1 MVRLRK
7 SHTKLKI
14 ALCSVCGFFV
24 AIGGVLGIW
33 VLSSTLQGEKEVVRP
48 EDTVSVRKELPS
60 GGTYSELKSDGL
72 DTLGY
77 LAYVLDRQEYYHSE
91 SSTSSV
97 AMIATQT
104 TQSFK
109 DYKDGIMLSS
119 DFTYG
124 FVSAG
129 TQSCFV
135 PDGNENGKGAGVYMR
150 TSNGSVNSSSTG
162 TNTNWNDDVRY
173 YPEEEYLYTYGQ
185 YSTEMTVYI
194 LNDETVTSWDEV
206 RDNGDGTYSQK
217 FYLDAEKAAY
227 YYQYAMKTR
236 GGLDT
241 LPIFKSV
248 TLDITFDDSYHVLEI
263 DAVEDTNITYIFS
276 MDSTSTT
283 TTTYSYDEVSFDQP
297 HRDLYDAYYK
307 DYVGKLQS
315 GDNEEEQIDVISL
328 LAGAFANVLNG
339 QGQQFDATLT
349 LGNTPYYGRVYLNVD
364 MGGISSG
371 DILGAI
377 EARIQLSADQSFDS
391 QDLYIELSDG
401 KVSGYYSTGFALT
414 ADINSFGDII
424 DKFETW
430 ISTLDFGSSSDGGT
444 DGEGEGED
452 QPDEGEGD
460 SSSSLND
467 ILEQLLGG
475 LVLEESEGG
484 VSVSLDISDLLG
496 IGLSA
501 KLDFTA
507 SEGADGTTEYSFVSA
522 DIGGITYGGE
532 NLALSL
538 GLAPSA
544 AENISHDESETPFN
558 VNEAADSLYQLLSS
572 QTLKLRLSLE
582 GAELADFASA
592 IGIADP
598 GDSLNNLKLEV
609 EGGVALDGLTVNAA
623 VRLIDTSAEKTLLD
637 ADVYYI
643 YNGSSGAYGTA
654 YLAIT
659 NLLGVECDAKVYC
672 DIADLADTIT
682 KLVASFSG
690 EGDEGSEEGGAAVL
704 AEDGSDLVSVING
717 VLSLDFGS
725 VIKELTANNT
735 VIGATVNA
743 DEILALLG
751 IDVTLGDIT
760 LEYSLGDFDAE
771 DYNTE
776 GGWLHGSVPSLGAE
790 VYVYG
795 STLAIDEINFEE
807 YLDLD
812 VLLGSV
818 IGVLSS
824 ETVTVDLTVTGGAVA
839 DILAGA
845 GLADL
850 GASLDGLTLNVSGGV
865 SISSLPSA
873 LAAQAKVNLTNG
885 DLPYV
890 VAEVFYAYEEGGMG
904 TAYITITNLL
914 GADLSANPVK
924 VKCDISDAVT
934 AIEQLIGAVEEV
946 LPVAENGQSDGEGN
960 DIASIISGVLAIDFG
975 SIIKELTIN
984 ADVLS
989 TTIDADNLIAMFSDV
1004 SLGLGEI
1011 TLEYNTEGALTGSA
1025 LNGEVVLEVSG
1036 SDSTLTA
1043 PDDSEFLDINEVL
1056 NTVTDIL
1063 TNKLVA
1069 LSLDLDETGLAN
1081 LLKGVGAEDYV
1092 SLAKGLGLTVDGTL
1106 DIEQLAA
1113 LVNITLTRG
1122 EETLLAGQIYYDYN
1136 NEGYGTAQLYIT
1148 NILGAD
1154 CDIKVKCDI
1163 AELAESIQQIIAMFT
1178 QSPSMQNDAPE
1189 ADNSVVAIVS
1199 QILELDFPAIIEKL
1213 TANASGFET
1222 EIDVD
1227 SLLGELEVTGITL
1240 GTVTLKYDTATEKLT
1255 GSALGGLTLEAYK
1268 GAQEVKPIDGEFLD
1282 LNDVL
1287 NTVTDILT
1295 NKLVALSL
1303 NLNEAGLETL
1313 LKGVGAEDYVSLA
1326 KGLGLTVDGTLD
1338 IEQLA
1343 ALVSITLTRGEET
1356 LLAGQI
1362 YYDYDEAP
1370 DGETSYGTA
1379 QLYITNV
1386 FGAACDIKVKCDI
1399 AELAESIQQI
1409 IAMFSQ
1415 SPSMQNDA
1423 PEADNTVVGII
1434 SEILELDFPAIIE
1447 KLTANASGFET
1458 EIDVDALLGE
1468 LEVTGIS
1475 LGKVT
1480 LKYDTAT
1487 EKLTGSALGG
1497 LTLEAY
1503 KGTTTVEP
1511 IKGEFFDIN
1520 EVLNTVTDIL
1530 TNKLV
1535 ALSLNLDETGLANLL
1550 KGVGAEDYVS
1560 LADGLGLTVDGTLDI
1575 EQLAALVNITLTR
1588 GEETLL
1594 AGQIYYE
1601 YMEAETDGETS
1612 YGTAQLYITNVLG
1625 AECDIKVKCDIA
1637 ELAESIQQIIAMFTQ
1652 SPSMQ
1657 NDAPE
1662 ADNSVVA
1669 IVSQILE
1676 LDFPAIIEKLTANA
1690 SGFETEINI
1699 DALLG
1704 ELEVTGISLG
1714 KVTLKYDTETEK
1726 LTGSALGGLTLEAY
1740 KCTQEV
1746 KPIDGNF
1753 LDLNDVLNAVTDILT
1768 GKLVALSLNLDETGL
1783 ETLLKGVG
1791 AEDYVSLAKGLN
1803 LTVDG
1808 TLDIEQ
1814 LAAIVN
1820 ITLTRGEE
1828 TLLAGQIYYEYT
1840 EAETDGETSYGT
1852 AQLYITNILGAT
1864 CDIKVKCDIAELAES
1879 IQQIIAM
1886 FTQSPSM
1893 QNDAPEAD
1901 NTVVGII
1908 SEILE
1913 LDFPAIIEKLTAN
1926 ASGFETEIDIDAL
1939 LGELEVTGISLGK
1952 VTLKYDTATEKLTG
1966 SALGGL
1972 TLEAY
1977 KGAQE
1982 IKPIDGEFL
1991 DLNDVLNAVK
2001 DILENKLVALSLTLD
2016 ETGLE
2021 TLLKGVG
2028 AEDYVSLAKGLGLT
2042 VDGTLDIEQ
2051 LAAIVNITLTR
2062 GDSSILAGQIYY
2074 DYDEAP
2080 DSETSYGT
2088 AQLYITNVLG
2098 ADCDIKVKCDIAELA
2113 ESIQQII
2120 AMFTQSPSMQND
2132 APEADNTVV
2141 GIISQ
2146 ILELDFP
2153 AIIEKLTAN
2162 ASGFETEIDIDALLG
2177 ELEVTGITLG
2187 KVTLKYD
2194 TETDKLT
2201 GSALGG
2207 LTLEAY
2213 KGTQEVK
2220 PIDGEFLDINEVLNT
2235 VKDILE
2241 NKLVALS
2248 LNLDE
2253 TGLETLLKGVG
2264 AEDYV
2269 SLAKGL
2275 GLTVDGTLDIEQL
2288 AALVN
2293 ITLTRNEDTLL
2304 AGQIHYDYD
2313 EAAEG
2318 ETSYGTAQL
2327 YITNVFG
2334 ADCDIKVKCDIAELA
2349 ESIQQIIAMFTQSPS
2364 MQNDAPEA
2372 DNTVVGII
2380 SEILEL
2386 DFPAIIEKLTA
2397 NASGFETEIDVD
2409 ALLGELEVTGISL
2422 GKVTLKYDKAT
2433 EKLTGSALGGLTLE
2447 VYKGTQEVKPIDGN
2461 FLDINE
2467 VIDIAL
2473 AVSEQ
2478 VQAIIN
2484 EEQIHFDIDAGAIID
2499 GVAVGIDG
2507 SAAVDWVGGTLN
2519 KLAVTATLSLQN
2531 SGEANRSATA
2541 FTFLYNNK
2549 AADSDPYIRI
2559 GIGEEVLNITKGDI
2573 ATVSAQI
2580 GDLKVQI
2587 EKLIDAINGGS
2598 AQSDGEAEQIVAEIA
2613 RLSGISAITV
2623 DGGDGSIKE
2632 PDAVIIINA
2641 LLDALL
2647 GANENGENV
2656 LADIFGAIMSGTSVS
2671 ADDLSL
2677 AVKMLFEN
2685 IGASLSIGLDNG
2697 GRLSLG
2703 GTVTSGGAEVADLH
2717 ISAKSGLGGVFEKID
2732 GSLDELNQNSSSE
2745 EVAFVKIVYDY
2756 LFKAIGNVN
2765 IGDYLG
2771 SDAYKVSFRL
2781 GGDGSKIP
2789 ELAGV
2794 QVTAD
2799 LYFAGNY
2806 QGGNLIRA
2814 DISNLTVDGFN
2825 LSADVVYLNNTLY
2838 IDLENIDGTAL
2849 SGLKVQVQADDIYK
2863 AVENI
2868 IALIK
2873 NDKVINF
2880 FGSVAGSFRTSE
2892 GEGQEAA
2899 GAAVTL
2905 SEEQEK
2911 TFTDILVALLSLDY
2925 SEVVKISSAD
2935 GATTI
2940 TADIDAVLEAVG
2952 VDVSV
2957 GSAQIVAEKDRLT
2970 VGLSHENS
2978 NYNWI
2983 QLVAER
2989 SESLNFDTSSLTG
3002 YIDIGFVADIVDD
3015 AGKFITSNAP
3025 ADGEI
3030 STLFT
3035 LNGGTISADVDI
3047 SDIDFSSAL
3056 GDEWWSGIVGAVL
3069 KGLDI
3074 DPITI
3079 SNIDLVI
3086 GLDSAGELYFS
3097 LEGDLSAVSVTAL
3110 GFIPI
3115 EFVAA
3120 NSIGIT
3126 YSDGLITLK
3135 KDSGGSPIYW
3145 VMTPEYF
3152 IDNLFAEQSDE
3163 NGTDS
3168 PIRWLLGTGSS
3179 IWNLIASNLGG
3190 LIDIDSGITSPDE
3203 ITLYPVSNGGRD
3215 GESEEATALSQ
3226 FLAGYA
3232 IDLGEENAYT
3242 YGGYSA
3248 ALERLGLKDS
3258 NNYYAFALNASGL
3271 TGGMLDALDVA
3282 LLRDETYG
3290 FGGLKAYASVMSG
3303 AVVVNFNIGYSGY
3316 KAPTDSSVP
3325 ANYYENAVGS
3335 LSDAARQEFD
3345 NALTLNNDVTA
3356 NINGIDTVYAY
3367 DVFGGVKIEG
3377 GVLDTVNTQREY
3389 VDELLTVTVYESV
3402 EDMEAGVNA
3411 ATYKVRYGSVINLHD
3426 DWNIMSDD
3434 DGNVYVY
3441 VAAGDTS
3448 GTYPE
3453 TYTVE
3458 NDTVFYKTTV
3468 SGEEWTT
3475 AKVTI
3480 NGQTF
3485 VVKHGTSLNDIVA
3498 NKFGGYGVVG
3508 GWKQVISDTE
3518 TVDFTATTVTEDVE
3532 LEVQFARLSVTAE
3545 NGVVYTLSGGTQ
3557 GEGVNTVYDH
3567 YEVTGYTQAI
3577 SAYYEENTTLVLEN
3591 EVDGVPVTAI
3601 AANAFANSSNTEA
3614 TSLKNVVVPESIT
3627 VVGSRAFL
3635 DNKGIRSIIF
3645 LAQNVT
3651 FNTSDGDR
3659 KYYPFYGCSTD
3670 NNDNGSLLNIY
3681 YNGDYES
3688 DNVDTF
3694 CIKDN
3699 GWGNWYR
3706 IGDSGWGQM
3715 HDGGTWAYLD
3725 ISLDADIESYA
3736 SDDLRDDIVAYLAD
3750 NGYSYNEAIYAG
3762 TDCMLVNLSGVSAD
3776 GFKAEAES
3784 AAKLL
3789 IDTYTAS
3796 VSGAVN
3802 MYSVTVEVSA
3812 MSGSLDSGFSGGIY
3826 VNIDVTDSGEA
3837 WYKTSCS
3844 YTLDGET
3851 SVVNPMNVEYEEGCS
3866 VEFNGVL
3873 YVKAGSAI
3881 TLSSTNSSAYGLVS
3895 VDVNG
3900 VSNSDTADGVC
3911 EIVMPES
3918 VANIVANYQT
3928 VGTPISIYSEV
3939 SFKYDGVTY
3948 ENSSDG
3954 WYSVVLGEDVAELT
3968 YGVTAELPGYYF
3980 IGWAVMNG
3988 EALEFTSDLTVSEN
4002 AHFYAIWAQN
4012 NSQNLTVSFEKPE
4025 ANTSSLSDI
4034 AVTSEQGSFSAWY
4047 ADEDFSKEA
4056 ISELGANTVVYARL
4070 SFSLGFTISG
4080 EKTKYNVTMS
4090 YPNSSSETYWEED
4103 ATGLSTND
4111 TNKIDWLADGIADSQ
4126 GTAIVVLEGAYVEVS
4141 RGDSANVILI
4151 NIYNVKDADVP
4162 LYSIS
4167 VQGIKMSWR
4176 GIGSWGSWREDG
4188 DRAFFDGN
4196 SHFNSNEC
4204 SADGFTMPNG
4214 YNIDGNNKVWLTSE
4228 SVSQNLEFILTI

>member
-33 VLSSTLQGEKEVVRP
+33 VLSSALQGEKEVVRP
-48 EDTVSVRKELPS
+48 EDTVSVRKELPT

-77 LAYVLDRQEYYHSE
+77 LAYVLDRQEFYHSE

-135 PDGNENGKGAGVYMR
+135 PDGNENGEGAGVYMR

-391 QDLYIELSDG
+391 QDLYIEISDG

-507 SEGADGTTEYSFVSA
+507 SEGADGTTQYSFVSA

-532 NLALSL
+532 NIALSL

-592 IGIADP
+592 IGIVDP
-598 GDSLNNLKLEV
+598 GDSLDNLKLEV

-690 EGDEGSEEGGAAVL
+690 EGDEGSEEGGAAAL

-725 VIKELTANNT
+725 VIKELTANDT

-924 VKCDISDAVT
+924 VKCGISDAVT

-1004 SLGLGEI
+1004 SLGLGEV
-1011 TLEYNTEGALTGSA
+1011 TLEYNTEGTLTGSA

-1043 PDDSEFLDINEVL
+1043 PGDSEFLDLNEVL
-1056 NTVTDIL
+1056 NTVKDIL
-1063 TNKLVA
+1063 
-1069 LSLDLDETGLAN
+1069 E
-1081 LLKGVGAEDYV
+1081 
-1092 SLAKGLGLTVDGTL
+1092 
-1106 DIEQLAA
+1106 
-1113 LVNITLTRG
+1113 
-1122 EETLLAGQIYYDYN
+1122 
-1136 NEGYGTAQLYIT
+1136 
-1148 NILGAD
+1148 
-1154 CDIKVKCDI
+1154 
-1163 AELAESIQQIIAMFT
+1163 
-1178 QSPSMQNDAPE
+1178 
-1189 ADNSVVAIVS
+1189 
-1199 QILELDFPAIIEKL
+1199 
-1213 TANASGFET
+1213 
-1222 EIDVD
+1222 
-1227 SLLGELEVTGITL
+1227 
-1240 GTVTLKYDTATEKLT
+1240 
-1255 GSALGGLTLEAYK
+1255 
-1268 GAQEVKPIDGEFLD
+1268 
-1282 LNDVL
+1282 
-1287 NTVTDILT
+1287 
-1295 NKLVALSL
+1295 
-1303 NLNEAGLETL
+1303 
-1313 LKGVGAEDYVSLA
+1313 
-1326 KGLGLTVDGTLD
+1326 
-1338 IEQLA
+1338 
-1343 ALVSITLTRGEET
+1343 
-1356 LLAGQI
+1356 
-1362 YYDYDEAP
+1362 
-1370 DGETSYGTA
+1370 
-1379 QLYITNV
+1379 
-1386 FGAACDIKVKCDI
+1386 
-1399 AELAESIQQI
+1399 
-1409 IAMFSQ
+1409 
-1415 SPSMQNDA
+1415 
-1423 PEADNTVVGII
+1423 
-1434 SEILELDFPAIIE
+1434 
-1447 KLTANASGFET
+1447 
-1458 EIDVDALLGE
+1458 
-1468 LEVTGIS
+1468 
-1475 LGKVT
+1475 
-1480 LKYDTAT
+1480 
-1487 EKLTGSALGG
+1487 
-1497 LTLEAY
+1497 
-1503 KGTTTVEP
+1503 
-1511 IKGEFFDIN
+1511 
-1520 EVLNTVTDIL
+1520 
-1530 TNKLV
+1530 NKLV
-1535 ALSLNLDETGLANLL
+1535 ALSLNLDETGLAN
-1550 KGVGAEDYVS
+1550 
-1560 LADGLGLTVDGTLDI
+1560 
-1575 EQLAALVNITLTR
+1575 
-1588 GEETLL
+1588 
-1594 AGQIYYE
+1594 
-1601 YMEAETDGETS
+1601 
-1612 YGTAQLYITNVLG
+1612 
-1625 AECDIKVKCDIA
+1625 
-1637 ELAESIQQIIAMFTQ
+1637 
-1652 SPSMQ
+1652 
-1657 NDAPE
+1657 
-1662 ADNSVVA
+1662 
-1669 IVSQILE
+1669 
-1676 LDFPAIIEKLTANA
+1676 
-1690 SGFETEINI
+1690 
-1699 DALLG
+1699 
-1704 ELEVTGISLG
+1704 
-1714 KVTLKYDTETEK
+1714 
-1726 LTGSALGGLTLEAY
+1726 
-1740 KCTQEV
+1740 
-1746 KPIDGNF
+1746 
-1753 LDLNDVLNAVTDILT
+1753 
-1768 GKLVALSLNLDETGL
+1768 
-1783 ETLLKGVG
+1783 LLKGVG

-1828 TLLAGQIYYEYT
+1828 TLLAGQIYY
-1840 EAETDGETSYGT
+1840 
-1852 AQLYITNILGAT
+1852 
-1864 CDIKVKCDIAELAES
+1864 
-1879 IQQIIAM
+1879 
-1886 FTQSPSM
+1886 
-1893 QNDAPEAD
+1893 
-1901 NTVVGII
+1901 
-1908 SEILE
+1908 
-1913 LDFPAIIEKLTAN
+1913 
-1926 ASGFETEIDIDAL
+1926 
-1939 LGELEVTGISLGK
+1939 
-1952 VTLKYDTATEKLTG
+1952 
-1966 SALGGL
+1966 
-1972 TLEAY
+1972 
-1977 KGAQE
+1977 
-1982 IKPIDGEFL
+1982 
-1991 DLNDVLNAVK
+1991 
-2001 DILENKLVALSLTLD
+2001 
-2016 ETGLE
+2016 
-2021 TLLKGVG
+2021 
-2028 AEDYVSLAKGLGLT
+2028 DY
-2042 VDGTLDIEQ
+2042 
-2051 LAAIVNITLTR
+2051 N
-2062 GDSSILAGQIYY
+2062 
-2074 DYDEAP
+2074 
-2080 DSETSYGT
+2080 
-2088 AQLYITNVLG
+2088 
-2098 ADCDIKVKCDIAELA
+2098 
-2113 ESIQQII
+2113 
-2120 AMFTQSPSMQND
+2120 
-2132 APEADNTVV
+2132 
-2141 GIISQ
+2141 
-2146 ILELDFP
+2146 
-2153 AIIEKLTAN
+2153 
-2162 ASGFETEIDIDALLG
+2162 
-2177 ELEVTGITLG
+2177 
-2187 KVTLKYD
+2187 
-2194 TETDKLT
+2194 
-2201 GSALGG
+2201 
-2207 LTLEAY
+2207 
-2213 KGTQEVK
+2213 
-2220 PIDGEFLDINEVLNT
+2220 NE
-2235 VKDILE
+2235 
-2241 NKLVALS
+2241 
-2248 LNLDE
+2248 
-2253 TGLETLLKGVG
+2253 G
-2264 AEDYV
+2264 
-2269 SLAKGL
+2269 
-2275 GLTVDGTLDIEQL
+2275 
-2288 AALVN
+2288 
-2293 ITLTRNEDTLL
+2293 
-2304 AGQIHYDYD
+2304 
-2313 EAAEG
+2313 
-2318 ETSYGTAQL
+2318 YGTAQL

-2334 ADCDIKVKCDIAELA
+2334 AECDIKVKCDIAELA

-2422 GKVTLKYDKAT
+2422 GTVTLKYDTETEKLTGSALGGLTLEAYKGTQEVKPIDGNFLDLNDVLNTVTDILTNKLVALSLNLNEAGLANLLKGVGAEDYVSLAKGLGLTVDGTLDIEQLAAIVNITLTRGEETLLAGQIYYDYNNEGYGTAQLYITNVFGAECDIKVKCDIAELAESIQQIIAMFTQSPSMQNDAPEADNTVVGIISEILELDFPAIIEKLTANASGFETEIDVDALLGELEVTGITLGTVTLKYDTAT

-2447 VYKGTQEVKPIDGN
+2447 AYKGTTTVAPIDGE

-2467 VIDIAL
+2467 VIEIAL

-2499 GVAVGIDG
+2499 GVAVGIEG

-2541 FTFLYNNK
+2541 FTFLYNNG
-2549 AADSDPYIRI
+2549 AAENEPYIRI
-2559 GIGEEVLNITKGDI
+2559 GIGDEVLNITKGDI

-2656 LADIFGAIMSGTSVS
+2656 PADIFGAIMSGTSVS

-2685 IGASLSIGLDNG
+2685 IGATLSIGLDNG

-2892 GEGQEAA
+2892 GEGQEAS
-2899 GAAVTL
+2899 GTAVTL

-3035 LNGGTISADVDI
+3035 LNGGTIAADVDI

-3069 KGLDI
+3069 TGLDI

-3097 LEGDLSAVSVTAL
+3097 LEGDISAVSVTAL

-3215 GESEEATALSQ
+3215 GGNEEATALSQ

-3258 NNYYAFALNASGL
+3258 NNYYTFALNASGL

-3282 LLRDETYG
+3282 LLRDATYG
-3290 FGGLKAYASVMSG
+3290 FGGLKAYASVMSD

-3335 LSDAARQEFD
+3335 LSDAERTEFEE
-3345 NALTLNNDVTA
+3345 ALAAESEVTA
-3356 NINGIDTVYAY
+3356 NINGADTVYAY

-3377 GVLDTVNTQREY
+3377 GVLGAVNTQREY
-3389 VDELLTVTVYESV
+3389 VDELLTVTVYESE

-3434 DGNVYVY
+3434 SGNVYVY
-3441 VAAGDTS
+3441 VAADDTS

-3468 SGEEWTT
+3468 SGEDWTT

-3508 GWKQVISDTE
+3508 GWKQVMSDGTRQ
-3518 TVDFTATTVTEDVE
+3518 DYTATAVTEDVE
-3532 LEVQFARLSVTAE
+3532 LEAQFARLSVTAE
-3545 NGVVYTLSGGTQ
+3545 NGVVYTLGGGTQ

-3725 ISLDADIESYA
+3725 ISLDADIEGYA

-3750 NGYSYNEAIYAG
+3750 NGYAYNADIYNA
-3762 TDCMLVNLSGVSAD
+3762 TKCMLVNVSGVSAD
-3776 GFKAEAES
+3776 SLKAEIEN
-3784 AAKLL
+3784 AANLL
-3789 IDTYTAS
+3789 VDRHTAD
-3796 VSGAVN
+3796 VSGAIN
-3802 MYSVTVEVSA
+3802 MYAATAEITA
-3812 MSGSLDSGFSGGIY
+3812 ISGNFDSGFGGG
-3826 VNIDVTDSGEA
+3826 VNINITVNNSGEA
-3837 WYKTSCS
+3837 WYKVSCS

-3851 SVVNPMNVEYEEGCS
+3851 SGVNTMKVEYEEGNCE
-3866 VEFNGVL
+3866 EFEGAL
-3873 YVKAGSAI
+3873 YVKAGSKI
-3881 TLSSTNSSAYGLVS
+3881 KFCSSNAEAYALESVS
-3895 VDVNG
+3895 VNG
-3900 VSNSDTADGVC
+3900 GTAENAENGVC
-3911 EIVMPES
+3911 EIIMREEVS
-3918 VANIVANYQT
+3918 NLVANYKT

-3939 SFKYDGVTY
+3939 SFEYNGVIY
-3948 ENSSDG
+3948 ENSANG
-3954 WYSVVLGEDVAELT
+3954 WYSVVLGKEVTELT
-3968 YGVTAELPGYYF
+3968 CEVTAEESDYYF

-3988 EALEFTSDLTVSEN
+3988 KTLEFTSDLTVSKD
-4002 AHFYAIWAQN
+4002 AQFYAIWAHSTRAISVDLQQSGN
-4012 NSQNLTVSFEKPE
+4012 GNSLGTPAKTDESQDGT
-4025 ANTSSLSDI
+4025 
-4034 AVTSEQGSFSAWY
+4034 FSAWY
-4047 ADEDFSKEA
+4047 ADEDFATKYSGISKDCT
-4056 ISELGANTVVYARL
+4056 IVYARWQFNL
-4070 SFSLGFTISG
+4070 TFSLSSGVSNTKLNNVSGSPSKFTDMMYEIDVQEGNYVIVKYTPGTHQSGKNWLGQTKPVSHSQANVYIYESESDYKISEANDINLYQFYAQKTNSG
-4080 EKTKYNVTMS
+4080 EGTRCFRTVDFYGLWTGIIKMTTGNNDPRIGDSGDGYDYS
-4090 YPNSSSETYWEED
+4090 YDSYYHTIVIANNSS
-4103 ATGLSTND
+4103 
-4111 TNKIDWLADGIADSQ
+4111 
-4126 GTAIVVLEGAYVEVS
+4126 IVYHA
-4141 RGDSANVILI
+4141 
-4151 NIYNVKDADVP
+4151 
-4162 LYSIS
+4162 
-4167 VQGIKMSWR
+4167 
-4176 GIGSWGSWREDG
+4176 
-4188 DRAFFDGN
+4188 
-4196 SHFNSNEC
+4196 
-4204 SADGFTMPNG
+4204 
-4214 YNIDGNNKVWLTSE
+4214 
-4228 SVSQNLEFILTI
+4228 

>member
-33 VLSSTLQGEKEVVRP
+33 VLSSALQGEKEVVRP

-77 LAYVLDRQEYYHSE
+77 LAYVLDRQEFYHSE

-135 PDGNENGKGAGVYMR
+135 PGGNENGEGAGVYMR

-297 HRDLYDAYYK
+297 HRDLYDTYYK

-507 SEGADGTTEYSFVSA
+507 SEGADGTTEYSFASA
-522 DIGGITYGGE
+522 DIGDITYGGE
-532 NLALSL
+532 NIALSL

-592 IGIADP
+592 IGIVDP
-598 GDSLNNLKLEV
+598 GDSLDNLKLEV

-873 LAAQAKVNLTNG
+873 LAARANVNLTNG

-890 VAEVFYAYEEGGMG
+890 VAEVFYAYEDVGMG

-914 GADLSANPVK
+914 GADLSASPVK

-1004 SLGLGEI
+1004 SLGLGKV
-1011 TLEYNTEGALTGSA
+1011 TLKYNTEGTLTGSA
-1025 LNGEVVLEVSG
+1025 LNGEVALEVSG

-1069 LSLDLDETGLAN
+1069 LSLT
-1081 LLKGVGAEDYV
+1081 
-1092 SLAKGLGLTVDGTL
+1092 
-1106 DIEQLAA
+1106 
-1113 LVNITLTRG
+1113 
-1122 EETLLAGQIYYDYN
+1122 
-1136 NEGYGTAQLYIT
+1136 
-1148 NILGAD
+1148 
-1154 CDIKVKCDI
+1154 
-1163 AELAESIQQIIAMFT
+1163 
-1178 QSPSMQNDAPE
+1178 
-1189 ADNSVVAIVS
+1189 
-1199 QILELDFPAIIEKL
+1199 
-1213 TANASGFET
+1213 
-1222 EIDVD
+1222 
-1227 SLLGELEVTGITL
+1227 
-1240 GTVTLKYDTATEKLT
+1240 
-1255 GSALGGLTLEAYK
+1255 
-1268 GAQEVKPIDGEFLD
+1268 
-1282 LNDVL
+1282 
-1287 NTVTDILT
+1287 
-1295 NKLVALSL
+1295 
-1303 NLNEAGLETL
+1303 LNETGLETL

-1480 LKYDTAT
+1480 LKYDT
-1487 EKLTGSALGG
+1487 
-1497 LTLEAY
+1497 
-1503 KGTTTVEP
+1503 
-1511 IKGEFFDIN
+1511 
-1520 EVLNTVTDIL
+1520 
-1530 TNKLV
+1530 
-1535 ALSLNLDETGLANLL
+1535 
-1550 KGVGAEDYVS
+1550 
-1560 LADGLGLTVDGTLDI
+1560 
-1575 EQLAALVNITLTR
+1575 
-1588 GEETLL
+1588 
-1594 AGQIYYE
+1594 
-1601 YMEAETDGETS
+1601 
-1612 YGTAQLYITNVLG
+1612 
-1625 AECDIKVKCDIA
+1625 
-1637 ELAESIQQIIAMFTQ
+1637 
-1652 SPSMQ
+1652 
-1657 NDAPE
+1657 
-1662 ADNSVVA
+1662 
-1669 IVSQILE
+1669 
-1676 LDFPAIIEKLTANA
+1676 
-1690 SGFETEINI
+1690 ETE
-1699 DALLG
+1699 
-1704 ELEVTGISLG
+1704 
-1714 KVTLKYDTETEK
+1714 
-1726 LTGSALGGLTLEAY
+1726 
-1740 KCTQEV
+1740 
-1746 KPIDGNF
+1746 
-1753 LDLNDVLNAVTDILT
+1753 
-1768 GKLVALSLNLDETGL
+1768 
-1783 ETLLKGVG
+1783 
-1791 AEDYVSLAKGLN
+1791 
-1803 LTVDG
+1803 
-1808 TLDIEQ
+1808 
-1814 LAAIVN
+1814 
-1820 ITLTRGEE
+1820 
-1828 TLLAGQIYYEYT
+1828 
-1840 EAETDGETSYGT
+1840 
-1852 AQLYITNILGAT
+1852 
-1864 CDIKVKCDIAELAES
+1864 
-1879 IQQIIAM
+1879 
-1886 FTQSPSM
+1886 
-1893 QNDAPEAD
+1893 
-1901 NTVVGII
+1901 
-1908 SEILE
+1908 
-1913 LDFPAIIEKLTAN
+1913 
-1926 ASGFETEIDIDAL
+1926 
-1939 LGELEVTGISLGK
+1939 
-1952 VTLKYDTATEKLTG
+1952 
-1966 SALGGL
+1966 
-1972 TLEAY
+1972 
-1977 KGAQE
+1977 
-1982 IKPIDGEFL
+1982 
-1991 DLNDVLNAVK
+1991 
-2001 DILENKLVALSLTLD
+2001 
-2016 ETGLE
+2016 
-2021 TLLKGVG
+2021 
-2028 AEDYVSLAKGLGLT
+2028 
-2042 VDGTLDIEQ
+2042 
-2051 LAAIVNITLTR
+2051 
-2062 GDSSILAGQIYY
+2062 
-2074 DYDEAP
+2074 
-2080 DSETSYGT
+2080 
-2088 AQLYITNVLG
+2088 
-2098 ADCDIKVKCDIAELA
+2098 
-2113 ESIQQII
+2113 
-2120 AMFTQSPSMQND
+2120 
-2132 APEADNTVV
+2132 
-2141 GIISQ
+2141 
-2146 ILELDFP
+2146 
-2153 AIIEKLTAN
+2153 
-2162 ASGFETEIDIDALLG
+2162 
-2177 ELEVTGITLG
+2177 
-2187 KVTLKYD
+2187 
-2194 TETDKLT
+2194 KLT

-2220 PIDGEFLDINEVLNT
+2220 PIDGEFLDINDVLNT
-2235 VKDILE
+2235 VTDILT

-2253 TGLETLLKGVG
+2253 TGLANLLKGVG

-2304 AGQIHYDYD
+2304 AGQIYYDYNN
-2313 EAAEG
+2313 EG
-2318 ETSYGTAQL
+2318 YGTAQL
-2327 YITNVFG
+2327 YITNVLG
-2334 ADCDIKVKCDIAELA
+2334 AACDIKVKCDIAGLA
-2349 ESIQQIIAMFTQSPS
+2349 ESVQQIIAMFSAPDPNEPAPTS
-2364 MQNDAPEA
+2364 DPEA

-2447 VYKGTQEVKPIDGN
+2447 AYKGTQEVEPIKGEFLDLNEVLNTVTDILTGKLVALSLNLDETGLANLLKGVGAEDYVSLAKGLGLTVDGTLDIEQLAAIVNITLTRGEDTLLAGQIYYDYNNEGYGTAQLYITNVLGAACDIKVKCDIAGLAESVQQIIAMFSAPDPNEPAPTSDPEADNTVVGIISEILELDFPAIIEKLTANASGFETEIDIDALLGELEVTGISLGTVTLKYDTETEKLTGSALGGLTLEAYKGTTTVEPIDGE

-2499 GVAVGIDG
+2499 GVAVGIEG

-2541 FTFLYNNK
+2541 FTFLYNNG
-2549 AADSDPYIRI
+2549 AAENEPYIRI
-2559 GIGEEVLNITKGDI
+2559 GIGDEVLNITKGDI
-2573 ATVSAQI
+2573 ATVSAQT

-2598 AQSDGEAEQIVAEIA
+2598 AQSDGETAQIVAEIA
-2613 RLSGISAITV
+2613 RLSGISAIIV

-2632 PDAVIIINA
+2632 PDAVIIVNA

-2647 GANENGENV
+2647 GTNESGENV

-2685 IGASLSIGLDNG
+2685 IGATLSIGLDNG

-2732 GSLDELNQNSSSE
+2732 GSLDELKQNSSSE
-2745 EVAFVKIVYDY
+2745 EVSFIKIVYDY

-2880 FGSVAGSFRTSE
+2880 FGSVAGSFRTSG
-2892 GEGQEAA
+2892 GEGQDAA

-2905 SEEQEK
+2905 SEGQEK

-2925 SEVVKISSAD
+2925 SEVIKISSAD

-2957 GSAQIVAEKDRLT
+2957 GSAQIVAEKDRLV
-2970 VGLSHENS
+2970 VGLKHKDSA
-2978 NYNWI
+2978 YNWI

-3035 LNGGTISADVDI
+3035 LNGGTIAADVDI

-3097 LEGDLSAVSVTAL
+3097 LEGDISAVSVTAL

-3215 GESEEATALSQ
+3215 GGNEEATALSQ

-3282 LLRDETYG
+3282 LLRDATYG
-3290 FGGLKAYASVMSG
+3290 FGGLKAYASVMSD

-3335 LSDAARQEFD
+3335 LSDAERTEFEE
-3345 NALTLNNDVTA
+3345 ALAAESEVTA
-3356 NINGIDTVYAY
+3356 NINGADTVYAY

-3377 GVLDTVNTQREY
+3377 GFLGAVNTQREY
-3389 VDELLTVTVYESV
+3389 VDELLTVTVYESE

-3480 NGQTF
+3480 NGQMF

-3508 GWKQVISDTE
+3508 GWKQVMSDGTRQ
-3518 TVDFTATTVTEDVE
+3518 DYTATAVTEDVE
-3532 LEVQFARLSVTAE
+3532 LEAQFARLSVTAE
-3545 NGVVYTLSGGTQ
+3545 NGVVYTLGGGTQ

-3601 AANAFANSSNTEA
+3601 AANAFAMSQVNEKFPY
-3614 TSLKNVVVPESIT
+3614 SLRNVVVPENVT
-3627 VVGSRAFL
+3627 YVGGRAFL
-3635 DNKGIRSIIF
+3635 DNKGLETVVF
-3645 LAQNVT
+3645 LAESVHFDIDANADADAGSQ
-3651 FNTSDGDR
+3651 R
-3659 KYYPFYGCSTD
+3659 YAFYGCTSLTNSD
-3670 NNDNGSLLNIY
+3670 GSYDDTKTNLKIYFKNATTYDEGNNGNTWNDGIGVTNRRKEHSWSSPDYTRAIIY
-3681 YNGDYES
+3681 Q
-3688 DNVDTF
+3688 
-3694 CIKDN
+3694 IKE
-3699 GWGNWYR
+3699 
-3706 IGDSGWGQM
+3706 
-3715 HDGGTWAYLD
+3715 WAYLN
-3725 ISLDADIESYA
+3725 ISLTADIDGYA
-3736 SDDLRDDIVAYLAD
+3736 TDDLRNDIVAYLAE
-3750 NGYSYNEAIYAG
+3750 NGYAYNADIYNA
-3762 TDCMLVNLSGVSAD
+3762 TKYMLVNVSGVSAD
-3776 GFKAEAES
+3776 SLKAEIENAVN
-3784 AAKLL
+3784 LL
-3789 IDTYTAS
+3789 VDRHTAD
-3796 VSGAVN
+3796 VSGAIN
-3802 MYSVTVEVSA
+3802 MYAATAEITA
-3812 MSGSLDSGFSGGIY
+3812 ISGNFDSGFGGG
-3826 VNIDVTDSGEA
+3826 VNINITVNNSGEA
-3837 WYKTSCS
+3837 WYKVSCG

-3851 SVVNPMNVEYEEGCS
+3851 SDVNTMKVEYEDGKSEEYEGA
-3866 VEFNGVL
+3866 L
-3873 YVKAGSAI
+3873 YVKAGSKI
-3881 TLSSTNSSAYGLVS
+3881 KFSSSNAEAYALDS
-3895 VDVNG
+3895 VNVNG
-3900 VSNSDTADGVC
+3900 GTVENAENGVC
-3911 EIVMPES
+3911 EIIMREEVS
-3918 VANIVANYQT
+3918 NLVANYQT

-3988 EALEFTSDLTVSEN
+3988 KTLEFTSDLTVSKD
-4002 AHFYAIWAQN
+4002 AQFYVIWAHSTRAISVDLQQSGN
-4012 NSQNLTVSFEKPE
+4012 GNSLGTPAKTDESQDGT
-4025 ANTSSLSDI
+4025 
-4034 AVTSEQGSFSAWY
+4034 FSAWY
-4047 ADEDFSKEA
+4047 ADEDFATKYSGISKDCT
-4056 ISELGANTVVYARL
+4056 IVYARWQFNL
-4070 SFSLGFTISG
+4070 TFSLSSGVSNTKLNNVSGSPSKFTDMMYEIDVQEGNYVIVKYTPGTHQSGKNWLGQTKPVSHSQANVYIYESESDYKISEANDINLYQFYAQKTNSG
-4080 EKTKYNVTMS
+4080 EGTRCFRTVDFYGLWTGIIKMTTGDNDPRIGDSGDGYDYS
-4090 YPNSSSETYWEED
+4090 YDSYYHTIVIANNSS
-4103 ATGLSTND
+4103 
-4111 TNKIDWLADGIADSQ
+4111 
-4126 GTAIVVLEGAYVEVS
+4126 IVYHA
-4141 RGDSANVILI
+4141 
-4151 NIYNVKDADVP
+4151 
-4162 LYSIS
+4162 
-4167 VQGIKMSWR
+4167 
-4176 GIGSWGSWREDG
+4176 
-4188 DRAFFDGN
+4188 
-4196 SHFNSNEC
+4196 
-4204 SADGFTMPNG
+4204 
-4214 YNIDGNNKVWLTSE
+4214 
-4228 SVSQNLEFILTI
+4228 

>member
-33 VLSSTLQGEKEVVRP
+33 VLSSALQGEKEVVRP

-77 LAYVLDRQEYYHSE
+77 LAYVLDRQEFYHSE

-135 PDGNENGKGAGVYMR
+135 PDGNENGEGAGVYMR

-173 YPEEEYLYTYGQ
+173 YPEEEYLYAYGQ

-532 NLALSL
+532 NIALSL

-592 IGIADP
+592 IGIADL
-598 GDSLNNLKLEV
+598 GDSLDNLKLEV

-725 VIKELTANNT
+725 VIKELTANDT

-914 GADLSANPVK
+914 GADLSASPVK

-946 LPVAENGQSDGEGN
+946 LPVAENGQSEGEGN

-1004 SLGLGEI
+1004 SLGLGEV
-1011 TLEYNTEGALTGSA
+1011 TLEYNTEGTLTGSA
-1025 LNGEVVLEVSG
+1025 LNGEVALEFSG

-1069 LSLDLDETGLAN
+1069 LSLTLDETGLAN

-1092 SLAKGLGLTVDGTL
+1092 SLADGLGLTVDGTL

-1113 LVNITLTRG
+1113 IVNITLTRG
-1122 EETLLAGQIYYDYN
+1122 EDTLLAGQIYYDYN

-1148 NILGAD
+1148 N
-1154 CDIKVKCDI
+1154 
-1163 AELAESIQQIIAMFT
+1163 
-1178 QSPSMQNDAPE
+1178 
-1189 ADNSVVAIVS
+1189 
-1199 QILELDFPAIIEKL
+1199 
-1213 TANASGFET
+1213 
-1222 EIDVD
+1222 
-1227 SLLGELEVTGITL
+1227 
-1240 GTVTLKYDTATEKLT
+1240 
-1255 GSALGGLTLEAYK
+1255 
-1268 GAQEVKPIDGEFLD
+1268 
-1282 LNDVL
+1282 VL
-1287 NTVTDILT
+1287 
-1295 NKLVALSL
+1295 
-1303 NLNEAGLETL
+1303 
-1313 LKGVGAEDYVSLA
+1313 
-1326 KGLGLTVDGTLD
+1326 
-1338 IEQLA
+1338 
-1343 ALVSITLTRGEET
+1343 
-1356 LLAGQI
+1356 
-1362 YYDYDEAP
+1362 
-1370 DGETSYGTA
+1370 
-1379 QLYITNV
+1379 
-1386 FGAACDIKVKCDI
+1386 GAACDIKVKCDI

-1409 IAMFSQ
+1409 IAMFSAPDPNEPAPT
-1415 SPSMQNDA
+1415 SA

-1475 LGKVT
+1475 LGTVT
-1480 LKYDTAT
+1480 LKYDAET

-1503 KGTTTVEP
+1503 RGTQEVEP
-1511 IKGEFFDIN
+1511 IDGNFLDLN
-1520 EVLNTVTDIL
+1520 DVLNAVKDIL
-1530 TNKLV
+1530 ENKLV
-1535 ALSLNLDETGLANLL
+1535 ALSLTLDETGLANLL

-1560 LADGLGLTVDGTLDI
+1560 LAEGLGLTVDGTLDI

-1594 AGQIYYE
+1594 AGQIYYD
-1601 YMEAETDGETS
+1601 YDEAPDGETS

-1625 AECDIKVKCDIA
+1625 AACDIKVKCDIA
-1637 ELAESIQQIIAMFTQ
+1637 ELAESIQQIIAMF
-1652 SPSMQ
+1652 S
-1657 NDAPE
+1657 
-1662 ADNSVVA
+1662 
-1669 IVSQILE
+1669 
-1676 LDFPAIIEKLTANA
+1676 
-1690 SGFETEINI
+1690 
-1699 DALLG
+1699 
-1704 ELEVTGISLG
+1704 
-1714 KVTLKYDTETEK
+1714 
-1726 LTGSALGGLTLEAY
+1726 
-1740 KCTQEV
+1740 
-1746 KPIDGNF
+1746 
-1753 LDLNDVLNAVTDILT
+1753 
-1768 GKLVALSLNLDETGL
+1768 
-1783 ETLLKGVG
+1783 
-1791 AEDYVSLAKGLN
+1791 
-1803 LTVDG
+1803 
-1808 TLDIEQ
+1808 
-1814 LAAIVN
+1814 
-1820 ITLTRGEE
+1820 
-1828 TLLAGQIYYEYT
+1828 
-1840 EAETDGETSYGT
+1840 
-1852 AQLYITNILGAT
+1852 
-1864 CDIKVKCDIAELAES
+1864 
-1879 IQQIIAM
+1879 
-1886 FTQSPSM
+1886 
-1893 QNDAPEAD
+1893 
-1901 NTVVGII
+1901 
-1908 SEILE
+1908 
-1913 LDFPAIIEKLTAN
+1913 
-1926 ASGFETEIDIDAL
+1926 
-1939 LGELEVTGISLGK
+1939 
-1952 VTLKYDTATEKLTG
+1952 
-1966 SALGGL
+1966 
-1972 TLEAY
+1972 
-1977 KGAQE
+1977 
-1982 IKPIDGEFL
+1982 
-1991 DLNDVLNAVK
+1991 
-2001 DILENKLVALSLTLD
+2001 
-2016 ETGLE
+2016 
-2021 TLLKGVG
+2021 
-2028 AEDYVSLAKGLGLT
+2028 
-2042 VDGTLDIEQ
+2042 
-2051 LAAIVNITLTR
+2051 
-2062 GDSSILAGQIYY
+2062 
-2074 DYDEAP
+2074 AP
-2080 DSETSYGT
+2080 DPNEPAPTS
-2088 AQLYITNVLG
+2088 
-2098 ADCDIKVKCDIAELA
+2098 
-2113 ESIQQII
+2113 
-2120 AMFTQSPSMQND
+2120 
-2132 APEADNTVV
+2132 
-2141 GIISQ
+2141 
-2146 ILELDFP
+2146 
-2153 AIIEKLTAN
+2153 
-2162 ASGFETEIDIDALLG
+2162 
-2177 ELEVTGITLG
+2177 
-2187 KVTLKYD
+2187 
-2194 TETDKLT
+2194 
-2201 GSALGG
+2201 
-2207 LTLEAY
+2207 
-2213 KGTQEVK
+2213 
-2220 PIDGEFLDINEVLNT
+2220 
-2235 VKDILE
+2235 
-2241 NKLVALS
+2241 
-2248 LNLDE
+2248 
-2253 TGLETLLKGVG
+2253 
-2264 AEDYV
+2264 
-2269 SLAKGL
+2269 
-2275 GLTVDGTLDIEQL
+2275 
-2288 AALVN
+2288 
-2293 ITLTRNEDTLL
+2293 
-2304 AGQIHYDYD
+2304 
-2313 EAAEG
+2313 
-2318 ETSYGTAQL
+2318 
-2327 YITNVFG
+2327 
-2334 ADCDIKVKCDIAELA
+2334 
-2349 ESIQQIIAMFTQSPS
+2349 
-2364 MQNDAPEA
+2364 APEA

-2422 GKVTLKYDKAT
+2422 GTVTLKYDAET

-2447 VYKGTQEVKPIDGN
+2447 AYRGTQEVEPIDGNFLDLNDVLNAVKDILENKLVALSLTLDETGLANLLKGVGAEDYVSLAEGLGLTVDGTLDIEQLAALVNITLTRGEETLLAGQIYYDYDEAPDGETSYGTAQLYITNVLGAACDIKVKCDIAELAESIQQIIAMFSAPDPNEPAPTSAPEADNTVVGIISEILELDFPAIIEKLTANASGFETEIDVDALLGELEVTGISLGTVTLKYDAETEKLTGSALGGLTLEAYRGTQEVEPIDGNFLDLNDVLNAVKDILENKLVALSLTLDETGLANLLKGVGAEDYVSLAEGLGLTVDGTLDIEQLAALVNITLTRGEETLLAGQIYYDYDEAPDGETSYGTAQLYITNVLGAACDIKVKCDIAELAESIQQIIAMFSAPDPNEPAPTSAPEADNTVVGIISEILELDFPAIIEKLTANASGFETEIDVDALLGELEVTGITLGTVTLKYDTETEKLTGSALGGLTLEAYKGTQEVKPIDGE

-2467 VIDIAL
+2467 VIEIAL

-2478 VQAIIN
+2478 VQAIIH

-2499 GVAVGIDG
+2499 GVAVGIEG

-2531 SGEANRSATA
+2531 SGEVNRSATA
-2541 FTFLYNNK
+2541 FTFLYNNGV
-2549 AADSDPYIRI
+2549 ADSDPYIRI
-2559 GIGEEVLNITKGDI
+2559 GIGDEVLNITKGDI

-2587 EKLIDAINGGS
+2587 QKLIDAINGGS
-2598 AQSDGEAEQIVAEIA
+2598 AQSDGETAQIVAEIA

-2632 PDAVIIINA
+2632 PDAVIIVNA

-2732 GSLDELNQNSSSE
+2732 GSLDELKQNSSSE
-2745 EVAFVKIVYDY
+2745 EVSFIKIVYDY

-2880 FGSVAGSFRTSE
+2880 FGSVAGSFRTSG

-3035 LNGGTISADVDI
+3035 LNGGTIAADVDI

-3069 KGLDI
+3069 TGLDI

-3097 LEGDLSAVSVTAL
+3097 LEGDISAVSVTAL

-3168 PIRWLLGTGSS
+3168 PIRWLLGTGSR

-3232 IDLGEENAYT
+3232 INLGEENAYT

-3282 LLRDETYG
+3282 LLRDATYG

-3335 LSDAARQEFD
+3335 LSDAERTEFEE
-3345 NALTLNNDVTA
+3345 ALAAESEVTA
-3356 NINGIDTVYAY
+3356 NINGADTVYAY

-3377 GVLDTVNTQREY
+3377 GVLGAVKTQREY
-3389 VDELLTVTVYESV
+3389 VDELLTVTVYESE

-3411 ATYKVRYGSVINLHD
+3411 ATYKVRYGSAINLHD

-3434 DGNVYVY
+3434 SGNVYVY
-3441 VAAGDTS
+3441 VAADDTS

-3508 GWKQVISDTE
+3508 GWKQVMSDGTRQ
-3518 TVDFTATTVTEDVE
+3518 DYTATAVTEDVE
-3532 LEVQFARLSVTAE
+3532 LEAQFARLSVTAE
-3545 NGVVYTLSGGTQ
+3545 NGVVYTLGGGTQ

-3725 ISLDADIESYA
+3725 ISLDADIEGYA

-3750 NGYSYNEAIYAG
+3750 NGYAYNADIYNA
-3762 TDCMLVNLSGVSAD
+3762 TKCMLVNVSGVSAD
-3776 GFKAEAES
+3776 SLKAEIEN
-3784 AAKLL
+3784 AANLL
-3789 IDTYTAS
+3789 VDRHTAD
-3796 VSGAVN
+3796 VSGAIN
-3802 MYSVTVEVSA
+3802 MYAATAEITA
-3812 MSGSLDSGFSGGIY
+3812 ISGNFDSGFGGG
-3826 VNIDVTDSGEA
+3826 VNINITVNNSGEA
-3837 WYKTSCS
+3837 WYKVSCS

-3851 SVVNPMNVEYEEGCS
+3851 SGVNTMKVEYEEGNCE
-3866 VEFNGVL
+3866 EFEGAL
-3873 YVKAGSAI
+3873 YVKAGSKI
-3881 TLSSTNSSAYGLVS
+3881 KFCSSNAEAYALESVS
-3895 VDVNG
+3895 VNG
-3900 VSNSDTADGVC
+3900 GTAENAENGVC
-3911 EIVMPES
+3911 EIIMREEVS
-3918 VANIVANYQT
+3918 NLVANYKT

-3939 SFKYDGVTY
+3939 SFEYNGVIY
-3948 ENSSDG
+3948 ENSANG
-3954 WYSVVLGEDVAELT
+3954 WYSVVLGKEVTELT
-3968 YGVTAELPGYYF
+3968 CEVTAEESDYYF

-3988 EALEFTSDLTVSEN
+3988 KTLEFTSDLTVSKD
-4002 AHFYAIWAQN
+4002 AQFYAIWAHSTRAISVDLQQSGN
-4012 NSQNLTVSFEKPE
+4012 GNSLGTPAKTDESQDGT
-4025 ANTSSLSDI
+4025 
-4034 AVTSEQGSFSAWY
+4034 FSAWY
-4047 ADEDFSKEA
+4047 ADEDFATKYSGISKDCT
-4056 ISELGANTVVYARL
+4056 IVYARWQFNL
-4070 SFSLGFTISG
+4070 TFSLSSGVSNTKLNNVSGSPSKFTDMMYEIDVQEGNYVIVKYTPGTHQSGKNWLGQTKPVSHSQANVYIYESESDYKISEANDINLYQFYAQKTNSG
-4080 EKTKYNVTMS
+4080 EGTRCFRTVDFYGLWTGIIKMTTGDNDPRIGDSGDGYDYS
-4090 YPNSSSETYWEED
+4090 YDSYYHTIVIANNSS
-4103 ATGLSTND
+4103 
-4111 TNKIDWLADGIADSQ
+4111 
-4126 GTAIVVLEGAYVEVS
+4126 IVYHA
-4141 RGDSANVILI
+4141 
-4151 NIYNVKDADVP
+4151 
-4162 LYSIS
+4162 
-4167 VQGIKMSWR
+4167 
-4176 GIGSWGSWREDG
+4176 
-4188 DRAFFDGN
+4188 
-4196 SHFNSNEC
+4196 
-4204 SADGFTMPNG
+4204 
-4214 YNIDGNNKVWLTSE
+4214 
-4228 SVSQNLEFILTI
+4228 

>member
-77 LAYVLDRQEYYHSE
+77 LAYVLDRQEFYHSE

-135 PDGNENGKGAGVYMR
+135 PDGNENGEGAGVYMR

-173 YPEEEYLYTYGQ
+173 YPEEEYLYAYGQ

-217 FYLDAEKAAY
+217 FYLYAEKAAY

-236 GGLDT
+236 GGLDA

-532 NLALSL
+532 NIALSL

-592 IGIADP
+592 IGIVDP
-598 GDSLNNLKLEV
+598 GDSLDNLKLEV

-725 VIKELTANNT
+725 VIKELTANDT

-751 IDVTLGDIT
+751 TDVTLGDIT

-890 VAEVFYAYEEGGMG
+890 VAEVFYAYEDGGMG

-914 GADLSANPVK
+914 GADLSASPVK
-924 VKCDISDAVT
+924 VKCGISDAVT

-1004 SLGLGEI
+1004 SLGLGEV
-1011 TLEYNTEGALTGSA
+1011 TLEYNTEGTLTGSA

-1063 TNKLVA
+1063 ENKLVA
-1069 LSLDLDETGLAN
+1069 LSLTLDETGLET

-1163 AELAESIQQIIAMFT
+1163 AELAESIQQIIAMFS

-1189 ADNSVVAIVS
+1189 ADNTVVGIIS
-1199 QILELDFPAIIEKL
+1199 EILELDFPAIIEKL

-1379 QLYITNV
+1379 NLWITNV
-1386 FGAACDIKVKCDI
+1386 FGAACDIKVKCDIAGLAESIQQIIAMFSQSPSTQSDDPEADNSVVAIVSQILEFNFPAIIEKLTANASGFETEIDVDALLGELEVTGISLGKVTLKYDTATEKLTGSALGGLTLEAYKGTTTVEPIKGEFFDINEVLNTVTDILTNKLVALSLNLDETGLANLLKGVGAEDYVSLAKGLGLTVDGTLDIEQLAALVNITLTRGEETLLAGQIYYDYDEAPDGETSYGTAQLYITNVLGAECDIKVKCDI

-1560 LADGLGLTVDGTLDI
+1560 LA
-1575 EQLAALVNITLTR
+1575 
-1588 GEETLL
+1588 
-1594 AGQIYYE
+1594 
-1601 YMEAETDGETS
+1601 
-1612 YGTAQLYITNVLG
+1612 
-1625 AECDIKVKCDIA
+1625 
-1637 ELAESIQQIIAMFTQ
+1637 
-1652 SPSMQ
+1652 
-1657 NDAPE
+1657 
-1662 ADNSVVA
+1662 
-1669 IVSQILE
+1669 
-1676 LDFPAIIEKLTANA
+1676 
-1690 SGFETEINI
+1690 
-1699 DALLG
+1699 
-1704 ELEVTGISLG
+1704 
-1714 KVTLKYDTETEK
+1714 
-1726 LTGSALGGLTLEAY
+1726 
-1740 KCTQEV
+1740 
-1746 KPIDGNF
+1746 
-1753 LDLNDVLNAVTDILT
+1753 
-1768 GKLVALSLNLDETGL
+1768 
-1783 ETLLKGVG
+1783 
-1791 AEDYVSLAKGLN
+1791 
-1803 LTVDG
+1803 
-1808 TLDIEQ
+1808 
-1814 LAAIVN
+1814 
-1820 ITLTRGEE
+1820 
-1828 TLLAGQIYYEYT
+1828 
-1840 EAETDGETSYGT
+1840 
-1852 AQLYITNILGAT
+1852 
-1864 CDIKVKCDIAELAES
+1864 
-1879 IQQIIAM
+1879 
-1886 FTQSPSM
+1886 
-1893 QNDAPEAD
+1893 
-1901 NTVVGII
+1901 
-1908 SEILE
+1908 
-1913 LDFPAIIEKLTAN
+1913 
-1926 ASGFETEIDIDAL
+1926 
-1939 LGELEVTGISLGK
+1939 
-1952 VTLKYDTATEKLTG
+1952 
-1966 SALGGL
+1966 
-1972 TLEAY
+1972 
-1977 KGAQE
+1977 
-1982 IKPIDGEFL
+1982 
-1991 DLNDVLNAVK
+1991 
-2001 DILENKLVALSLTLD
+2001 
-2016 ETGLE
+2016 
-2021 TLLKGVG
+2021 
-2028 AEDYVSLAKGLGLT
+2028 
-2042 VDGTLDIEQ
+2042 
-2051 LAAIVNITLTR
+2051 
-2062 GDSSILAGQIYY
+2062 
-2074 DYDEAP
+2074 
-2080 DSETSYGT
+2080 
-2088 AQLYITNVLG
+2088 
-2098 ADCDIKVKCDIAELA
+2098 
-2113 ESIQQII
+2113 
-2120 AMFTQSPSMQND
+2120 
-2132 APEADNTVV
+2132 
-2141 GIISQ
+2141 
-2146 ILELDFP
+2146 
-2153 AIIEKLTAN
+2153 
-2162 ASGFETEIDIDALLG
+2162 
-2177 ELEVTGITLG
+2177 
-2187 KVTLKYD
+2187 
-2194 TETDKLT
+2194 
-2201 GSALGG
+2201 
-2207 LTLEAY
+2207 
-2213 KGTQEVK
+2213 
-2220 PIDGEFLDINEVLNT
+2220 
-2235 VKDILE
+2235 
-2241 NKLVALS
+2241 
-2248 LNLDE
+2248 
-2253 TGLETLLKGVG
+2253 
-2264 AEDYV
+2264 
-2269 SLAKGL
+2269 KGL

-2288 AALVN
+2288 AALVS
-2293 ITLTRNEDTLL
+2293 ITLTRNDSTIL
-2304 AGQIHYDYD
+2304 AGQIYYDYD
-2313 EAAEG
+2313 EAPDG

-2349 ESIQQIIAMFTQSPS
+2349 ESIQQIIAMFSAPDPNEPAPTS
-2364 MQNDAPEA
+2364 APEA

-2422 GKVTLKYDKAT
+2422 GKVTLKYDTAT

-2447 VYKGTQEVKPIDGN
+2447 AYKGTTTVEPIKGE

-2467 VIDIAL
+2467 VIEIAL

-2499 GVAVGIDG
+2499 GVAVGIEG

-2541 FTFLYNNK
+2541 FTFIYNNK

-2559 GIGEEVLNITKGDI
+2559 GIGDEVLNITKRNI

-2580 GDLKVQI
+2580 GDLRVQI

-2623 DGGDGSIKE
+2623 DGGDGGIKE

-2685 IGASLSIGLDNG
+2685 IGASLSIGLDNS

-2880 FGSVAGSFRTSE
+2880 FGSVAGSFRTSG

-2899 GAAVTL
+2899 GTAVTL

-2940 TADIDAVLEAVG
+2940 TADIDAVLKAVG

-3215 GESEEATALSQ
+3215 GGNEEATALSQ

-3232 IDLGEENAYT
+3232 INLGEENAYT

-3377 GVLDTVNTQREY
+3377 GVLGTVNTQREY

-3434 DGNVYVY
+3434 SGNVYVY
-3441 VAAGDTS
+3441 VAADDTS

-3468 SGEEWTT
+3468 SGEDWTT
-3475 AKVTI
+3475 AKVTV

-3518 TVDFTATTVTEDVE
+3518 TVDFTATAVTEDVE

-3988 EALEFTSDLTVSEN
+3988 ETLEFTSDLTVSKD
-4002 AHFYAIWAQN
+4002 AQFYAIWAQN

-4047 ADEDFSKEA
+4047 ADGDFSKEA

>member
-33 VLSSTLQGEKEVVRP
+33 VLSSALQGEKEVVRP

-77 LAYVLDRQEYYHSE
+77 LAYVLDRQEFYHSE

-135 PDGNENGKGAGVYMR
+135 PDGNENGEGAGVYMR

-173 YPEEEYLYTYGQ
+173 YPEEEYLYAYGQ

-532 NLALSL
+532 NIALSL

-592 IGIADP
+592 IGIADL
-598 GDSLNNLKLEV
+598 GDSLDNLKLEV

-725 VIKELTANNT
+725 VIKELTANDT

-914 GADLSANPVK
+914 GADLSASPVK

-946 LPVAENGQSDGEGN
+946 LPVAENGQSEGEGN

-1004 SLGLGEI
+1004 SLGLGEV
-1011 TLEYNTEGALTGSA
+1011 TLEYNTEGTLTGSA
-1025 LNGEVVLEVSG
+1025 LNGEVALEFSG

-1069 LSLDLDETGLAN
+1069 LSLTLDETGLAN

-1092 SLAKGLGLTVDGTL
+1092 SLADGLGLTVDGTL

-1113 LVNITLTRG
+1113 IVNITLTRG
-1122 EETLLAGQIYYDYN
+1122 EDTLLAGQIYYDYN

-1148 NILGAD
+1148 NILGAT

-1163 AELAESIQQIIAMFT
+1163 A
-1178 QSPSMQNDAPE
+1178 
-1189 ADNSVVAIVS
+1189 
-1199 QILELDFPAIIEKL
+1199 
-1213 TANASGFET
+1213 G
-1222 EIDVD
+1222 
-1227 SLLGELEVTGITL
+1227 
-1240 GTVTLKYDTATEKLT
+1240 
-1255 GSALGGLTLEAYK
+1255 
-1268 GAQEVKPIDGEFLD
+1268 
-1282 LNDVL
+1282 
-1287 NTVTDILT
+1287 
-1295 NKLVALSL
+1295 
-1303 NLNEAGLETL
+1303 
-1313 LKGVGAEDYVSLA
+1313 
-1326 KGLGLTVDGTLD
+1326 
-1338 IEQLA
+1338 
-1343 ALVSITLTRGEET
+1343 
-1356 LLAGQI
+1356 
-1362 YYDYDEAP
+1362 
-1370 DGETSYGTA
+1370 
-1379 QLYITNV
+1379 
-1386 FGAACDIKVKCDI
+1386 
-1399 AELAESIQQI
+1399 LAESIQQI

-1475 LGKVT
+1475 LGTVT
-1480 LKYDTAT
+1480 LKYDAET

-1503 KGTTTVEP
+1503 RGTQEVEP
-1511 IKGEFFDIN
+1511 IDGNFLDLN

-1535 ALSLNLDETGLANLL
+1535 ALSLTLDETGLANLL

-1560 LADGLGLTVDGTLDI
+1560 LAEGLGLTVDGTLDI

-1594 AGQIYYE
+1594 AGQIYYD
-1601 YMEAETDGETS
+1601 YDEAPDGETS

-1625 AECDIKVKCDIA
+1625 AACDIKVKCDIA
-1637 ELAESIQQIIAMFTQ
+1637 GLAESIQQIIAMF
-1652 SPSMQ
+1652 S
-1657 NDAPE
+1657 
-1662 ADNSVVA
+1662 
-1669 IVSQILE
+1669 
-1676 LDFPAIIEKLTANA
+1676 
-1690 SGFETEINI
+1690 
-1699 DALLG
+1699 
-1704 ELEVTGISLG
+1704 
-1714 KVTLKYDTETEK
+1714 
-1726 LTGSALGGLTLEAY
+1726 
-1740 KCTQEV
+1740 
-1746 KPIDGNF
+1746 
-1753 LDLNDVLNAVTDILT
+1753 
-1768 GKLVALSLNLDETGL
+1768 
-1783 ETLLKGVG
+1783 
-1791 AEDYVSLAKGLN
+1791 
-1803 LTVDG
+1803 
-1808 TLDIEQ
+1808 
-1814 LAAIVN
+1814 
-1820 ITLTRGEE
+1820 
-1828 TLLAGQIYYEYT
+1828 
-1840 EAETDGETSYGT
+1840 
-1852 AQLYITNILGAT
+1852 
-1864 CDIKVKCDIAELAES
+1864 
-1879 IQQIIAM
+1879 
-1886 FTQSPSM
+1886 
-1893 QNDAPEAD
+1893 
-1901 NTVVGII
+1901 
-1908 SEILE
+1908 
-1913 LDFPAIIEKLTAN
+1913 
-1926 ASGFETEIDIDAL
+1926 
-1939 LGELEVTGISLGK
+1939 
-1952 VTLKYDTATEKLTG
+1952 
-1966 SALGGL
+1966 
-1972 TLEAY
+1972 
-1977 KGAQE
+1977 
-1982 IKPIDGEFL
+1982 
-1991 DLNDVLNAVK
+1991 
-2001 DILENKLVALSLTLD
+2001 
-2016 ETGLE
+2016 
-2021 TLLKGVG
+2021 
-2028 AEDYVSLAKGLGLT
+2028 
-2042 VDGTLDIEQ
+2042 
-2051 LAAIVNITLTR
+2051 
-2062 GDSSILAGQIYY
+2062 
-2074 DYDEAP
+2074 
-2080 DSETSYGT
+2080 
-2088 AQLYITNVLG
+2088 
-2098 ADCDIKVKCDIAELA
+2098 
-2113 ESIQQII
+2113 
-2120 AMFTQSPSMQND
+2120 
-2132 APEADNTVV
+2132 
-2141 GIISQ
+2141 
-2146 ILELDFP
+2146 
-2153 AIIEKLTAN
+2153 
-2162 ASGFETEIDIDALLG
+2162 
-2177 ELEVTGITLG
+2177 
-2187 KVTLKYD
+2187 
-2194 TETDKLT
+2194 
-2201 GSALGG
+2201 
-2207 LTLEAY
+2207 
-2213 KGTQEVK
+2213 
-2220 PIDGEFLDINEVLNT
+2220 
-2235 VKDILE
+2235 
-2241 NKLVALS
+2241 
-2248 LNLDE
+2248 
-2253 TGLETLLKGVG
+2253 
-2264 AEDYV
+2264 
-2269 SLAKGL
+2269 
-2275 GLTVDGTLDIEQL
+2275 
-2288 AALVN
+2288 
-2293 ITLTRNEDTLL
+2293 
-2304 AGQIHYDYD
+2304 
-2313 EAAEG
+2313 
-2318 ETSYGTAQL
+2318 
-2327 YITNVFG
+2327 
-2334 ADCDIKVKCDIAELA
+2334 
-2349 ESIQQIIAMFTQSPS
+2349 QSPS

-2422 GKVTLKYDKAT
+2422 GTVTLKYDAET

-2447 VYKGTQEVKPIDGN
+2447 AYRGTQEVEPIDGNFLDLNEVLNTVTDILTNKLVALSLTLDETGLANLLKGVGAEDYVSLAEGLGLTVDGTLDIEQLAALVNITLTRGEETLLAGQIYYDYDEAPDGETSYGTAQLYITNVLGAACDIKVKCDIAGLAESIQQIIAMFSQSPSMQNDAPEADNTVVGIISEILELDFPAIIEKLTANASGFETEIDVDALLGELEVTGISLGTVTLKYDAETEKLTGSALGGLTLEAYRGTQEVEPIDGNFLDLNEVLNTVTDILTNKLVALSLTLDETGLANLLKGVGAEDYVSLAEGLGLTVDGTLDIEQLAALVNITLTRGEETLLAGQIYYDYDEAPDGETSYGTAQLYITNVLGAACDIKVKCDIAGLAESIQQIIAMFSQSPSMQNDAPEADNTVVGIISEILELDFPAIIEKLTANASGFETEIDVDALLGELEVTGITLGTVTLKYDTETEKLTGSALGGLTLEAYKGTQEVKPIDGE

-2467 VIDIAL
+2467 VIEIAL

-2478 VQAIIN
+2478 VQAIIH

-2499 GVAVGIDG
+2499 GVAVGIEG

-2531 SGEANRSATA
+2531 SGEVNRSATA
-2541 FTFLYNNK
+2541 FTFLYNNGV
-2549 AADSDPYIRI
+2549 ADSDPYIRI
-2559 GIGEEVLNITKGDI
+2559 GIGDEVLNITKGDI

-2587 EKLIDAINGGS
+2587 QKLIDAINGGS
-2598 AQSDGEAEQIVAEIA
+2598 AQSDGETAQIVAEIA

-2632 PDAVIIINA
+2632 PDAVIIVNA

-2732 GSLDELNQNSSSE
+2732 GSLDELKQNSSSE
-2745 EVAFVKIVYDY
+2745 EVSFIKIVYDY

-2880 FGSVAGSFRTSE
+2880 FGSVAGSFRTSG

-3035 LNGGTISADVDI
+3035 LNGGTIAADVDI

-3069 KGLDI
+3069 TGLDI

-3097 LEGDLSAVSVTAL
+3097 LEGDISAVSVTAL

-3168 PIRWLLGTGSS
+3168 PIRWLLGTGSR

-3232 IDLGEENAYT
+3232 INLGEENAYT

-3282 LLRDETYG
+3282 LLRDATYG

-3335 LSDAARQEFD
+3335 LSDAERTEFEE
-3345 NALTLNNDVTA
+3345 ALAAESEVTA
-3356 NINGIDTVYAY
+3356 NINGADTVYAY

-3377 GVLDTVNTQREY
+3377 GVLGAVKTQREY
-3389 VDELLTVTVYESV
+3389 VDELLTVTVYESE

-3411 ATYKVRYGSVINLHD
+3411 ATYKVRYGSAINLHD

-3434 DGNVYVY
+3434 SGNVYVY
-3441 VAAGDTS
+3441 VAADDTS

-3508 GWKQVISDTE
+3508 GWKQVMSDGTRQ
-3518 TVDFTATTVTEDVE
+3518 DYTATAVTEDVE
-3532 LEVQFARLSVTAE
+3532 LEAQFARLSVTAE
-3545 NGVVYTLSGGTQ
+3545 NGVVYTLGGGTQ

-3725 ISLDADIESYA
+3725 ISLDADIEGYA

-3750 NGYSYNEAIYAG
+3750 NGYAYNADIYNA
-3762 TDCMLVNLSGVSAD
+3762 TKCMLVNVSGVSAD
-3776 GFKAEAES
+3776 SLKAEIEN
-3784 AAKLL
+3784 AANLL
-3789 IDTYTAS
+3789 VDRHTAD
-3796 VSGAVN
+3796 VSGAIN
-3802 MYSVTVEVSA
+3802 MYAATAEITA
-3812 MSGSLDSGFSGGIY
+3812 ISGNFDSGFGGG
-3826 VNIDVTDSGEA
+3826 VNINITVNNSGEA
-3837 WYKTSCS
+3837 WYKVSCS

-3851 SVVNPMNVEYEEGCS
+3851 SGVNTMKVEYEEGNCE
-3866 VEFNGVL
+3866 EFEGAL
-3873 YVKAGSAI
+3873 YVKAGSKI
-3881 TLSSTNSSAYGLVS
+3881 KFCSSNAEAYALESVS
-3895 VDVNG
+3895 VNG
-3900 VSNSDTADGVC
+3900 GTAENAENGVC
-3911 EIVMPES
+3911 EIIMREEVS
-3918 VANIVANYQT
+3918 NLVANYKT

-3939 SFKYDGVTY
+3939 SFEYNGVIY
-3948 ENSSDG
+3948 ENSANG
-3954 WYSVVLGEDVAELT
+3954 WYSVVLGKEVTELT
-3968 YGVTAELPGYYF
+3968 CEVTAEESDYYF

-3988 EALEFTSDLTVSEN
+3988 KTLEFTSDLTVSKD
-4002 AHFYAIWAQN
+4002 AQFYAIWAHSTRAISVDLQQSGN
-4012 NSQNLTVSFEKPE
+4012 GNSLGTPAKTDESQDGT
-4025 ANTSSLSDI
+4025 
-4034 AVTSEQGSFSAWY
+4034 FSAWY
-4047 ADEDFSKEA
+4047 ADEDFATKYSGISKDCT
-4056 ISELGANTVVYARL
+4056 IVYARWQFNL
-4070 SFSLGFTISG
+4070 TFSLSSGVSNTKLNNVSGSPSKFTDMMYEIDVQEGNYVIVKYTPGTHQSGKNWLGQTKPVSHSQANVYIYESESDYKISEANDINLYQFYAQKTNSG
-4080 EKTKYNVTMS
+4080 EGTRCFRTVDFYGLWTGIIKMTTGDNDPRIGDSGDGYDYS
-4090 YPNSSSETYWEED
+4090 YDSYYHTIVIANNSS
-4103 ATGLSTND
+4103 
-4111 TNKIDWLADGIADSQ
+4111 
-4126 GTAIVVLEGAYVEVS
+4126 IVYHA
-4141 RGDSANVILI
+4141 
-4151 NIYNVKDADVP
+4151 
-4162 LYSIS
+4162 
-4167 VQGIKMSWR
+4167 
-4176 GIGSWGSWREDG
+4176 
-4188 DRAFFDGN
+4188 
-4196 SHFNSNEC
+4196 
-4204 SADGFTMPNG
+4204 
-4214 YNIDGNNKVWLTSE
+4214 
-4228 SVSQNLEFILTI
+4228 

>member
-33 VLSSTLQGEKEVVRP
+33 VLSSALQGEKEVVRP

-77 LAYVLDRQEYYHSE
+77 LAYVLDRQEFYHSE

-135 PDGNENGKGAGVYMR
+135 PDGNENGEGAGVYMR

-297 HRDLYDAYYK
+297 HRDLYDTYYK

-532 NLALSL
+532 NIALSL

-592 IGIADP
+592 IGIVDP
-598 GDSLNNLKLEV
+598 GDSLDNLKLEV

-704 AEDGSDLVSVING
+704 AEDGFDLVSVING

-725 VIKELTANNT
+725 VIKELTANDT

-751 IDVTLGDIT
+751 TDVTLGDIT

-873 LAAQAKVNLTNG
+873 LAARAKVNLTNG

-890 VAEVFYAYEEGGMG
+890 VADVFYAYEDGGMG

-914 GADLSANPVK
+914 GADLSASPVK
-924 VKCDISDAVT
+924 VKCGISDAVT

-960 DIASIISGVLAIDFG
+960 DIASIISGVLAIDFS

-1004 SLGLGEI
+1004 SLGLGEV
-1011 TLEYNTEGALTGSA
+1011 TLKYNTEGTLTGSA
-1025 LNGEVVLEVSG
+1025 LNGEVALEVSG

-1069 LSLDLDETGLAN
+1069 LSLNLNETGLAN

-1092 SLAKGLGLTVDGTL
+1092 SLAKGLNLTVDGTL

-1113 LVNITLTRG
+1113 IVNITLTRG
-1122 EETLLAGQIYYDYN
+1122 EETLLAGQIYYDYDEAA
-1136 NEGYGTAQLYIT
+1136 EGETSYGTANLWIT
-1148 NILGAD
+1148 NVLGAE

-1189 ADNSVVAIVS
+1189 ADNTVVAIVS
-1199 QILELDFPAIIEKL
+1199 QILEFNFPAIIEKL

-1227 SLLGELEVTGITL
+1227 VLLGELEVTGITL
-1240 GTVTLKYDTATEKLT
+1240 GAVTLKYDTETEKLT
-1255 GSALGGLTLEAYK
+1255 GSALGGLTLEAYR
-1268 GAQEVKPIDGEFLD
+1268 GTTTVEPIDGNFLD

-1287 NTVTDILT
+1287 NAVKDILE
-1295 NKLVALSL
+1295 NKLVSLSL
-1303 NLNEAGLETL
+1303 TLDETGLETL

-1326 KGLGLTVDGTLD
+1326 KGLGLTVEGTLD

-1343 ALVSITLTRGEET
+1343 ALVNITLTRGDSSI
-1356 LLAGQI
+1356 LAGQI
-1362 YYDYDEAP
+1362 YYDYDETAE
-1370 DGETSYGTA
+1370 GETSYGTA

-1386 FGAACDIKVKCDI
+1386 LGAACDIKVKCDI

-1409 IAMFSQ
+1409 IAMFTQ

-1434 SEILELDFPAIIE
+1434 SEILELNFPAIIE

-1503 KGTTTVEP
+1503 KGTQEVKP
-1511 IKGEFFDIN
+1511 IDGNFLDLN
-1520 EVLNTVTDIL
+1520 EVLNTVKDIL
-1530 TNKLV
+1530 ENKLV
-1535 ALSLNLDETGLANLL
+1535 SLSLNLDETGLANLL

-1560 LADGLGLTVDGTLDI
+1560 LAKGLGLTVDGTLDI
-1575 EQLAALVNITLTR
+1575 EQLAALVNINLTR

-1594 AGQIYYE
+1594 AGQIYYDYNNE
-1601 YMEAETDGETS
+1601 G
-1612 YGTAQLYITNVLG
+1612 YGTAQLYITNV
-1625 AECDIKVKCDIA
+1625 
-1637 ELAESIQQIIAMFTQ
+1637 
-1652 SPSMQ
+1652 
-1657 NDAPE
+1657 
-1662 ADNSVVA
+1662 
-1669 IVSQILE
+1669 
-1676 LDFPAIIEKLTANA
+1676 
-1690 SGFETEINI
+1690 
-1699 DALLG
+1699 
-1704 ELEVTGISLG
+1704 
-1714 KVTLKYDTETEK
+1714 
-1726 LTGSALGGLTLEAY
+1726 
-1740 KCTQEV
+1740 
-1746 KPIDGNF
+1746 
-1753 LDLNDVLNAVTDILT
+1753 
-1768 GKLVALSLNLDETGL
+1768 
-1783 ETLLKGVG
+1783 
-1791 AEDYVSLAKGLN
+1791 
-1803 LTVDG
+1803 
-1808 TLDIEQ
+1808 
-1814 LAAIVN
+1814 
-1820 ITLTRGEE
+1820 
-1828 TLLAGQIYYEYT
+1828 
-1840 EAETDGETSYGT
+1840 
-1852 AQLYITNILGAT
+1852 LGAT

-1913 LDFPAIIEKLTAN
+1913 LNFPAIIEKLTAN

-1939 LGELEVTGISLGK
+1939 LGELEVTGISLGT

-1966 SALGGL
+1966 STLGGL

-1977 KGAQE
+1977 KGTQE
-1982 IKPIDGEFL
+1982 VKPIDGNFL
-1991 DLNDVLNAVK
+1991 DLNDVLNTVT
-2001 DILENKLVALSLTLD
+2001 DILTNKLVALSLTLD

-2051 LAAIVNITLTR
+2051 LAALVNINLTR
-2062 GDSSILAGQIYY
+2062 GEETLLAGQIYY
-2074 DYDEAP
+2074 DYNNEG
-2080 DSETSYGT
+2080 YGT

-2098 ADCDIKVKCDIAELA
+2098 ATCDIKVKCDIAELA

-2153 AIIEKLTAN
+2153 AIIEKLTVN

-2194 TETDKLT
+2194 TATEKLT

-2213 KGTQEVK
+2213 KGTTTVE
-2220 PIDGEFLDINEVLNT
+2220 PIKGEFLDINEV
-2235 VKDILE
+2235 
-2241 NKLVALS
+2241 
-2248 LNLDE
+2248 
-2253 TGLETLLKGVG
+2253 
-2264 AEDYV
+2264 
-2269 SLAKGL
+2269 
-2275 GLTVDGTLDIEQL
+2275 IE
-2288 AALVN
+2288 
-2293 ITLTRNEDTLL
+2293 
-2304 AGQIHYDYD
+2304 
-2313 EAAEG
+2313 
-2318 ETSYGTAQL
+2318 
-2327 YITNVFG
+2327 
-2334 ADCDIKVKCDIAELA
+2334 
-2349 ESIQQIIAMFTQSPS
+2349 
-2364 MQNDAPEA
+2364 
-2372 DNTVVGII
+2372 
-2380 SEILEL
+2380 
-2386 DFPAIIEKLTA
+2386 
-2397 NASGFETEIDVD
+2397 
-2409 ALLGELEVTGISL
+2409 
-2422 GKVTLKYDKAT
+2422 
-2433 EKLTGSALGGLTLE
+2433 
-2447 VYKGTQEVKPIDGN
+2447 
-2461 FLDINE
+2461 
-2467 VIDIAL
+2467 IAL

-2484 EEQIHFDIDAGAIID
+2484 EEQIHFDIDAGATID
-2499 GVAVGIDG
+2499 GVAVGIEG

-2541 FTFLYNNK
+2541 FTFIYNNK

-2559 GIGEEVLNITKGDI
+2559 GIGDEVLNITKRNI

-2580 GDLKVQI
+2580 GDLRVQI

-2623 DGGDGSIKE
+2623 DGGDGGIKE

-2685 IGASLSIGLDNG
+2685 IGATLSIGLDNG

-2745 EVAFVKIVYDY
+2745 EVSFIKIVYDY

-2825 LSADVVYLNNTLY
+2825 LLADVVYLNNTLY

-2880 FGSVAGSFRTSE
+2880 FGSVAGSFRTSG
-2892 GEGQEAA
+2892 GEGQDAA

-2940 TADIDAVLEAVG
+2940 TADIDAVLKAVG

-3025 ADGEI
+3025 EDGEI

-3035 LNGGTISADVDI
+3035 LNGGTIAADVDI

-3056 GDEWWSGIVGAVL
+3056 GDEWWSGIIGAVL

-3232 IDLGEENAYT
+3232 INLGEENAYT

-3356 NINGIDTVYAY
+3356 NINGADTVYAY

-3377 GVLDTVNTQREY
+3377 GVLGAVNTQREY
-3389 VDELLTVTVYESV
+3389 VDELLTVTVYESE

-3434 DGNVYVY
+3434 SGNVYVY
-3441 VAAGDTS
+3441 VAADDTS

-3453 TYTVE
+3453 TCTVE
-3458 NDTVFYKTTV
+3458 KDTVFYKTTV
-3468 SGEEWTT
+3468 SGKDWTT

-3508 GWKQVISDTE
+3508 GWKQVMSDGTRQ
-3518 TVDFTATTVTEDVE
+3518 DYTATAVTEDVE
-3532 LEVQFARLSVTAE
+3532 LEAQFARLSVTAE
-3545 NGVVYTLSGGTQ
+3545 NGVVYTLGGGTQ

-4002 AHFYAIWAQN
+4002 AQFYAIWAQN

-4047 ADEDFSKEA
+4047 ADGDFSKEA

-4141 RGDSANVILI
+4141 RGDNANVILI

-4214 YNIDGNNKVWLTSE
+4214 YNIDGNNKVWLTAE
-4228 SVSQNLEFILTI
+4228 NVSQNLEFILTI

>member
-33 VLSSTLQGEKEVVRP
+33 VLSSALQGEKEVVRP

-77 LAYVLDRQEYYHSE
+77 LAYVLDRQEFYHSE

-135 PDGNENGKGAGVYMR
+135 PDGNENGEGAGVYMR

-297 HRDLYDAYYK
+297 HRDLYDTYYK

-377 EARIQLSADQSFDS
+377 EARIQLSADRSFDS

-532 NLALSL
+532 NIALSL

-598 GDSLNNLKLEV
+598 GDSLDNLKLEV

-623 VRLIDTSAEKTLLD
+623 VCLIDTSAEKTLLD

-690 EGDEGSEEGGAAVL
+690 EGDEGSEVGGAAAL

-873 LAAQAKVNLTNG
+873 LAARANVNLTNG

-890 VAEVFYAYEEGGMG
+890 VADVFYAYEEGGMG

-914 GADLSANPVK
+914 GADLSASPVK

-946 LPVAENGQSDGEGN
+946 LLLTEESQPEGEGN

-1004 SLGLGEI
+1004 SLGLGEV
-1011 TLEYNTEGALTGSA
+1011 TLEYNTEGTLTGSA
-1025 LNGEVVLEVSG
+1025 LNGEVALEVSG

-1056 NTVTDIL
+1056 NTVKDIL
-1063 TNKLVA
+1063 ENKLVA

-1113 LVNITLTRG
+1113 IVNINLTR
-1122 EETLLAGQIYYDYN
+1122 
-1136 NEGYGTAQLYIT
+1136 NE
-1148 NILGAD
+1148 D
-1154 CDIKVKCDI
+1154 
-1163 AELAESIQQIIAMFT
+1163 
-1178 QSPSMQNDAPE
+1178 
-1189 ADNSVVAIVS
+1189 
-1199 QILELDFPAIIEKL
+1199 
-1213 TANASGFET
+1213 
-1222 EIDVD
+1222 
-1227 SLLGELEVTGITL
+1227 
-1240 GTVTLKYDTATEKLT
+1240 
-1255 GSALGGLTLEAYK
+1255 
-1268 GAQEVKPIDGEFLD
+1268 
-1282 LNDVL
+1282 
-1287 NTVTDILT
+1287 
-1295 NKLVALSL
+1295 
-1303 NLNEAGLETL
+1303 
-1313 LKGVGAEDYVSLA
+1313 
-1326 KGLGLTVDGTLD
+1326 
-1338 IEQLA
+1338 
-1343 ALVSITLTRGEET
+1343 T

-1362 YYDYDEAP
+1362 YYDYDEAS

-1379 QLYITNV
+1379 QLYITNIL
-1386 FGAACDIKVKCDI
+1386 GATCDIKVKCDI

-1409 IAMFSQ
+1409 IAMFSAPDPNEPAPT
-1415 SPSMQNDA
+1415 SD

-1434 SEILELDFPAIIE
+1434 SEMLELDFPAIIE

-1480 LKYDTAT
+1480 LKYDTET
-1487 EKLTGSALGG
+1487 EKLTGSALSG

-1503 KGTTTVEP
+1503 KGTQEVKP
-1511 IKGEFFDIN
+1511 IDGEFLDLN

-1535 ALSLNLDETGLANLL
+1535 ALSLNLDEAGLANLL

-1560 LADGLGLTVDGTLDI
+1560 LAEGLGLTVGGTLDI
-1575 EQLAALVNITLTR
+1575 EQLAALVSINLTR
-1588 GEETLL
+1588 NDSTIL
-1594 AGQIYYE
+1594 AGQIYYD
-1601 YMEAETDGETS
+1601 YNDAPDGETS

-1637 ELAESIQQIIAMFTQ
+1637 ELAESIQQIIAMFSAPDPNEPAPT
-1652 SPSMQ
+1652 S
-1657 NDAPE
+1657 APE
-1662 ADNSVVA
+1662 ADNTVAA

-1690 SGFETEINI
+1690 SGFETEIDV

-1714 KVTLKYDTETEK
+1714 TVTLKYDTETEK

-1740 KCTQEV
+1740 KGTQEV
-1746 KPIDGNF
+1746 
-1753 LDLNDVLNAVTDILT
+1753 
-1768 GKLVALSLNLDETGL
+1768 
-1783 ETLLKGVG
+1783 
-1791 AEDYVSLAKGLN
+1791 
-1803 LTVDG
+1803 
-1808 TLDIEQ
+1808 
-1814 LAAIVN
+1814 
-1820 ITLTRGEE
+1820 
-1828 TLLAGQIYYEYT
+1828 
-1840 EAETDGETSYGT
+1840 
-1852 AQLYITNILGAT
+1852 
-1864 CDIKVKCDIAELAES
+1864 
-1879 IQQIIAM
+1879 
-1886 FTQSPSM
+1886 
-1893 QNDAPEAD
+1893 
-1901 NTVVGII
+1901 
-1908 SEILE
+1908 
-1913 LDFPAIIEKLTAN
+1913 
-1926 ASGFETEIDIDAL
+1926 
-1939 LGELEVTGISLGK
+1939 
-1952 VTLKYDTATEKLTG
+1952 
-1966 SALGGL
+1966 
-1972 TLEAY
+1972 
-1977 KGAQE
+1977 
-1982 IKPIDGEFL
+1982 KPIDGEFL
-1991 DLNDVLNAVK
+1991 DLNDVLNTVK

-2051 LAAIVNITLTR
+2051 LAALVNITLTR

-2080 DSETSYGT
+2080 D
-2088 AQLYITNVLG
+2088 
-2098 ADCDIKVKCDIAELA
+2098 
-2113 ESIQQII
+2113 
-2120 AMFTQSPSMQND
+2120 
-2132 APEADNTVV
+2132 
-2141 GIISQ
+2141 
-2146 ILELDFP
+2146 
-2153 AIIEKLTAN
+2153 
-2162 ASGFETEIDIDALLG
+2162 
-2177 ELEVTGITLG
+2177 
-2187 KVTLKYD
+2187 
-2194 TETDKLT
+2194 
-2201 GSALGG
+2201 
-2207 LTLEAY
+2207 
-2213 KGTQEVK
+2213 
-2220 PIDGEFLDINEVLNT
+2220 
-2235 VKDILE
+2235 
-2241 NKLVALS
+2241 
-2248 LNLDE
+2248 
-2253 TGLETLLKGVG
+2253 
-2264 AEDYV
+2264 
-2269 SLAKGL
+2269 
-2275 GLTVDGTLDIEQL
+2275 
-2288 AALVN
+2288 
-2293 ITLTRNEDTLL
+2293 
-2304 AGQIHYDYD
+2304 
-2313 EAAEG
+2313 G

-2327 YITNVFG
+2327 YITNILG
-2334 ADCDIKVKCDIAELA
+2334 ATCDIKVKCDIAGLA
-2349 ESIQQIIAMFTQSPS
+2349 ESIQQIIAMFSAPDPNEPAPTS
-2364 MQNDAPEA
+2364 APEA

-2409 ALLGELEVTGISL
+2409 ALLGELEVTGITL
-2422 GKVTLKYDKAT
+2422 GTVTLKYDTAT
-2433 EKLTGSALGGLTLE
+2433 KKLTGSALGGLTLE
-2447 VYKGTQEVKPIDGN
+2447 AYKGTQEVKPIDGE

-2467 VIDIAL
+2467 VIEIAL

-2484 EEQIHFDIDAGAIID
+2484 EEQIHFDIDAGATID
-2499 GVAVGIDG
+2499 GVAVGIEG

-2541 FTFLYNNK
+2541 FTFLYNNG

-2580 GDLKVQI
+2580 EELKVQI
-2587 EKLIDAINGGS
+2587 QKLIDAINGGS
-2598 AQSDGEAEQIVAEIA
+2598 AQSDGETAQIVAEIA

-2623 DGGDGSIKE
+2623 DGGDGGIKE

-2880 FGSVAGSFRTSE
+2880 FGSVAGSFRTSG

-2940 TADIDAVLEAVG
+2940 TADIDAVLKAVG

-2989 SESLNFDTSSLTG
+2989 SESLNFDTSSLTV

-3115 EFVAA
+3115 EFVVA

-3215 GESEEATALSQ
+3215 GGNEEATALSQ

-3232 IDLGEENAYT
+3232 IKLGEENAYT

-3377 GVLDTVNTQREY
+3377 GVLGTVNTQREY

-3434 DGNVYVY
+3434 SGNVYVY
-3441 VAAGDTS
+3441 VAADDTS

-3508 GWKQVISDTE
+3508 GWKQVMSDGARQ
-3518 TVDFTATTVTEDVE
+3518 DYTATAVTEDVE
-3532 LEVQFARLSVTAE
+3532 LEAQFARLSVTAE
-3545 NGVVYTLSGGTQ
+3545 NGVVYTLGGGTQ

-3601 AANAFANSSNTEA
+3601 AANALQYRGNGQG
-3614 TSLKNVVVPESIT
+3614 LQNVVVPENIT
-3627 VVGSRAFL
+3627 TIGGRAFL
-3635 DNKGIRSIIF
+3635 DNYGIKSVVF
-3645 LAQNVT
+3645 LADTITLNNNDAENSGT
-3651 FNTSDGDR
+3651 KG
-3659 KYYPFYGCSTD
+3659 YPFYGCSISSEEADKAITYLNVYYKNITNSGED
-3670 NNDNGSLLNIY
+3670 WMLFRDSDGTYYINTKGGRIWSNGSWAWVTYNVIVDEGASGLLSMSAEDYLAGLPESGKVITTFDFVDAQSVVEQIMYTIDSYTYEQFGYIGSCEVTASSGITLTGAITVEISITATGEEWYPVQVINNKIEGNFGGNYSFNAGEYKILPGVYGDDGVLLNFVKLGSEVTLTATAYEGYEFNEFQTEIEGTIVENKFTFTADTQNAISIFWTEKEIVGVTVYSELPFIFNSVTGEQKVFSGRADNTYTIENADIGLETSILGAVKAYENEGWYFLGWATGIVGNDGTISNLEFKSAVIDESVYGNDGISYIAVWGYSSCSITENTCNNGNQLAAAVKTDTNAEGDFYRWYDGNY
-3681 YNGDYES
+3681 YNNEGVQTDVLTGTTLYYARWQFTLSFSFTGSQTNRIHSDRINDLYTKDFGRNKTTLTVTELGFDIYEGS
-3688 DNVDTF
+3688 YIVRTF
-3694 CIKDN
+3694 
-3699 GWGNWYR
+3699 
-3706 IGDSGWGQM
+3706 
-3715 HDGGTWAYLD
+3715 
-3725 ISLDADIESYA
+3725 
-3736 SDDLRDDIVAYLAD
+3736 
-3750 NGYSYNEAIYAG
+3750 
-3762 TDCMLVNLSGVSAD
+3762 
-3776 GFKAEAES
+3776 AE
-3784 AAKLL
+3784 
-3789 IDTYTAS
+3789 
-3796 VSGAVN
+3796 
-3802 MYSVTVEVSA
+3802 
-3812 MSGSLDSGFSGGIY
+3812 
-3826 VNIDVTDSGEA
+3826 
-3837 WYKTSCS
+3837 
-3844 YTLDGET
+3844 
-3851 SVVNPMNVEYEEGCS
+3851 SVVNGKTLTKMT
-3866 VEFNGVL
+3866 
-3873 YVKAGSAI
+3873 VKA
-3881 TLSSTNSSAYGLVS
+3881 Y
-3895 VDVNG
+3895 
-3900 VSNSDTADGVC
+3900 
-3911 EIVMPES
+3911 
-3918 VANIVANYQT
+3918 
-3928 VGTPISIYSEV
+3928 YSEASYMAGESEYYWDTIYMYKETWNWGGIGYV
-3939 SFKYDGVTY
+3939 DGDARALTPDM
-3948 ENSSDG
+3948 SAG
-3954 WYSVVLGEDVAELT
+3954 WISMG
-3968 YGVTAELPGYYF
+3968 
-3980 IGWAVMNG
+3980 
-3988 EALEFTSDLTVSEN
+3988 S
-4002 AHFYAIWAQN
+4002 N
-4012 NSQNLTVSFEKPE
+4012 N
-4025 ANTSSLSDI
+4025 
-4034 AVTSEQGSFSAWY
+4034 
-4047 ADEDFSKEA
+4047 
-4056 ISELGANTVVYARL
+4056 
-4070 SFSLGFTISG
+4070 
-4080 EKTKYNVTMS
+4080 
-4090 YPNSSSETYWEED
+4090 
-4103 ATGLSTND
+4103 
-4111 TNKIDWLADGIADSQ
+4111 
-4126 GTAIVVLEGAYVEVS
+4126 
-4141 RGDSANVILI
+4141 
-4151 NIYNVKDADVP
+4151 KDA
-4162 LYSIS
+4162 YIAS
-4167 VQGIKMSWR
+4167 VT
-4176 GIGSWGSWREDG
+4176 
-4188 DRAFFDGN
+4188 GN
-4196 SHFNSNEC
+4196 TDITC
-4204 SADGFTMPNG
+4204 
-4214 YNIDGNNKVWLTSE
+4214 
-4228 SVSQNLEFILTI
+4228 EF

>member
-33 VLSSTLQGEKEVVRP
+33 VLSSALQGEKEVVRP

-77 LAYVLDRQEYYHSE
+77 LAYVLDRQEFYHSE

-135 PDGNENGKGAGVYMR
+135 PGGNENGEGAGVYMR

-283 TTTYSYDEVSFDQP
+283 TTTYSYDEVSFDQH
-297 HRDLYDAYYK
+297 HRDLYDTYYK

-532 NLALSL
+532 NIALSL

-592 IGIADP
+592 IGIVDP
-598 GDSLNNLKLEV
+598 GDSLDNLKLEV

-725 VIKELTANNT
+725 VIKELTANDT

-751 IDVTLGDIT
+751 TDVTLGDIT

-865 SISSLPSA
+865 SISSLPSS
-873 LAAQAKVNLTNG
+873 LAARANVNLTNG

-914 GADLSANPVK
+914 GADLSASPVK

-946 LPVAENGQSDGEGN
+946 LPVAENGQSEGEGN
-960 DIASIISGVLAIDFG
+960 DIASIISGVLAIDFS
-975 SIIKELTIN
+975 SIIKKLTIN

-1004 SLGLGEI
+1004 SLGLGEV
-1011 TLEYNTEGALTGSA
+1011 TLKYNTEGTLTGSA
-1025 LNGEVVLEVSG
+1025 LNGEVALEVSG

-1056 NTVTDIL
+1056 NTVKDIL
-1063 TNKLVA
+1063 ENKLVA
-1069 LSLDLDETGLAN
+1069 LSLT
-1081 LLKGVGAEDYV
+1081 
-1092 SLAKGLGLTVDGTL
+1092 
-1106 DIEQLAA
+1106 
-1113 LVNITLTRG
+1113 
-1122 EETLLAGQIYYDYN
+1122 
-1136 NEGYGTAQLYIT
+1136 
-1148 NILGAD
+1148 
-1154 CDIKVKCDI
+1154 
-1163 AELAESIQQIIAMFT
+1163 
-1178 QSPSMQNDAPE
+1178 
-1189 ADNSVVAIVS
+1189 
-1199 QILELDFPAIIEKL
+1199 
-1213 TANASGFET
+1213 
-1222 EIDVD
+1222 
-1227 SLLGELEVTGITL
+1227 
-1240 GTVTLKYDTATEKLT
+1240 
-1255 GSALGGLTLEAYK
+1255 
-1268 GAQEVKPIDGEFLD
+1268 
-1282 LNDVL
+1282 
-1287 NTVTDILT
+1287 
-1295 NKLVALSL
+1295 
-1303 NLNEAGLETL
+1303 
-1313 LKGVGAEDYVSLA
+1313 
-1326 KGLGLTVDGTLD
+1326 
-1338 IEQLA
+1338 
-1343 ALVSITLTRGEET
+1343 
-1356 LLAGQI
+1356 
-1362 YYDYDEAP
+1362 
-1370 DGETSYGTA
+1370 
-1379 QLYITNV
+1379 
-1386 FGAACDIKVKCDI
+1386 
-1399 AELAESIQQI
+1399 
-1409 IAMFSQ
+1409 
-1415 SPSMQNDA
+1415 
-1423 PEADNTVVGII
+1423 
-1434 SEILELDFPAIIE
+1434 
-1447 KLTANASGFET
+1447 
-1458 EIDVDALLGE
+1458 
-1468 LEVTGIS
+1468 
-1475 LGKVT
+1475 
-1480 LKYDTAT
+1480 
-1487 EKLTGSALGG
+1487 
-1497 LTLEAY
+1497 
-1503 KGTTTVEP
+1503 
-1511 IKGEFFDIN
+1511 
-1520 EVLNTVTDIL
+1520 
-1530 TNKLV
+1530 
-1535 ALSLNLDETGLANLL
+1535 
-1550 KGVGAEDYVS
+1550 
-1560 LADGLGLTVDGTLDI
+1560 
-1575 EQLAALVNITLTR
+1575 
-1588 GEETLL
+1588 
-1594 AGQIYYE
+1594 
-1601 YMEAETDGETS
+1601 
-1612 YGTAQLYITNVLG
+1612 
-1625 AECDIKVKCDIA
+1625 
-1637 ELAESIQQIIAMFTQ
+1637 
-1652 SPSMQ
+1652 
-1657 NDAPE
+1657 
-1662 ADNSVVA
+1662 
-1669 IVSQILE
+1669 
-1676 LDFPAIIEKLTANA
+1676 
-1690 SGFETEINI
+1690 
-1699 DALLG
+1699 
-1704 ELEVTGISLG
+1704 
-1714 KVTLKYDTETEK
+1714 
-1726 LTGSALGGLTLEAY
+1726 
-1740 KCTQEV
+1740 
-1746 KPIDGNF
+1746 
-1753 LDLNDVLNAVTDILT
+1753 
-1768 GKLVALSLNLDETGL
+1768 LDETGL

-1828 TLLAGQIYYEYT
+1828 TLLAGQIYYDYD
-1840 EAETDGETSYGT
+1840 EAAEGETSYGT
-1852 AQLYITNILGAT
+1852 AQLYITNVLGAT

-1901 NTVVGII
+1901 NTVVAIV
-1908 SEILE
+1908 SQILE

-1926 ASGFETEIDIDAL
+1926 ASGFETEINIDAL
-1939 LGELEVTGISLGK
+1939 LGELEVTGISLGT

-1982 IKPIDGEFL
+1982 VKPIDGEFL
-1991 DLNDVLNAVK
+1991 DLNDVLNTVK
-2001 DILENKLVALSLTLD
+2001 DILENKLVALSLTLN
-2016 ETGLE
+2016 ETGLAN
-2021 TLLKGVG
+2021 LLKGVG
-2028 AEDYVSLAKGLGLT
+2028 AEDYVSLASGLNLT

-2062 GDSSILAGQIYY
+2062 GEETLLAGQIYY
-2074 DYDEAP
+2074 DYDEAAEG
-2080 DSETSYGT
+2080 ETSYGT

-2098 ADCDIKVKCDIAELA
+2098 ATCDIKVKCDIAELA

-2141 GIISQ
+2141 AIVSQ

-2162 ASGFETEIDIDALLG
+2162 ASGFETEIDVDALLG
-2177 ELEVTGITLG
+2177 ELEVTGISLG
-2187 KVTLKYD
+2187 TVTLKYD
-2194 TETDKLT
+2194 TATEKLT

-2220 PIDGEFLDINEVLNT
+2220 PIDGEFLDLNEVLNT
-2235 VKDILE
+2235 VTDILT

-2269 SLAKGL
+2269 SLADGL

-2293 ITLTRNEDTLL
+2293 ITLTRGEETLL
-2304 AGQIHYDYD
+2304 AGQIYYDYNN
-2313 EAAEG
+2313 EG
-2318 ETSYGTAQL
+2318 YGTAQL
-2327 YITNVFG
+2327 YITNVLG
-2334 ADCDIKVKCDIAELA
+2334 ATCDIKVKCDIAELA
-2349 ESIQQIIAMFTQSPS
+2349 ESIQQIIAMFSQSPS
-2364 MQNDAPEA
+2364 MQNDDPEA

-2422 GKVTLKYDKAT
+2422 GTVTLKYDTAT

-2447 VYKGTQEVKPIDGN
+2447 AYKGTTTVEPIKGEFLDLNEVLNTVTDILTGKLVALSLNLDETGLANLLKGVGAEDYVSLAEGLGLTVDGTLGIEQLAALVNITLTRGEETLLAGQIYYDYNNEGYGTAQLYITNVLGATCDIKVKCDIAELAESIQQIIAMFSQSPSMQNDDPEADNTVVGIISEILELDFPAIIEKLTANASGFETEIDVDVLLGELEVTGITLGAVTLKYDTETEKLTGSALGGLTLEAYRGTTTVEPIDGN
-2461 FLDINE
+2461 FLDLNDVLNAVKDILENKLVSLSLTLDETGLETLLKGVGAEDYVSLAKGLGLTVEGTLDIEQLAALVNITLTRGEETLLAGQIYYDYDEAAEGETSYGTAQLYITNVLGATCDIKVKCDIAELAESIQQIIAMFTQSPSMQNDAPEADNTVVAIVSQILELDFPAIIEKLTANASGFETEIDVDALLGELEVTGISLGTVTLKYDTATEKLTGSALGGLTLEAYKGTTTVEPIKGEFLDINE
-2467 VIDIAL
+2467 VIEIAL

-2499 GVAVGIDG
+2499 GVAVGIEG

-2541 FTFLYNNK
+2541 FTFLYNNG

-2559 GIGEEVLNITKGDI
+2559 GIGDEVLNITKGDI

-2587 EKLIDAINGGS
+2587 EKLIDVINGGS

-2623 DGGDGSIKE
+2623 DGGDGGIKE

-2880 FGSVAGSFRTSE
+2880 FGSVAGSFRTSG

-2899 GAAVTL
+2899 GTAVTL

-2940 TADIDAVLEAVG
+2940 TADIDAVLKAVG

-3056 GDEWWSGIVGAVL
+3056 GDEWWSGIIGAVL

-3232 IDLGEENAYT
+3232 INLGEENAYT

-3282 LLRDETYG
+3282 LLRDATYG

-3335 LSDAARQEFD
+3335 LSDAERTEFEE
-3345 NALTLNNDVTA
+3345 ALAAESEVTA
-3356 NINGIDTVYAY
+3356 NINGADTVYAY

-3377 GVLDTVNTQREY
+3377 GVLGAVKTQREY
-3389 VDELLTVTVYESV
+3389 VDELLTVTVYESE

-3411 ATYKVRYGSVINLHD
+3411 ATYKVRYGSAINLHD

-3434 DGNVYVY
+3434 SGNVYVY
-3441 VAAGDTS
+3441 VAADDTS

-3508 GWKQVISDTE
+3508 GWKQVMSDGTRQ
-3518 TVDFTATTVTEDVE
+3518 DYTATAVTEDVE
-3532 LEVQFARLSVTAE
+3532 LEAQFARLSVTAE
-3545 NGVVYTLSGGTQ
+3545 NGVVYTLGGGTQ

-3601 AANAFANSSNTEA
+3601 AANALQYRGNGQG
-3614 TSLKNVVVPESIT
+3614 LQNVVVPENIT
-3627 VVGSRAFL
+3627 TIGGRAFL
-3635 DNKGIRSIIF
+3635 DNYGIKSVVF
-3645 LAQNVT
+3645 LADTITLNNNDAENSGT
-3651 FNTSDGDR
+3651 KG
-3659 KYYPFYGCSTD
+3659 YPFYGCTLTNGGETWALNVYYKNISNLNSETFIIRNDNISCYSHSNGWIWLDYNITLNGSGYGDNFGEFANLPAEGTLVTSLGWNGGVVSEITAAQIEEYVTSVIDAYTYAETGNQYIVGYDVAVSNNISLVGGVLEVGIEITSTD
-3670 NNDNGSLLNIY
+3670 
-3681 YNGDYES
+3681 
-3688 DNVDTF
+3688 
-3694 CIKDN
+3694 K
-3699 GWGNWYR
+3699 NWYPVTVNNNAVNG
-3706 IGDSGWGQM
+3706 ITAGAYAFDSYKRLG
-3715 HDGGTWAYLD
+3715 
-3725 ISLDADIESYA
+3725 
-3736 SDDLRDDIVAYLAD
+3736 
-3750 NGYSYNEAIYAG
+3750 
-3762 TDCMLVNLSGVSAD
+3762 
-3776 GFKAEAES
+3776 
-3784 AAKLL
+3784 
-3789 IDTYTAS
+3789 DTYFLEDGAEVTLTATASGGYELIS
-3796 VSGAVN
+3796 VSG
-3802 MYSVTVEVSA
+3802 
-3812 MSGSLDSGFSGGIY
+3812 
-3826 VNIDVTDSGEA
+3826 
-3837 WYKTSCS
+3837 
-3844 YTLDGET
+3844 
-3851 SVVNPMNVEYEEGCS
+3851 NVEGTAEGNTYKF
-3866 VEFNGVL
+3866 VAGQGV
-3873 YVKAGSAI
+3873 VIDI
-3881 TLSSTNSSAYGLVS
+3881 TWAELEINS
-3895 VDVNG
+3895 
-3900 VSNSDTADGVC
+3900 
-3911 EIVMPES
+3911 I
-3918 VANIVANYQT
+3918 T
-3928 VGTPISIYSEV
+3928 VYS
-3939 SFKYDGVTY
+3939 
-3948 ENSSDG
+3948 
-3954 WYSVVLGEDVAELT
+3954 DVAFT
-3968 YGVTAELPGYYF
+3968 YNGALAAGENYNYYITEDMITATGGLSASGDIVTSDGYYF
-3980 IGWAVMNG
+3980 LGWAKYGNG
-3988 EALEFTSDLTVSEN
+3988 TYTFVSDLTVDYELEGVSY
-4002 AHFYAIWAQN
+4002 YAIWGFGGSNTITGYTANGDLSKLGTASTSAEGVTFYGWYSAQSEN
-4012 NSQNLTVSFEKPE
+4012 FDESYKITDG
-4025 ANTSSLSDI
+4025 TISD
-4034 AVTSEQGSFSAWY
+4034 T
-4047 ADEDFSKEA
+4047 
-4056 ISELGANTVVYARL
+4056 TVYARWNYTFDVNIAVNGRSDL
-4070 SFSLGFTISG
+4070 YVNGSAVATYEKDNRTYSIMVPEKANVETTYTIGERSFSFGRKSYHTIM
-4080 EKTKYNVTMS
+4080 NF
-4090 YPNSSSETYWEED
+4090 
-4103 ATGLSTND
+4103 
-4111 TNKIDWLADGIADSQ
+4111 KIA
-4126 GTAIVVLEGAYVEVS
+4126 
-4141 RGDSANVILI
+4141 
-4151 NIYNVKDADVP
+4151 
-4162 LYSIS
+4162 
-4167 VQGIKMSWR
+4167 
-4176 GIGSWGSWREDG
+4176 
-4188 DRAFFDGN
+4188 DGN
-4196 SHFNSNEC
+4196 STTDYSIKLFKAGEGGLNGVGNRYLTLIGVSGFEVDSTIMNKEISNNDIC
-4204 SADGFTMPNG
+4204 AQSAITIERLAGFASIS
-4214 YNIDGNNKVWLTSE
+4214 YDV
-4228 SVSQNLEFILTI
+4228 Q

>member
-33 VLSSTLQGEKEVVRP
+33 VLSSALQGEKEVVRP

-77 LAYVLDRQEYYHSE
+77 LAYVLDRQEFYHSE

-135 PDGNENGKGAGVYMR
+135 PDGNENGEGAGVYMR

-173 YPEEEYLYTYGQ
+173 YPEEEYLYAYGQ

-532 NLALSL
+532 NIALSL

-592 IGIADP
+592 IGIADL
-598 GDSLNNLKLEV
+598 GDSLDNLKLEV

-725 VIKELTANNT
+725 VIKELTANDT

-914 GADLSANPVK
+914 GADLSASPVK

-946 LPVAENGQSDGEGN
+946 LPVAENGQSEGEGN

-1004 SLGLGEI
+1004 SLGLGEV
-1011 TLEYNTEGALTGSA
+1011 TLEYNTEGTLTGSA
-1025 LNGEVVLEVSG
+1025 LNGEVALEFSG

-1069 LSLDLDETGLAN
+1069 LSLTLDETGLAN

-1092 SLAKGLGLTVDGTL
+1092 SLADGLGLTVDGTL

-1113 LVNITLTRG
+1113 IVNITLTRG
-1122 EETLLAGQIYYDYN
+1122 EDTLLAGQIYYDYN

-1148 NILGAD
+1148 NILGAT

-1163 AELAESIQQIIAMFT
+1163 A
-1178 QSPSMQNDAPE
+1178 
-1189 ADNSVVAIVS
+1189 
-1199 QILELDFPAIIEKL
+1199 
-1213 TANASGFET
+1213 G
-1222 EIDVD
+1222 
-1227 SLLGELEVTGITL
+1227 
-1240 GTVTLKYDTATEKLT
+1240 
-1255 GSALGGLTLEAYK
+1255 
-1268 GAQEVKPIDGEFLD
+1268 
-1282 LNDVL
+1282 
-1287 NTVTDILT
+1287 
-1295 NKLVALSL
+1295 
-1303 NLNEAGLETL
+1303 
-1313 LKGVGAEDYVSLA
+1313 
-1326 KGLGLTVDGTLD
+1326 
-1338 IEQLA
+1338 
-1343 ALVSITLTRGEET
+1343 
-1356 LLAGQI
+1356 
-1362 YYDYDEAP
+1362 
-1370 DGETSYGTA
+1370 
-1379 QLYITNV
+1379 
-1386 FGAACDIKVKCDI
+1386 
-1399 AELAESIQQI
+1399 LAESIQQI

-1475 LGKVT
+1475 LGTVT
-1480 LKYDTAT
+1480 LKYDAET

-1503 KGTTTVEP
+1503 RGTQEVEP
-1511 IKGEFFDIN
+1511 IDGNFLDLN
-1520 EVLNTVTDIL
+1520 DVLNAVKDIL
-1530 TNKLV
+1530 ENKLV
-1535 ALSLNLDETGLANLL
+1535 ALSLTLDETGLANLL

-1560 LADGLGLTVDGTLDI
+1560 LAEGLGLTVDGTLDI

-1594 AGQIYYE
+1594 AGQIYYD
-1601 YMEAETDGETS
+1601 YDEAPDGETS

-1625 AECDIKVKCDIA
+1625 AACDIKVKCDIA
-1637 ELAESIQQIIAMFTQ
+1637 GLAESIQQIIAMF
-1652 SPSMQ
+1652 S
-1657 NDAPE
+1657 
-1662 ADNSVVA
+1662 
-1669 IVSQILE
+1669 
-1676 LDFPAIIEKLTANA
+1676 
-1690 SGFETEINI
+1690 
-1699 DALLG
+1699 
-1704 ELEVTGISLG
+1704 
-1714 KVTLKYDTETEK
+1714 
-1726 LTGSALGGLTLEAY
+1726 
-1740 KCTQEV
+1740 
-1746 KPIDGNF
+1746 
-1753 LDLNDVLNAVTDILT
+1753 
-1768 GKLVALSLNLDETGL
+1768 
-1783 ETLLKGVG
+1783 
-1791 AEDYVSLAKGLN
+1791 
-1803 LTVDG
+1803 
-1808 TLDIEQ
+1808 
-1814 LAAIVN
+1814 
-1820 ITLTRGEE
+1820 
-1828 TLLAGQIYYEYT
+1828 
-1840 EAETDGETSYGT
+1840 
-1852 AQLYITNILGAT
+1852 
-1864 CDIKVKCDIAELAES
+1864 
-1879 IQQIIAM
+1879 
-1886 FTQSPSM
+1886 
-1893 QNDAPEAD
+1893 
-1901 NTVVGII
+1901 
-1908 SEILE
+1908 
-1913 LDFPAIIEKLTAN
+1913 
-1926 ASGFETEIDIDAL
+1926 
-1939 LGELEVTGISLGK
+1939 
-1952 VTLKYDTATEKLTG
+1952 
-1966 SALGGL
+1966 
-1972 TLEAY
+1972 
-1977 KGAQE
+1977 
-1982 IKPIDGEFL
+1982 
-1991 DLNDVLNAVK
+1991 
-2001 DILENKLVALSLTLD
+2001 
-2016 ETGLE
+2016 
-2021 TLLKGVG
+2021 
-2028 AEDYVSLAKGLGLT
+2028 
-2042 VDGTLDIEQ
+2042 
-2051 LAAIVNITLTR
+2051 
-2062 GDSSILAGQIYY
+2062 
-2074 DYDEAP
+2074 
-2080 DSETSYGT
+2080 
-2088 AQLYITNVLG
+2088 
-2098 ADCDIKVKCDIAELA
+2098 
-2113 ESIQQII
+2113 
-2120 AMFTQSPSMQND
+2120 
-2132 APEADNTVV
+2132 
-2141 GIISQ
+2141 
-2146 ILELDFP
+2146 
-2153 AIIEKLTAN
+2153 
-2162 ASGFETEIDIDALLG
+2162 
-2177 ELEVTGITLG
+2177 
-2187 KVTLKYD
+2187 
-2194 TETDKLT
+2194 
-2201 GSALGG
+2201 
-2207 LTLEAY
+2207 
-2213 KGTQEVK
+2213 
-2220 PIDGEFLDINEVLNT
+2220 
-2235 VKDILE
+2235 
-2241 NKLVALS
+2241 
-2248 LNLDE
+2248 
-2253 TGLETLLKGVG
+2253 
-2264 AEDYV
+2264 
-2269 SLAKGL
+2269 
-2275 GLTVDGTLDIEQL
+2275 
-2288 AALVN
+2288 
-2293 ITLTRNEDTLL
+2293 
-2304 AGQIHYDYD
+2304 
-2313 EAAEG
+2313 
-2318 ETSYGTAQL
+2318 
-2327 YITNVFG
+2327 
-2334 ADCDIKVKCDIAELA
+2334 
-2349 ESIQQIIAMFTQSPS
+2349 QSPS

-2422 GKVTLKYDKAT
+2422 GTVTLKYDAET

-2447 VYKGTQEVKPIDGN
+2447 AYRGTQEVEPIDGNFLDLNDVLNAVKDILENKLVALSLTLDETGLANLLKGVGAEDYVSLAEGLGLTVDGTLDIEQLAALVNITLTRGEETLLAGQIYYDYDEAPDGETSYGTAQLYITNVLGAACDIKVKCDIAGLAESIQQIIAMFSQSPSMQNDAPEADNTVVGIISEILELDFPAIIEKLTANASGFETEIDVDALLGELEVTGISLGTVTLKYDAETEKLTGSALGGLTLEAYRGTQEVEPIDGNFLDLNDVLNAVKDILENKLVALSLTLDETGLANLLKGVGAEDYVSLAEGLGLTVDGTLDIEQLAALVNITLTRGEETLLAGQIYYDYDEAPDGETSYGTAQLYITNVLGAACDIKVKCDIAGLAESIQQIIAMFSQSPSMQNDAPEADNTVVGIISEILELDFPAIIEKLTANASGFETEIDVDALLGELEVTGITLGTVTLKYDTETEKLTGSALGGLTLEAYKGTQEVKPIDGE

-2467 VIDIAL
+2467 VIEIAL

-2478 VQAIIN
+2478 VQAIIH

-2499 GVAVGIDG
+2499 GVAVGIEG

-2531 SGEANRSATA
+2531 SGEVNRSATA
-2541 FTFLYNNK
+2541 FTFLYNNGV
-2549 AADSDPYIRI
+2549 ADSDPYIRI
-2559 GIGEEVLNITKGDI
+2559 GIGDEVLNITKGDI

-2587 EKLIDAINGGS
+2587 QKLIDAINGGS
-2598 AQSDGEAEQIVAEIA
+2598 AQSDGETAQIVAEIA

-2632 PDAVIIINA
+2632 PDAVIIVNA

-2732 GSLDELNQNSSSE
+2732 GSLDELKQNSSSE
-2745 EVAFVKIVYDY
+2745 EVSFIKIVYDY

-2880 FGSVAGSFRTSE
+2880 FGSVAGSFRTSG

-3035 LNGGTISADVDI
+3035 LNGGTIAADVDI

-3069 KGLDI
+3069 TGLDI

-3097 LEGDLSAVSVTAL
+3097 LEGDISAVSVTAL

-3168 PIRWLLGTGSS
+3168 PIRWLLGTGSR

-3232 IDLGEENAYT
+3232 INLGEENAYT

-3282 LLRDETYG
+3282 LLRDATYG

-3335 LSDAARQEFD
+3335 LSDAERTEFEE
-3345 NALTLNNDVTA
+3345 ALAAESEVTA
-3356 NINGIDTVYAY
+3356 NINGADTVYAY

-3377 GVLDTVNTQREY
+3377 GVLGAVKTQREY
-3389 VDELLTVTVYESV
+3389 VDELLTVTVYESE

-3411 ATYKVRYGSVINLHD
+3411 ATYKVRYGSAINLHD

-3434 DGNVYVY
+3434 SGNVYVY
-3441 VAAGDTS
+3441 VAADDTS

-3508 GWKQVISDTE
+3508 GWKQVMSDGTRQ
-3518 TVDFTATTVTEDVE
+3518 DYTATAVTEDVE
-3532 LEVQFARLSVTAE
+3532 LEAQFARLSVTAE
-3545 NGVVYTLSGGTQ
+3545 NGVVYTLGGGTQ

-3725 ISLDADIESYA
+3725 ISLDADIEGYA

-3750 NGYSYNEAIYAG
+3750 NGYAYNADIYNA
-3762 TDCMLVNLSGVSAD
+3762 TKCMLVNVSGVSAD
-3776 GFKAEAES
+3776 SLKAEIEN
-3784 AAKLL
+3784 AANLL
-3789 IDTYTAS
+3789 VDRHTAD
-3796 VSGAVN
+3796 VSGAIN
-3802 MYSVTVEVSA
+3802 MYAATAEITA
-3812 MSGSLDSGFSGGIY
+3812 ISGNFDSGFGGG
-3826 VNIDVTDSGEA
+3826 VNINITVNNSGEA
-3837 WYKTSCS
+3837 WYKVSCS

-3851 SVVNPMNVEYEEGCS
+3851 SGVNTMKVEYEEGNCE
-3866 VEFNGVL
+3866 EFEGAL
-3873 YVKAGSAI
+3873 YVKAGSKI
-3881 TLSSTNSSAYGLVS
+3881 KFCSSNAEAYALESVS
-3895 VDVNG
+3895 VNG
-3900 VSNSDTADGVC
+3900 GTAENAENGVC
-3911 EIVMPES
+3911 EIIMREEVS
-3918 VANIVANYQT
+3918 NLVANYKT

-3939 SFKYDGVTY
+3939 SFEYNGVIY
-3948 ENSSDG
+3948 ENSANG
-3954 WYSVVLGEDVAELT
+3954 WYSVVLGKEVTELT
-3968 YGVTAELPGYYF
+3968 CEVTAEESDYYF

-3988 EALEFTSDLTVSEN
+3988 KTLEFTSDLTVSKD
-4002 AHFYAIWAQN
+4002 AQFYAIWAHSTRAISVDLQQSGN
-4012 NSQNLTVSFEKPE
+4012 GNSLGTPAKTDESQDGT
-4025 ANTSSLSDI
+4025 
-4034 AVTSEQGSFSAWY
+4034 FSAWY
-4047 ADEDFSKEA
+4047 ADEDFATKYSGISKDCT
-4056 ISELGANTVVYARL
+4056 IVYARWQFNL
-4070 SFSLGFTISG
+4070 TFSLSSGVSNTKLNNVSGSPSKFTDMMYEIDVQEGNYVIVKYTPGTHQSGKNWLGQTKPVSHSQANVYIYESESDYKISEANDINLYQFYAQKTNSG
-4080 EKTKYNVTMS
+4080 EGTRCFRTVDFYGLWTGIIKMTTGDNDPRIGDSGDGYDYS
-4090 YPNSSSETYWEED
+4090 YDSYYHTIVIANNSS
-4103 ATGLSTND
+4103 
-4111 TNKIDWLADGIADSQ
+4111 
-4126 GTAIVVLEGAYVEVS
+4126 IVYHA
-4141 RGDSANVILI
+4141 
-4151 NIYNVKDADVP
+4151 
-4162 LYSIS
+4162 
-4167 VQGIKMSWR
+4167 
-4176 GIGSWGSWREDG
+4176 
-4188 DRAFFDGN
+4188 
-4196 SHFNSNEC
+4196 
-4204 SADGFTMPNG
+4204 
-4214 YNIDGNNKVWLTSE
+4214 
-4228 SVSQNLEFILTI
+4228 

>member
-33 VLSSTLQGEKEVVRP
+33 VLSSALQGEKEVVRP

-77 LAYVLDRQEYYHSE
+77 LAYVLDRQEFYHSE

-135 PDGNENGKGAGVYMR
+135 PDGNENGEGAGVYMR

-173 YPEEEYLYTYGQ
+173 YPEEEYLYAYGQ

-532 NLALSL
+532 NIALSL

-592 IGIADP
+592 IGIADL
-598 GDSLNNLKLEV
+598 GDSLDNLKLEV

-725 VIKELTANNT
+725 VIKELTANDT

-914 GADLSANPVK
+914 GADLSASPVK

-946 LPVAENGQSDGEGN
+946 LPVAENGQSEGEGN

-1004 SLGLGEI
+1004 SLGLGEV
-1011 TLEYNTEGALTGSA
+1011 TLEYNTEGTLTGSA
-1025 LNGEVVLEVSG
+1025 LNGEVALEFSG

-1069 LSLDLDETGLAN
+1069 LSLTLDETGLAN

-1092 SLAKGLGLTVDGTL
+1092 SLADGLGLTVDGTL

-1113 LVNITLTRG
+1113 IVNITLTRG
-1122 EETLLAGQIYYDYN
+1122 EDTLLAGQIYYDYN

-1148 NILGAD
+1148 NILGAT

-1163 AELAESIQQIIAMFT
+1163 A
-1178 QSPSMQNDAPE
+1178 
-1189 ADNSVVAIVS
+1189 
-1199 QILELDFPAIIEKL
+1199 
-1213 TANASGFET
+1213 G
-1222 EIDVD
+1222 
-1227 SLLGELEVTGITL
+1227 
-1240 GTVTLKYDTATEKLT
+1240 
-1255 GSALGGLTLEAYK
+1255 
-1268 GAQEVKPIDGEFLD
+1268 
-1282 LNDVL
+1282 
-1287 NTVTDILT
+1287 
-1295 NKLVALSL
+1295 
-1303 NLNEAGLETL
+1303 
-1313 LKGVGAEDYVSLA
+1313 
-1326 KGLGLTVDGTLD
+1326 
-1338 IEQLA
+1338 
-1343 ALVSITLTRGEET
+1343 
-1356 LLAGQI
+1356 
-1362 YYDYDEAP
+1362 
-1370 DGETSYGTA
+1370 
-1379 QLYITNV
+1379 
-1386 FGAACDIKVKCDI
+1386 
-1399 AELAESIQQI
+1399 LAESIQQI

-1468 LEVTGIS
+1468 LEVTGIT
-1475 LGKVT
+1475 LGT
-1480 LKYDTAT
+1480 
-1487 EKLTGSALGG
+1487 
-1497 LTLEAY
+1497 
-1503 KGTTTVEP
+1503 
-1511 IKGEFFDIN
+1511 
-1520 EVLNTVTDIL
+1520 
-1530 TNKLV
+1530 
-1535 ALSLNLDETGLANLL
+1535 
-1550 KGVGAEDYVS
+1550 
-1560 LADGLGLTVDGTLDI
+1560 
-1575 EQLAALVNITLTR
+1575 
-1588 GEETLL
+1588 
-1594 AGQIYYE
+1594 
-1601 YMEAETDGETS
+1601 
-1612 YGTAQLYITNVLG
+1612 
-1625 AECDIKVKCDIA
+1625 
-1637 ELAESIQQIIAMFTQ
+1637 
-1652 SPSMQ
+1652 
-1657 NDAPE
+1657 
-1662 ADNSVVA
+1662 
-1669 IVSQILE
+1669 
-1676 LDFPAIIEKLTANA
+1676 
-1690 SGFETEINI
+1690 
-1699 DALLG
+1699 
-1704 ELEVTGISLG
+1704 
-1714 KVTLKYDTETEK
+1714 VTLKYDTETE
-1726 LTGSALGGLTLEAY
+1726 
-1740 KCTQEV
+1740 
-1746 KPIDGNF
+1746 
-1753 LDLNDVLNAVTDILT
+1753 
-1768 GKLVALSLNLDETGL
+1768 
-1783 ETLLKGVG
+1783 
-1791 AEDYVSLAKGLN
+1791 
-1803 LTVDG
+1803 
-1808 TLDIEQ
+1808 
-1814 LAAIVN
+1814 
-1820 ITLTRGEE
+1820 
-1828 TLLAGQIYYEYT
+1828 
-1840 EAETDGETSYGT
+1840 
-1852 AQLYITNILGAT
+1852 
-1864 CDIKVKCDIAELAES
+1864 
-1879 IQQIIAM
+1879 
-1886 FTQSPSM
+1886 
-1893 QNDAPEAD
+1893 
-1901 NTVVGII
+1901 
-1908 SEILE
+1908 
-1913 LDFPAIIEKLTAN
+1913 
-1926 ASGFETEIDIDAL
+1926 
-1939 LGELEVTGISLGK
+1939 
-1952 VTLKYDTATEKLTG
+1952 
-1966 SALGGL
+1966 
-1972 TLEAY
+1972 
-1977 KGAQE
+1977 
-1982 IKPIDGEFL
+1982 
-1991 DLNDVLNAVK
+1991 
-2001 DILENKLVALSLTLD
+2001 
-2016 ETGLE
+2016 
-2021 TLLKGVG
+2021 
-2028 AEDYVSLAKGLGLT
+2028 
-2042 VDGTLDIEQ
+2042 
-2051 LAAIVNITLTR
+2051 
-2062 GDSSILAGQIYY
+2062 
-2074 DYDEAP
+2074 
-2080 DSETSYGT
+2080 
-2088 AQLYITNVLG
+2088 
-2098 ADCDIKVKCDIAELA
+2098 
-2113 ESIQQII
+2113 
-2120 AMFTQSPSMQND
+2120 
-2132 APEADNTVV
+2132 
-2141 GIISQ
+2141 
-2146 ILELDFP
+2146 
-2153 AIIEKLTAN
+2153 
-2162 ASGFETEIDIDALLG
+2162 
-2177 ELEVTGITLG
+2177 
-2187 KVTLKYD
+2187 
-2194 TETDKLT
+2194 KLT

-2220 PIDGEFLDINEVLNT
+2220 PIDGEFLDINEV
-2235 VKDILE
+2235 
-2241 NKLVALS
+2241 
-2248 LNLDE
+2248 
-2253 TGLETLLKGVG
+2253 
-2264 AEDYV
+2264 
-2269 SLAKGL
+2269 
-2275 GLTVDGTLDIEQL
+2275 IE
-2288 AALVN
+2288 
-2293 ITLTRNEDTLL
+2293 
-2304 AGQIHYDYD
+2304 
-2313 EAAEG
+2313 
-2318 ETSYGTAQL
+2318 
-2327 YITNVFG
+2327 
-2334 ADCDIKVKCDIAELA
+2334 
-2349 ESIQQIIAMFTQSPS
+2349 
-2364 MQNDAPEA
+2364 
-2372 DNTVVGII
+2372 
-2380 SEILEL
+2380 
-2386 DFPAIIEKLTA
+2386 
-2397 NASGFETEIDVD
+2397 
-2409 ALLGELEVTGISL
+2409 
-2422 GKVTLKYDKAT
+2422 
-2433 EKLTGSALGGLTLE
+2433 
-2447 VYKGTQEVKPIDGN
+2447 
-2461 FLDINE
+2461 
-2467 VIDIAL
+2467 IAL

-2478 VQAIIN
+2478 VQAIIH

-2499 GVAVGIDG
+2499 GVAVGIEG

-2531 SGEANRSATA
+2531 SGEVNRSATA
-2541 FTFLYNNK
+2541 FTFLYNNGV
-2549 AADSDPYIRI
+2549 ADSDPYIRI
-2559 GIGEEVLNITKGDI
+2559 GIGDEVLNITKGDI

-2587 EKLIDAINGGS
+2587 QKLIDAINGGS
-2598 AQSDGEAEQIVAEIA
+2598 AQSDGETAQIVAEIA

-2632 PDAVIIINA
+2632 PDAVIIVNA

-2732 GSLDELNQNSSSE
+2732 GSLDELKQNSSSE
-2745 EVAFVKIVYDY
+2745 EVSFIKIVYDY

-2880 FGSVAGSFRTSE
+2880 FGSVAGSFRTSG

-3035 LNGGTISADVDI
+3035 LNGGTIAADVDI

-3069 KGLDI
+3069 TGLDI

-3097 LEGDLSAVSVTAL
+3097 LEGDISAVSVTAL

-3168 PIRWLLGTGSS
+3168 PIRWLLGTGSR

-3232 IDLGEENAYT
+3232 INLGEENAYT

-3282 LLRDETYG
+3282 LLRDATYG

-3335 LSDAARQEFD
+3335 LSDAERTEFEE
-3345 NALTLNNDVTA
+3345 ALAAESEVTA
-3356 NINGIDTVYAY
+3356 NINGADTVYAY

-3377 GVLDTVNTQREY
+3377 GVLGAVKTQREY
-3389 VDELLTVTVYESV
+3389 VDELLTVTVYESE

-3411 ATYKVRYGSVINLHD
+3411 ATYKVRYGSAINLHD

-3434 DGNVYVY
+3434 SGNVYVY
-3441 VAAGDTS
+3441 VAADDTS

-3508 GWKQVISDTE
+3508 GWKQVMSDGTRQ
-3518 TVDFTATTVTEDVE
+3518 DYTATAVTEDVE
-3532 LEVQFARLSVTAE
+3532 LEAQFARLSVTAE
-3545 NGVVYTLSGGTQ
+3545 NGVVYTLGGGTQ

-3725 ISLDADIESYA
+3725 ISLDADIEGYA

-3750 NGYSYNEAIYAG
+3750 NGYAYNADIYNA
-3762 TDCMLVNLSGVSAD
+3762 TKCMLVNVSGVSAD
-3776 GFKAEAES
+3776 SLKAEIEN
-3784 AAKLL
+3784 AANLL
-3789 IDTYTAS
+3789 VDRHTAD
-3796 VSGAVN
+3796 VSGAIN
-3802 MYSVTVEVSA
+3802 MYAATAEITA
-3812 MSGSLDSGFSGGIY
+3812 ISGNFDSGFGGG
-3826 VNIDVTDSGEA
+3826 VNINITVNNSGEA
-3837 WYKTSCS
+3837 WYKVSCS

-3851 SVVNPMNVEYEEGCS
+3851 SGVNTMKVEYEEGNCE
-3866 VEFNGVL
+3866 EFEGAL
-3873 YVKAGSAI
+3873 YVKAGSKI
-3881 TLSSTNSSAYGLVS
+3881 KFCSSNAEAYALESVS
-3895 VDVNG
+3895 VNG
-3900 VSNSDTADGVC
+3900 GTAENAENGVC
-3911 EIVMPES
+3911 EIIMREEVS
-3918 VANIVANYQT
+3918 NLVANYKT

-3939 SFKYDGVTY
+3939 SFEYNGVIY
-3948 ENSSDG
+3948 ENSANG
-3954 WYSVVLGEDVAELT
+3954 WYSVVLGKEVTELT
-3968 YGVTAELPGYYF
+3968 CEVTAEESDYYF

-3988 EALEFTSDLTVSEN
+3988 KTLEFTSDLTVSKD
-4002 AHFYAIWAQN
+4002 AQFYAIWAHSTRAISVDLQQSGN
-4012 NSQNLTVSFEKPE
+4012 GNSLGTPAKTDESQDGT
-4025 ANTSSLSDI
+4025 
-4034 AVTSEQGSFSAWY
+4034 FSAWY
-4047 ADEDFSKEA
+4047 ADEDFATKYSGISKDCT
-4056 ISELGANTVVYARL
+4056 IVYARWQFNL
-4070 SFSLGFTISG
+4070 TFSLSSGVSNTKLNNVSGSPSKFTDMMYEIDVQEGNYVIVKYTPGTHQSGKNWLGQTKPVSHSQANVYIYESESDYKISEANDINLYQFYAQKTNSG
-4080 EKTKYNVTMS
+4080 EGTRCFRTVDFYGLWTGIIKMTTGDNDPRIGDSGDGYDYS
-4090 YPNSSSETYWEED
+4090 YDSYYHTIVIANNSS
-4103 ATGLSTND
+4103 
-4111 TNKIDWLADGIADSQ
+4111 
-4126 GTAIVVLEGAYVEVS
+4126 IVYHA
-4141 RGDSANVILI
+4141 
-4151 NIYNVKDADVP
+4151 
-4162 LYSIS
+4162 
-4167 VQGIKMSWR
+4167 
-4176 GIGSWGSWREDG
+4176 
-4188 DRAFFDGN
+4188 
-4196 SHFNSNEC
+4196 
-4204 SADGFTMPNG
+4204 
-4214 YNIDGNNKVWLTSE
+4214 
-4228 SVSQNLEFILTI
+4228 

>member
-33 VLSSTLQGEKEVVRP
+33 VLSSALQGEKEVVRP

-77 LAYVLDRQEYYHSE
+77 LAYVLDQQEFYHSE

-97 AMIATQT
+97 ALIATQT

-135 PDGNENGKGAGVYMR
+135 PGGNENGEGAGVYMR

-236 GGLDT
+236 GGLDA

-532 NLALSL
+532 NIALSL

-592 IGIADP
+592 IGIVDP
-598 GDSLNNLKLEV
+598 GDSLDNLKLEV

-704 AEDGSDLVSVING
+704 AEDGFDLVSVING

-725 VIKELTANNT
+725 VIKELTANDT

-751 IDVTLGDIT
+751 TDVTLGDIT

-914 GADLSANPVK
+914 GADLSASPVK
-924 VKCDISDAVT
+924 VKCGISDAVT

-1004 SLGLGEI
+1004 SLGLGEV
-1011 TLEYNTEGALTGSA
+1011 TLEYNTEGTLTGSA
-1025 LNGEVVLEVSG
+1025 LNGEVALEVSG

-1043 PDDSEFLDINEVL
+1043 PDGSEFLDLNEVL

-1069 LSLDLDETGLAN
+1069 LSLNLDEAGLETLLKGVGAEDYVSLAKGLGLAVDGTLDIEQLAALVSIN
-1081 LLKGVGAEDYV
+1081 LTRGEDTLLAGQIYYEYTEAETDGETSYGTAQLYITNVFGAECDIKVKCDIAGLAESIQQIIAMFSQSPSMQSDAPEADNTVVGIISEILELDFPAIIEKLTANASGFETEIDVDALLGELEVTGITLGTVTLKYDTATEKLTGSALGGLTLEAYKGTITVEPIKGNFLDLNDVLNTVKDILENKLVALSLTLDEAGLETLLKGVGAEDYV

-1122 EETLLAGQIYYDYN
+1122 EETLLAGQIYYDYD
-1136 NEGYGTAQLYIT
+1136 EASDGETSYGTAQLYIT
-1148 NILGAD
+1148 NVFGAE

-1163 AELAESIQQIIAMFT
+1163 AGLAESIQQIIAMFS
-1178 QSPSMQNDAPE
+1178 QSPSMQSDAPE
-1189 ADNSVVAIVS
+1189 ADNTVVGIIS
-1199 QILELDFPAIIEKL
+1199 EILELDFPAIIEKL

-1227 SLLGELEVTGITL
+1227 ALLGELEVTGITL

-1268 GAQEVKPIDGEFLD
+1268 GTTTVEPIKGEFLD
-1282 LNDVL
+1282 LNEVL

-1303 NLNEAGLETL
+1303 NLDEAGLANL

-1326 KGLGLTVDGTLD
+1326 KGLNLTVDGTLD

-1343 ALVSITLTRGEET
+1343 ALVNITLTRGEET

-1386 FGAACDIKVKCDI
+1386 LGAACDIKVKCDI
-1399 AELAESIQQI
+1399 AGLAESIQQI

-1415 SPSMQNDA
+1415 SPSMQSDAPEADNTVVGIISEILELDFPAIIEKLTANASGFETEIDVDALLGELEVTGISLGTVTLKYDAETEKLTGSALGGLTLEAYRGTQEVEPIDGNFLDLNDVLNAVKDILENKLVALSLTLDETGLETLLKGVGAEDYVSLAKGLNLTVDGTLDIEQLAAIVNITLTRNDSSILAGQIYYDYNNEGYGTAQLYITNVFGADCDIKVKCDIAGLAESIQQIIAMFTQSPSMQNAA

-1511 IKGEFFDIN
+1511 IKGEF
-1520 EVLNTVTDIL
+1520 
-1530 TNKLV
+1530 
-1535 ALSLNLDETGLANLL
+1535 
-1550 KGVGAEDYVS
+1550 
-1560 LADGLGLTVDGTLDI
+1560 
-1575 EQLAALVNITLTR
+1575 
-1588 GEETLL
+1588 
-1594 AGQIYYE
+1594 
-1601 YMEAETDGETS
+1601 
-1612 YGTAQLYITNVLG
+1612 
-1625 AECDIKVKCDIA
+1625 
-1637 ELAESIQQIIAMFTQ
+1637 
-1652 SPSMQ
+1652 
-1657 NDAPE
+1657 
-1662 ADNSVVA
+1662 
-1669 IVSQILE
+1669 
-1676 LDFPAIIEKLTANA
+1676 
-1690 SGFETEINI
+1690 
-1699 DALLG
+1699 
-1704 ELEVTGISLG
+1704 
-1714 KVTLKYDTETEK
+1714 
-1726 LTGSALGGLTLEAY
+1726 
-1740 KCTQEV
+1740 
-1746 KPIDGNF
+1746 
-1753 LDLNDVLNAVTDILT
+1753 
-1768 GKLVALSLNLDETGL
+1768 
-1783 ETLLKGVG
+1783 
-1791 AEDYVSLAKGLN
+1791 
-1803 LTVDG
+1803 
-1808 TLDIEQ
+1808 
-1814 LAAIVN
+1814 
-1820 ITLTRGEE
+1820 
-1828 TLLAGQIYYEYT
+1828 
-1840 EAETDGETSYGT
+1840 
-1852 AQLYITNILGAT
+1852 
-1864 CDIKVKCDIAELAES
+1864 
-1879 IQQIIAM
+1879 
-1886 FTQSPSM
+1886 
-1893 QNDAPEAD
+1893 
-1901 NTVVGII
+1901 
-1908 SEILE
+1908 
-1913 LDFPAIIEKLTAN
+1913 
-1926 ASGFETEIDIDAL
+1926 
-1939 LGELEVTGISLGK
+1939 
-1952 VTLKYDTATEKLTG
+1952 
-1966 SALGGL
+1966 
-1972 TLEAY
+1972 
-1977 KGAQE
+1977 
-1982 IKPIDGEFL
+1982 
-1991 DLNDVLNAVK
+1991 
-2001 DILENKLVALSLTLD
+2001 
-2016 ETGLE
+2016 
-2021 TLLKGVG
+2021 
-2028 AEDYVSLAKGLGLT
+2028 
-2042 VDGTLDIEQ
+2042 
-2051 LAAIVNITLTR
+2051 
-2062 GDSSILAGQIYY
+2062 
-2074 DYDEAP
+2074 
-2080 DSETSYGT
+2080 
-2088 AQLYITNVLG
+2088 
-2098 ADCDIKVKCDIAELA
+2098 
-2113 ESIQQII
+2113 
-2120 AMFTQSPSMQND
+2120 
-2132 APEADNTVV
+2132 
-2141 GIISQ
+2141 
-2146 ILELDFP
+2146 
-2153 AIIEKLTAN
+2153 
-2162 ASGFETEIDIDALLG
+2162 
-2177 ELEVTGITLG
+2177 
-2187 KVTLKYD
+2187 
-2194 TETDKLT
+2194 
-2201 GSALGG
+2201 
-2207 LTLEAY
+2207 
-2213 KGTQEVK
+2213 
-2220 PIDGEFLDINEVLNT
+2220 
-2235 VKDILE
+2235 
-2241 NKLVALS
+2241 
-2248 LNLDE
+2248 
-2253 TGLETLLKGVG
+2253 
-2264 AEDYV
+2264 
-2269 SLAKGL
+2269 
-2275 GLTVDGTLDIEQL
+2275 
-2288 AALVN
+2288 
-2293 ITLTRNEDTLL
+2293 
-2304 AGQIHYDYD
+2304 
-2313 EAAEG
+2313 
-2318 ETSYGTAQL
+2318 
-2327 YITNVFG
+2327 
-2334 ADCDIKVKCDIAELA
+2334 
-2349 ESIQQIIAMFTQSPS
+2349 
-2364 MQNDAPEA
+2364 
-2372 DNTVVGII
+2372 
-2380 SEILEL
+2380 
-2386 DFPAIIEKLTA
+2386 
-2397 NASGFETEIDVD
+2397 
-2409 ALLGELEVTGISL
+2409 
-2422 GKVTLKYDKAT
+2422 
-2433 EKLTGSALGGLTLE
+2433 
-2447 VYKGTQEVKPIDGN
+2447 
-2461 FLDINE
+2461 LDINE
-2467 VIDIAL
+2467 VIEIAL

-2499 GVAVGIDG
+2499 GVAVGIEG

-2531 SGEANRSATA
+2531 SGEANRSDTA
-2541 FTFLYNNK
+2541 FTFLYNNG
-2549 AADSDPYIRI
+2549 AAENEPYIRI
-2559 GIGEEVLNITKGDI
+2559 GIGDEVLNITKGDI

-2623 DGGDGSIKE
+2623 DGGDGGIKE

-2641 LLDALL
+2641 LLDAFL
-2647 GANENGENV
+2647 GTNESGENV

-2685 IGASLSIGLDNG
+2685 IGARLSIGLDNG

-2732 GSLDELNQNSSSE
+2732 GSLDELKQNSSSE
-2745 EVAFVKIVYDY
+2745 EVSFIKIVYDY

-2880 FGSVAGSFRTSE
+2880 FGSVAGSFRTSG
-2892 GEGQEAA
+2892 GEGQDAA

-2905 SEEQEK
+2905 SEGQEK

-2940 TADIDAVLEAVG
+2940 TADIDAVLKAVG

-3035 LNGGTISADVDI
+3035 LNGGTIAADVDI

-3203 ITLYPVSNGGRD
+3203 ITLYPVSDNGREG
-3215 GESEEATALSQ
+3215 GNEEATALSQ

-3232 IDLGEENAYT
+3232 INLGEENAYT

-3335 LSDAARQEFD
+3335 LSEAARQEFD

-3377 GVLDTVNTQREY
+3377 GVLGAVNTQREY

-3508 GWKQVISDTE
+3508 GWKQVMSDGTRQ
-3518 TVDFTATTVTEDVE
+3518 DYTATAVTEDVE
-3532 LEVQFARLSVTAE
+3532 LEAQFARLSVTAE
-3545 NGVVYTLSGGTQ
+3545 NGVVYTLGGGTQ

-3601 AANAFANSSNTEA
+3601 AANALQYRGNGQG
-3614 TSLKNVVVPESIT
+3614 LQNVVVPENIT
-3627 VVGSRAFL
+3627 TIGGRAFL
-3635 DNKGIRSIIF
+3635 DNYGIKSVVF
-3645 LAQNVT
+3645 LADTITLNNNDAENSGT
-3651 FNTSDGDR
+3651 KG
-3659 KYYPFYGCSTD
+3659 YPFYGCTLTNGGETWALNVYYKNISNLNSETFIIRNDNISCYSHSSGWIWLDYNITLNGSGYGDNFGEFANLPAEGTLVTSLGWNGGVVSEITAAQIEEYVTSVIDAYTYAETGNQYIVGYDVAVSNNISLVGGVLEVGIEITSTD
-3670 NNDNGSLLNIY
+3670 KNWYPVTVNNNAVNGITAGAYAFDSYKRLGDTYFLKDGAEVTLTATASGGYELVSVSGNVEGTAEGNTYKFVAGQGVVIDITWAELEINSITVYSDVSFY
-3681 YNGDYES
+3681 YNGALVAGES
-3688 DNVDTF
+3688 NNYYITEDLITAT
-3694 CIKDN
+3694 
-3699 GWGNWYR
+3699 GGLSA
-3706 IGDSGWGQM
+3706 SG
-3715 HDGGTWAYLD
+3715 
-3725 ISLDADIESYA
+3725 
-3736 SDDLRDDIVAYLAD
+3736 DIV
-3750 NGYSYNEAIYAG
+3750 
-3762 TDCMLVNLSGVSAD
+3762 
-3776 GFKAEAES
+3776 
-3784 AAKLL
+3784 
-3789 IDTYTAS
+3789 
-3796 VSGAVN
+3796 
-3802 MYSVTVEVSA
+3802 
-3812 MSGSLDSGFSGGIY
+3812 
-3826 VNIDVTDSGEA
+3826 
-3837 WYKTSCS
+3837 TS
-3844 YTLDGET
+3844 D
-3851 SVVNPMNVEYEEGCS
+3851 
-3866 VEFNGVL
+3866 
-3873 YVKAGSAI
+3873 
-3881 TLSSTNSSAYGLVS
+3881 
-3895 VDVNG
+3895 
-3900 VSNSDTADGVC
+3900 
-3911 EIVMPES
+3911 
-3918 VANIVANYQT
+3918 
-3928 VGTPISIYSEV
+3928 
-3939 SFKYDGVTY
+3939 
-3948 ENSSDG
+3948 
-3954 WYSVVLGEDVAELT
+3954 
-3968 YGVTAELPGYYF
+3968 GYYF
-3980 IGWAVMNG
+3980 LGWAQYSNG
-3988 EALEFTSDLTVSEN
+3988 TYTFVSDLTVDYELEGVSY
-4002 AHFYAIWAQN
+4002 YAIWGFGGSNTITGYTANGDLSKLGTASTSAEGVTFYGWYSAQ
-4012 NSQNLTVSFEKPE
+4012 
-4025 ANTSSLSDI
+4025 
-4034 AVTSEQGSFSAWY
+4034 SENF
-4047 ADEDFSKEA
+4047 DESYKITDGT
-4056 ISELGANTVVYARL
+4056 ISGTTVYARWSYKLDFTL
-4070 SFSLGFTISG
+4070 SGKNTR
-4080 EKTKYNVTMS
+4080 YYVTMNK
-4090 YPNSSSETYWEED
+4090 PNASEFMWTIMGDE
-4103 ATGLSTND
+4103 GLTTSDSEKIDYLSDGYGDSNG
-4111 TNKIDWLADGIADSQ
+4111 NKIDIPEMGYI
-4126 GTAIVVLEGAYVEVS
+4126 EVS
-4141 RGDSANVILI
+4141 RGDSSNILI
-4151 NIYNVKDADVP
+4151 LQIFEDNTKTTCV
-4162 LYSIS
+4162 YSIS
-4167 VQGIKMSWR
+4167 IRAKIMKSIGIASW
-4176 GIGSWGSWREDG
+4176 EDG
-4188 DRAFFDGN
+4188 DRLLFDGN
-4196 SHFNSNEC
+4196 ENFSGSTTGTFKVENSTVTDT
-4204 SADGFTMPNG
+4204 AR
-4214 YNIDGNNKVWLTSE
+4214 VWLTAE
-4228 SVSQNLEFILTI
+4228 NVSQNMEFLLKF

>member
-33 VLSSTLQGEKEVVRP
+33 VLSSALQGEKEVVRP

-77 LAYVLDRQEYYHSE
+77 LAYVLDQQEFYHSE

-135 PDGNENGKGAGVYMR
+135 PGGNENGEGAGVYMR

-507 SEGADGTTEYSFVSA
+507 SEGADGTTEYSFASA

-532 NLALSL
+532 NIALSL

-592 IGIADP
+592 IGIVDP
-598 GDSLNNLKLEV
+598 GDSLDNLKLEV

-690 EGDEGSEEGGAAVL
+690 EGDEGSEEGGAAAL

-845 GLADL
+845 GLVDL

-890 VAEVFYAYEEGGMG
+890 VADVFYAYEEGGMG

-914 GADLSANPVK
+914 GADLSASPVK

-1069 LSLDLDETGLAN
+1069 LSLNLDETGLAN

-1092 SLAKGLGLTVDGTL
+1092 TLAEGLGLTVDGTL

-1113 LVNITLTRG
+1113 I
-1122 EETLLAGQIYYDYN
+1122 
-1136 NEGYGTAQLYIT
+1136 
-1148 NILGAD
+1148 
-1154 CDIKVKCDI
+1154 
-1163 AELAESIQQIIAMFT
+1163 
-1178 QSPSMQNDAPE
+1178 
-1189 ADNSVVAIVS
+1189 
-1199 QILELDFPAIIEKL
+1199 
-1213 TANASGFET
+1213 
-1222 EIDVD
+1222 
-1227 SLLGELEVTGITL
+1227 
-1240 GTVTLKYDTATEKLT
+1240 
-1255 GSALGGLTLEAYK
+1255 
-1268 GAQEVKPIDGEFLD
+1268 
-1282 LNDVL
+1282 
-1287 NTVTDILT
+1287 
-1295 NKLVALSL
+1295 
-1303 NLNEAGLETL
+1303 
-1313 LKGVGAEDYVSLA
+1313 
-1326 KGLGLTVDGTLD
+1326 
-1338 IEQLA
+1338 
-1343 ALVSITLTRGEET
+1343 VSITLTRNEET

-1386 FGAACDIKVKCDI
+1386 LGAACDIKVKCDI
-1399 AELAESIQQI
+1399 AGLAESIQQI
-1409 IAMFSQ
+1409 IAMFSAPDPNEPAPT
-1415 SPSMQNDA
+1415 SA

-1503 KGTTTVEP
+1503 KGT
-1511 IKGEFFDIN
+1511 
-1520 EVLNTVTDIL
+1520 
-1530 TNKLV
+1530 
-1535 ALSLNLDETGLANLL
+1535 
-1550 KGVGAEDYVS
+1550 
-1560 LADGLGLTVDGTLDI
+1560 
-1575 EQLAALVNITLTR
+1575 
-1588 GEETLL
+1588 
-1594 AGQIYYE
+1594 
-1601 YMEAETDGETS
+1601 
-1612 YGTAQLYITNVLG
+1612 
-1625 AECDIKVKCDIA
+1625 
-1637 ELAESIQQIIAMFTQ
+1637 
-1652 SPSMQ
+1652 
-1657 NDAPE
+1657 
-1662 ADNSVVA
+1662 
-1669 IVSQILE
+1669 
-1676 LDFPAIIEKLTANA
+1676 
-1690 SGFETEINI
+1690 
-1699 DALLG
+1699 
-1704 ELEVTGISLG
+1704 
-1714 KVTLKYDTETEK
+1714 
-1726 LTGSALGGLTLEAY
+1726 
-1740 KCTQEV
+1740 QEV

-1753 LDLNDVLNAVTDILT
+1753 LDL
-1768 GKLVALSLNLDETGL
+1768 
-1783 ETLLKGVG
+1783 
-1791 AEDYVSLAKGLN
+1791 
-1803 LTVDG
+1803 
-1808 TLDIEQ
+1808 
-1814 LAAIVN
+1814 
-1820 ITLTRGEE
+1820 
-1828 TLLAGQIYYEYT
+1828 
-1840 EAETDGETSYGT
+1840 
-1852 AQLYITNILGAT
+1852 
-1864 CDIKVKCDIAELAES
+1864 
-1879 IQQIIAM
+1879 
-1886 FTQSPSM
+1886 
-1893 QNDAPEAD
+1893 
-1901 NTVVGII
+1901 
-1908 SEILE
+1908 
-1913 LDFPAIIEKLTAN
+1913 
-1926 ASGFETEIDIDAL
+1926 
-1939 LGELEVTGISLGK
+1939 
-1952 VTLKYDTATEKLTG
+1952 
-1966 SALGGL
+1966 
-1972 TLEAY
+1972 
-1977 KGAQE
+1977 
-1982 IKPIDGEFL
+1982 
-1991 DLNDVLNAVK
+1991 
-2001 DILENKLVALSLTLD
+2001 
-2016 ETGLE
+2016 
-2021 TLLKGVG
+2021 
-2028 AEDYVSLAKGLGLT
+2028 
-2042 VDGTLDIEQ
+2042 
-2051 LAAIVNITLTR
+2051 
-2062 GDSSILAGQIYY
+2062 
-2074 DYDEAP
+2074 
-2080 DSETSYGT
+2080 
-2088 AQLYITNVLG
+2088 
-2098 ADCDIKVKCDIAELA
+2098 
-2113 ESIQQII
+2113 
-2120 AMFTQSPSMQND
+2120 
-2132 APEADNTVV
+2132 
-2141 GIISQ
+2141 
-2146 ILELDFP
+2146 
-2153 AIIEKLTAN
+2153 
-2162 ASGFETEIDIDALLG
+2162 
-2177 ELEVTGITLG
+2177 
-2187 KVTLKYD
+2187 
-2194 TETDKLT
+2194 
-2201 GSALGG
+2201 
-2207 LTLEAY
+2207 
-2213 KGTQEVK
+2213 
-2220 PIDGEFLDINEVLNT
+2220 NEVLNT

-2293 ITLTRNEDTLL
+2293 ITLTRGEETLL
-2304 AGQIHYDYD
+2304 AGQIYYDYNN
-2313 EAAEG
+2313 EG
-2318 ETSYGTAQL
+2318 YGTAQL

-2334 ADCDIKVKCDIAELA
+2334 ATCDIKVKCDIAELA

-2372 DNTVVGII
+2372 DNTIVGII

-2386 DFPAIIEKLTA
+2386 NFPAIIEKLTA

-2422 GKVTLKYDKAT
+2422 GTVTLKYDTAT

-2447 VYKGTQEVKPIDGN
+2447 AYKGTITVEPIKGEFLDLNEVLNTVTDILTNKLVALSLNLDETGLETLLKGVGAEDYVSLAKGLGLTVDGTLDIEQLAALVNITLTRGEETLLAGQIYYDYNNEGYGTAQLYITNVLGAECDIKVKCDIAELAESIQQIIAMFTQSPSMQNDAPEADNTIVGIISEILELNFPAIIEKLTANASGFETEIDVDALLGELEVTGISLGTVTLKYDTGTEKLTGSALGGLTLEAYKGTTTVEPIKGEFLDLNEVLNTVTDILTNKLVTLSLNLDEAGLANLLKGVGAEDYVSLAKGLGLTVDGTLDIEQLAALVNITLTRGEETLLAGQIYYEYTEAETEDETSYGTANLWITNVFGAKCDIKVKCDIAELAESIQQIIAMFTQSPSMQNDAPEADNTIVGIISEILELNFPAIIEKLTANASGFETEIDVDALLGELEVTGITLGTVTLKYDTATEKLTGSALGGLTLEAYKGTQEVKPIDGE

-2467 VIDIAL
+2467 VIEIAL

-2484 EEQIHFDIDAGAIID
+2484 EEQIHFDIDAGATID

-2541 FTFLYNNK
+2541 FTFLYNNG

-2559 GIGEEVLNITKGDI
+2559 GIGDEVLNITKGDI

-2587 EKLIDAINGGS
+2587 EKLIDVINGGS
-2598 AQSDGEAEQIVAEIA
+2598 AQSDGETAQIVAEIA

-2632 PDAVIIINA
+2632 PDAVIIVNA

-2732 GSLDELNQNSSSE
+2732 GSLDELKQNSSSE
-2745 EVAFVKIVYDY
+2745 EVSFIKIVYDY

-2880 FGSVAGSFRTSE
+2880 FGSVAGSFRTSG

-3035 LNGGTISADVDI
+3035 LNGGTIAADVDI

-3215 GESEEATALSQ
+3215 GGNEEATALSQ

-3232 IDLGEENAYT
+3232 INLGEENAYT

-3377 GVLDTVNTQREY
+3377 GVLVTVNTQREY

-3498 NKFGGYGVVG
+3498 NKFGGYGVVD
-3508 GWKQVISDTE
+3508 GWKQVMSDDTRQ
-3518 TVDFTATTVTEDVE
+3518 DYTATAVTEDVE

-3545 NGVVYTLSGGTQ
+3545 NGVVYTLGGGTQ

-3601 AANAFANSSNTEA
+3601 AANALQYRGNGQG
-3614 TSLKNVVVPESIT
+3614 LQNVVVPENIT
-3627 VVGSRAFL
+3627 TIGGRAFL
-3635 DNKGIRSIIF
+3635 DNYGIKSVVF
-3645 LAQNVT
+3645 LADTITLNNNDAENSGT
-3651 FNTSDGDR
+3651 KG
-3659 KYYPFYGCSTD
+3659 YPFYGCTLTNGGETWALNVYYKNISNLNSETFIIRNDNISCYSHSSGWIWLDYNITLNGSGYGDNFGEFANLPAEGTLVTSLGWNGGVVSEITAAQIEEYVTSVIDAHTYAETGNQYIVGYDVAVSNNISLVGGVLEVGIEITSTD
-3670 NNDNGSLLNIY
+3670 KNWYPVTVNNNAVNGITAGAYAFDSYKRLGDTYFLEDGAEVTLTATASGGYELISVSGNVEGTAEGNTYKFVAGQGVVIDITWAELEINSITVYSDVSFY
-3681 YNGDYES
+3681 YNGAPVAGES
-3688 DNVDTF
+3688 NNYYITEDLITAT
-3694 CIKDN
+3694 
-3699 GWGNWYR
+3699 
-3706 IGDSGWGQM
+3706 
-3715 HDGGTWAYLD
+3715 GG
-3725 ISLDADIESYA
+3725 
-3736 SDDLRDDIVAYLAD
+3736 
-3750 NGYSYNEAIYAG
+3750 
-3762 TDCMLVNLSGVSAD
+3762 
-3776 GFKAEAES
+3776 
-3784 AAKLL
+3784 
-3789 IDTYTAS
+3789 
-3796 VSGAVN
+3796 
-3802 MYSVTVEVSA
+3802 
-3812 MSGSLDSGFSGGIY
+3812 
-3826 VNIDVTDSGEA
+3826 
-3837 WYKTSCS
+3837 
-3844 YTLDGET
+3844 
-3851 SVVNPMNVEYEEGCS
+3851 
-3866 VEFNGVL
+3866 
-3873 YVKAGSAI
+3873 
-3881 TLSSTNSSAYGLVS
+3881 LSSSG
-3895 VDVNG
+3895 DV
-3900 VSNSDTADGVC
+3900 VT
-3911 EIVMPES
+3911 
-3918 VANIVANYQT
+3918 
-3928 VGTPISIYSEV
+3928 SE
-3939 SFKYDGVTY
+3939 
-3948 ENSSDG
+3948 
-3954 WYSVVLGEDVAELT
+3954 
-3968 YGVTAELPGYYF
+3968 GYYF
-3980 IGWAVMNG
+3980 LGWAQYESGTYTFV
-3988 EALEFTSDLTVSEN
+3988 SDLTVDYELEGVSY
-4002 AHFYAIWAQN
+4002 YAIWGYGGSNVITGYAANGDLSKLGTASTSAEGVTFYGWYSAQ
-4012 NSQNLTVSFEKPE
+4012 
-4025 ANTSSLSDI
+4025 
-4034 AVTSEQGSFSAWY
+4034 SENF
-4047 ADEDFSKEA
+4047 DESYKITDGT
-4056 ISELGANTVVYARL
+4056 ISGTTVYARWSYKLDFTL
-4070 SFSLGFTISG
+4070 SGK
-4080 EKTKYNVTMS
+4080 KTRYYVTMNK
-4090 YPNSSSETYWEED
+4090 PNASEFMWTIMGDE
-4103 ATGLSTND
+4103 GLTTSDSEKIDYLSDGYGDSNG
-4111 TNKIDWLADGIADSQ
+4111 NKIDIPEMGYI
-4126 GTAIVVLEGAYVEVS
+4126 EVS
-4141 RGDSANVILI
+4141 RGDSSNILI
-4151 NIYNVKDADVP
+4151 LQIFEDNTKTTCV
-4162 LYSIS
+4162 YSIS
-4167 VQGIKMSWR
+4167 IRAKIMKSIGIASW
-4176 GIGSWGSWREDG
+4176 EDG
-4188 DRAFFDGN
+4188 DRLLFDGN
-4196 SHFNSNEC
+4196 ENFSGSTTGTFKVENSTVTDT
-4204 SADGFTMPNG
+4204 AR
-4214 YNIDGNNKVWLTSE
+4214 VWLTAE
-4228 SVSQNLEFILTI
+4228 NVSQNMEFLLKF

>member
-1 MVRLRK
+1 M
-7 SHTKLKI
+7 
-14 ALCSVCGFFV
+14 
-24 AIGGVLGIW
+24 
-33 VLSSTLQGEKEVVRP
+33 
-48 EDTVSVRKELPS
+48 
-60 GGTYSELKSDGL
+60 
-72 DTLGY
+72 
-77 LAYVLDRQEYYHSE
+77 
-91 SSTSSV
+91 
-97 AMIATQT
+97 
-104 TQSFK
+104 
-109 DYKDGIMLSS
+109 
-119 DFTYG
+119 
-124 FVSAG
+124 
-129 TQSCFV
+129 
-135 PDGNENGKGAGVYMR
+135 
-150 TSNGSVNSSSTG
+150 
-162 TNTNWNDDVRY
+162 
-173 YPEEEYLYTYGQ
+173 
-185 YSTEMTVYI
+185 
-194 LNDETVTSWDEV
+194 
-206 RDNGDGTYSQK
+206 
-217 FYLDAEKAAY
+217 
-227 YYQYAMKTR
+227 
-236 GGLDT
+236 
-241 LPIFKSV
+241 
-248 TLDITFDDSYHVLEI
+248 
-263 DAVEDTNITYIFS
+263 
-276 MDSTSTT
+276 
-283 TTTYSYDEVSFDQP
+283 
-297 HRDLYDAYYK
+297 
-307 DYVGKLQS
+307 
-315 GDNEEEQIDVISL
+315 
-328 LAGAFANVLNG
+328 
-339 QGQQFDATLT
+339 
-349 LGNTPYYGRVYLNVD
+349 
-364 MGGISSG
+364 
-371 DILGAI
+371 
-377 EARIQLSADQSFDS
+377 
-391 QDLYIELSDG
+391 
-401 KVSGYYSTGFALT
+401 
-414 ADINSFGDII
+414 
-424 DKFETW
+424 
-430 ISTLDFGSSSDGGT
+430 
-444 DGEGEGED
+444 
-452 QPDEGEGD
+452 
-460 SSSSLND
+460 
-467 ILEQLLGG
+467 
-475 LVLEESEGG
+475 
-484 VSVSLDISDLLG
+484 
-496 IGLSA
+496 
-501 KLDFTA
+501 
-507 SEGADGTTEYSFVSA
+507 
-522 DIGGITYGGE
+522 
-532 NLALSL
+532 
-538 GLAPSA
+538 
-544 AENISHDESETPFN
+544 
-558 VNEAADSLYQLLSS
+558 
-572 QTLKLRLSLE
+572 
-582 GAELADFASA
+582 
-592 IGIADP
+592 
-598 GDSLNNLKLEV
+598 
-609 EGGVALDGLTVNAA
+609 
-623 VRLIDTSAEKTLLD
+623 
-637 ADVYYI
+637 
-643 YNGSSGAYGTA
+643 
-654 YLAIT
+654 
-659 NLLGVECDAKVYC
+659 
-672 DIADLADTIT
+672 
-682 KLVASFSG
+682 
-690 EGDEGSEEGGAAVL
+690 
-704 AEDGSDLVSVING
+704 
-717 VLSLDFGS
+717 
-725 VIKELTANNT
+725 
-735 VIGATVNA
+735 
-743 DEILALLG
+743 
-751 IDVTLGDIT
+751 
-760 LEYSLGDFDAE
+760 
-771 DYNTE
+771 
-776 GGWLHGSVPSLGAE
+776 
-790 VYVYG
+790 
-795 STLAIDEINFEE
+795 
-807 YLDLD
+807 
-812 VLLGSV
+812 
-818 IGVLSS
+818 
-824 ETVTVDLTVTGGAVA
+824 
-839 DILAGA
+839 
-845 GLADL
+845 
-850 GASLDGLTLNVSGGV
+850 
-865 SISSLPSA
+865 
-873 LAAQAKVNLTNG
+873 
-885 DLPYV
+885 
-890 VAEVFYAYEEGGMG
+890 
-904 TAYITITNLL
+904 
-914 GADLSANPVK
+914 
-924 VKCDISDAVT
+924 
-934 AIEQLIGAVEEV
+934 
-946 LPVAENGQSDGEGN
+946 
-960 DIASIISGVLAIDFG
+960 
-975 SIIKELTIN
+975 
-984 ADVLS
+984 
-989 TTIDADNLIAMFSDV
+989 
-1004 SLGLGEI
+1004 
-1011 TLEYNTEGALTGSA
+1011 
-1025 LNGEVVLEVSG
+1025 
-1036 SDSTLTA
+1036 
-1043 PDDSEFLDINEVL
+1043 
-1056 NTVTDIL
+1056 
-1063 TNKLVA
+1063 
-1069 LSLDLDETGLAN
+1069 
-1081 LLKGVGAEDYV
+1081 GAEDYV

-1113 LVNITLTRG
+1113 IVN
-1122 EETLLAGQIYYDYN
+1122 
-1136 NEGYGTAQLYIT
+1136 
-1148 NILGAD
+1148 
-1154 CDIKVKCDI
+1154 
-1163 AELAESIQQIIAMFT
+1163 
-1178 QSPSMQNDAPE
+1178 
-1189 ADNSVVAIVS
+1189 
-1199 QILELDFPAIIEKL
+1199 
-1213 TANASGFET
+1213 
-1222 EIDVD
+1222 
-1227 SLLGELEVTGITL
+1227 
-1240 GTVTLKYDTATEKLT
+1240 
-1255 GSALGGLTLEAYK
+1255 
-1268 GAQEVKPIDGEFLD
+1268 
-1282 LNDVL
+1282 
-1287 NTVTDILT
+1287 
-1295 NKLVALSL
+1295 
-1303 NLNEAGLETL
+1303 
-1313 LKGVGAEDYVSLA
+1313 
-1326 KGLGLTVDGTLD
+1326 
-1338 IEQLA
+1338 
-1343 ALVSITLTRGEET
+1343 ITLTRGEET

-1362 YYDYDEAP
+1362 YYDYDEAAE
-1370 DGETSYGTA
+1370 GETSYGTA
-1379 QLYITNV
+1379 RLYITNIL
-1386 FGAACDIKVKCDI
+1386 GAECDIKVKCDI

-1409 IAMFSQ
+1409 IAMFSAPDPNEPAPT
-1415 SPSMQNDA
+1415 SD

-1475 LGKVT
+1475 LGTVT
-1480 LKYDTAT
+1480 LKYDA
-1487 EKLTGSALGG
+1487 
-1497 LTLEAY
+1497 
-1503 KGTTTVEP
+1503 
-1511 IKGEFFDIN
+1511 
-1520 EVLNTVTDIL
+1520 
-1530 TNKLV
+1530 
-1535 ALSLNLDETGLANLL
+1535 
-1550 KGVGAEDYVS
+1550 
-1560 LADGLGLTVDGTLDI
+1560 
-1575 EQLAALVNITLTR
+1575 
-1588 GEETLL
+1588 
-1594 AGQIYYE
+1594 
-1601 YMEAETDGETS
+1601 
-1612 YGTAQLYITNVLG
+1612 
-1625 AECDIKVKCDIA
+1625 
-1637 ELAESIQQIIAMFTQ
+1637 
-1652 SPSMQ
+1652 
-1657 NDAPE
+1657 
-1662 ADNSVVA
+1662 
-1669 IVSQILE
+1669 
-1676 LDFPAIIEKLTANA
+1676 
-1690 SGFETEINI
+1690 
-1699 DALLG
+1699 
-1704 ELEVTGISLG
+1704 
-1714 KVTLKYDTETEK
+1714 ETEK

-1740 KCTQEV
+1740 RGTQEV
-1746 KPIDGNF
+1746 EPIDGN
-1753 LDLNDVLNAVTDILT
+1753 
-1768 GKLVALSLNLDETGL
+1768 
-1783 ETLLKGVG
+1783 
-1791 AEDYVSLAKGLN
+1791 
-1803 LTVDG
+1803 
-1808 TLDIEQ
+1808 
-1814 LAAIVN
+1814 
-1820 ITLTRGEE
+1820 
-1828 TLLAGQIYYEYT
+1828 
-1840 EAETDGETSYGT
+1840 
-1852 AQLYITNILGAT
+1852 
-1864 CDIKVKCDIAELAES
+1864 
-1879 IQQIIAM
+1879 
-1886 FTQSPSM
+1886 
-1893 QNDAPEAD
+1893 
-1901 NTVVGII
+1901 
-1908 SEILE
+1908 
-1913 LDFPAIIEKLTAN
+1913 
-1926 ASGFETEIDIDAL
+1926 
-1939 LGELEVTGISLGK
+1939 
-1952 VTLKYDTATEKLTG
+1952 
-1966 SALGGL
+1966 
-1972 TLEAY
+1972 
-1977 KGAQE
+1977 
-1982 IKPIDGEFL
+1982 FL

-2028 AEDYVSLAKGLGLT
+2028 AEDYVSLAKGLNLT

-2062 GDSSILAGQIYY
+2062 NDSSILAGQIYY
-2074 DYDEAP
+2074 DY
-2080 DSETSYGT
+2080 
-2088 AQLYITNVLG
+2088 N
-2098 ADCDIKVKCDIAELA
+2098 
-2113 ESIQQII
+2113 
-2120 AMFTQSPSMQND
+2120 
-2132 APEADNTVV
+2132 
-2141 GIISQ
+2141 
-2146 ILELDFP
+2146 
-2153 AIIEKLTAN
+2153 
-2162 ASGFETEIDIDALLG
+2162 
-2177 ELEVTGITLG
+2177 
-2187 KVTLKYD
+2187 
-2194 TETDKLT
+2194 
-2201 GSALGG
+2201 
-2207 LTLEAY
+2207 
-2213 KGTQEVK
+2213 
-2220 PIDGEFLDINEVLNT
+2220 NE
-2235 VKDILE
+2235 
-2241 NKLVALS
+2241 
-2248 LNLDE
+2248 
-2253 TGLETLLKGVG
+2253 G
-2264 AEDYV
+2264 
-2269 SLAKGL
+2269 
-2275 GLTVDGTLDIEQL
+2275 
-2288 AALVN
+2288 
-2293 ITLTRNEDTLL
+2293 
-2304 AGQIHYDYD
+2304 
-2313 EAAEG
+2313 
-2318 ETSYGTAQL
+2318 YGTAQL

-2349 ESIQQIIAMFTQSPS
+2349 ESIQQIIAMFSAPDPNEPAPTS
-2364 MQNDAPEA
+2364 DPEA

-2447 VYKGTQEVKPIDGN
+2447 AYKGTTTVEPIKGE

-2467 VIDIAL
+2467 VIEIAL

-2484 EEQIHFDIDAGAIID
+2484 EEQIHFDIDAGATID

-2541 FTFLYNNK
+2541 FTFLYNNG

-2559 GIGEEVLNITKGDI
+2559 GIGDEVLNITKGDI

-2587 EKLIDAINGGS
+2587 EKLIDVINGGS

-2623 DGGDGSIKE
+2623 DGGDGGIKE

-2732 GSLDELNQNSSSE
+2732 GSLDELKQNSSSE
-2745 EVAFVKIVYDY
+2745 EVSFIKIVYDY

-2880 FGSVAGSFRTSE
+2880 FGSVAGSFRTSG
-2892 GEGQEAA
+2892 GEGQDAA

-2940 TADIDAVLEAVG
+2940 TADIDAVLKAVG

-3035 LNGGTISADVDI
+3035 LNGGTIAADVDI

-3115 EFVAA
+3115 EFVVA

-3215 GESEEATALSQ
+3215 GGNEEATALSQ

-3232 IDLGEENAYT
+3232 INLGEENAYT

-3335 LSDAARQEFD
+3335 LSEAARQEFD

-3356 NINGIDTVYAY
+3356 NINGADTVYAY

-3377 GVLDTVNTQREY
+3377 GVLGAVKTQREY

-3434 DGNVYVY
+3434 SGNVYVY
-3441 VAAGDTS
+3441 VAADDTS

-3453 TYTVE
+3453 TCTVE
-3458 NDTVFYKTTV
+3458 KDTVFYKTTV
-3468 SGEEWTT
+3468 SGKDWTT

-3508 GWKQVISDTE
+3508 GWKQVMSDGTRQ
-3518 TVDFTATTVTEDVE
+3518 DYTATAVTEDVE
-3532 LEVQFARLSVTAE
+3532 LEAQFARLSVTAE
-3545 NGVVYTLSGGTQ
+3545 NGVVYTLGGGTQ

-3725 ISLDADIESYA
+3725 ISLDADIEGYA

-3762 TDCMLVNLSGVSAD
+3762 TNCMLVNLSGVSAD

-3826 VNIDVTDSGEA
+3826 VNIDVTDSGEV

-3900 VSNSDTADGVC
+3900 VSNSDAADGVC

-3939 SFKYDGVTY
+3939 SFKYDGVIY
-3948 ENSSDG
+3948 ENSDNG
-3954 WYSVVLGEDVAELT
+3954 RYSVVLGKEVTELT
-3968 YGVTAELPGYYF
+3968 YEVTAKESGYYF

-3988 EALEFTSDLTVSEN
+3988 ETLEFTSDLTVSKD
-4002 AHFYAIWAQN
+4002 AQFYVIWAQN

-4056 ISELGANTVVYARL
+4056 ISELGTNTVVYARL
-4070 SFSLGFTISG
+4070 SFTLGFTISG
-4080 EKTKYNVTMS
+4080 ENTKYNVTMS

-4111 TNKIDWLADGIADSQ
+4111 ANKIDWLADGIADSQ

-4141 RGDSANVILI
+4141 RGDNANVILI

-4167 VQGIKMSWR
+4167 VQGIKMSWS
-4176 GIGSWGSWREDG
+4176 GIGSWGSWRENG

-4204 SADGFTMPNG
+4204 RADGFTMPNG

>member
-33 VLSSTLQGEKEVVRP
+33 VLSSALQGEKEVVRP

-77 LAYVLDRQEYYHSE
+77 LAYVLDQQEFYHSE

-97 AMIATQT
+97 ALIATQT

-135 PDGNENGKGAGVYMR
+135 PGGNENGEGAGVYMR

-592 IGIADP
+592 IGIVDP
-598 GDSLNNLKLEV
+598 GDSLDNLKLEV

-704 AEDGSDLVSVING
+704 AEGGSDLVSAING

-946 LPVAENGQSDGEGN
+946 LPVAENGQSEGEGN

-1004 SLGLGEI
+1004 SLGLGEV
-1011 TLEYNTEGALTGSA
+1011 TLEYNTEGTLTGSA
-1025 LNGEVVLEVSG
+1025 LNGEVALEVSG

-1056 NTVTDIL
+1056 NTVKEIL
-1063 TNKLVA
+1063 ENKLVA
-1069 LSLDLDETGLAN
+1069 LSLTLDEAGLET

-1189 ADNSVVAIVS
+1189 ADN
-1199 QILELDFPAIIEKL
+1199 
-1213 TANASGFET
+1213 
-1222 EIDVD
+1222 
-1227 SLLGELEVTGITL
+1227 
-1240 GTVTLKYDTATEKLT
+1240 
-1255 GSALGGLTLEAYK
+1255 
-1268 GAQEVKPIDGEFLD
+1268 
-1282 LNDVL
+1282 
-1287 NTVTDILT
+1287 
-1295 NKLVALSL
+1295 
-1303 NLNEAGLETL
+1303 
-1313 LKGVGAEDYVSLA
+1313 
-1326 KGLGLTVDGTLD
+1326 
-1338 IEQLA
+1338 
-1343 ALVSITLTRGEET
+1343 
-1356 LLAGQI
+1356 
-1362 YYDYDEAP
+1362 
-1370 DGETSYGTA
+1370 
-1379 QLYITNV
+1379 
-1386 FGAACDIKVKCDI
+1386 
-1399 AELAESIQQI
+1399 
-1409 IAMFSQ
+1409 
-1415 SPSMQNDA
+1415 
-1423 PEADNTVVGII
+1423 TVVGII
-1434 SEILELDFPAIIE
+1434 SEILEFNFPAIIE

-1475 LGKVT
+1475 LGTVT
-1480 LKYDTAT
+1480 LKYDTET

-1503 KGTTTVEP
+1503 KGTITVEP
-1511 IKGEFFDIN
+1511 IDGEFLDLN

-1575 EQLAALVNITLTR
+1575 EQLAAIVNITLTR

-1594 AGQIYYE
+1594 AGQIYYD
-1601 YMEAETDGETS
+1601 YDEASDGETS

-1625 AECDIKVKCDIA
+1625 VKCDIKVKCDIA
-1637 ELAESIQQIIAMFTQ
+1637 ELAESIQQIIAMFT
-1652 SPSMQ
+1652 
-1657 NDAPE
+1657 
-1662 ADNSVVA
+1662 
-1669 IVSQILE
+1669 
-1676 LDFPAIIEKLTANA
+1676 
-1690 SGFETEINI
+1690 
-1699 DALLG
+1699 
-1704 ELEVTGISLG
+1704 
-1714 KVTLKYDTETEK
+1714 
-1726 LTGSALGGLTLEAY
+1726 
-1740 KCTQEV
+1740 
-1746 KPIDGNF
+1746 
-1753 LDLNDVLNAVTDILT
+1753 
-1768 GKLVALSLNLDETGL
+1768 
-1783 ETLLKGVG
+1783 
-1791 AEDYVSLAKGLN
+1791 
-1803 LTVDG
+1803 
-1808 TLDIEQ
+1808 
-1814 LAAIVN
+1814 
-1820 ITLTRGEE
+1820 
-1828 TLLAGQIYYEYT
+1828 
-1840 EAETDGETSYGT
+1840 
-1852 AQLYITNILGAT
+1852 
-1864 CDIKVKCDIAELAES
+1864 
-1879 IQQIIAM
+1879 
-1886 FTQSPSM
+1886 
-1893 QNDAPEAD
+1893 
-1901 NTVVGII
+1901 
-1908 SEILE
+1908 
-1913 LDFPAIIEKLTAN
+1913 
-1926 ASGFETEIDIDAL
+1926 
-1939 LGELEVTGISLGK
+1939 
-1952 VTLKYDTATEKLTG
+1952 
-1966 SALGGL
+1966 
-1972 TLEAY
+1972 
-1977 KGAQE
+1977 
-1982 IKPIDGEFL
+1982 
-1991 DLNDVLNAVK
+1991 
-2001 DILENKLVALSLTLD
+2001 
-2016 ETGLE
+2016 
-2021 TLLKGVG
+2021 
-2028 AEDYVSLAKGLGLT
+2028 
-2042 VDGTLDIEQ
+2042 
-2051 LAAIVNITLTR
+2051 
-2062 GDSSILAGQIYY
+2062 
-2074 DYDEAP
+2074 AP
-2080 DSETSYGT
+2080 DPNEPAPTS
-2088 AQLYITNVLG
+2088 
-2098 ADCDIKVKCDIAELA
+2098 
-2113 ESIQQII
+2113 
-2120 AMFTQSPSMQND
+2120 
-2132 APEADNTVV
+2132 
-2141 GIISQ
+2141 
-2146 ILELDFP
+2146 
-2153 AIIEKLTAN
+2153 
-2162 ASGFETEIDIDALLG
+2162 
-2177 ELEVTGITLG
+2177 
-2187 KVTLKYD
+2187 
-2194 TETDKLT
+2194 
-2201 GSALGG
+2201 
-2207 LTLEAY
+2207 
-2213 KGTQEVK
+2213 
-2220 PIDGEFLDINEVLNT
+2220 
-2235 VKDILE
+2235 
-2241 NKLVALS
+2241 
-2248 LNLDE
+2248 
-2253 TGLETLLKGVG
+2253 
-2264 AEDYV
+2264 
-2269 SLAKGL
+2269 
-2275 GLTVDGTLDIEQL
+2275 
-2288 AALVN
+2288 
-2293 ITLTRNEDTLL
+2293 
-2304 AGQIHYDYD
+2304 
-2313 EAAEG
+2313 
-2318 ETSYGTAQL
+2318 
-2327 YITNVFG
+2327 
-2334 ADCDIKVKCDIAELA
+2334 
-2349 ESIQQIIAMFTQSPS
+2349 
-2364 MQNDAPEA
+2364 APEA

-2422 GKVTLKYDKAT
+2422 GTVTLKYDTET

-2447 VYKGTQEVKPIDGN
+2447 AYKGTTTVEPIDGE

-2467 VIDIAL
+2467 VIEIAL

-2478 VQAIIN
+2478 VQDIIN

-2499 GVAVGIDG
+2499 GVAVGIEG

-2541 FTFLYNNK
+2541 FTFLYNNG
-2549 AADSDPYIRI
+2549 AAENEPYIRI
-2559 GIGEEVLNITKGDI
+2559 GIGDEVLNITKGDI

-2623 DGGDGSIKE
+2623 DGGDGGIKE

-2685 IGASLSIGLDNG
+2685 IGASLNVGLDNG

-2745 EVAFVKIVYDY
+2745 EVSFIKIVYDY

-2880 FGSVAGSFRTSE
+2880 FGSVAGSFRTSG

-2899 GAAVTL
+2899 GTAVTL

-2957 GSAQIVAEKDRLT
+2957 GSAQIVAEKDRLV
-2970 VGLSHENS
+2970 VGLKHKDSA
-2978 NYNWI
+2978 YNWI

-3035 LNGGTISADVDI
+3035 LNGGTIAADVDI

-3115 EFVAA
+3115 EFVVA

-3215 GESEEATALSQ
+3215 GGNEEATALSQ

-3232 IDLGEENAYT
+3232 IDLGEDNAYT

-3282 LLRDETYG
+3282 LLRDATYG

-3335 LSDAARQEFD
+3335 LSEAARQEFD

-3356 NINGIDTVYAY
+3356 NINGADTVYAY

-3377 GVLDTVNTQREY
+3377 GVLGAVNTQREY
-3389 VDELLTVTVYESV
+3389 VDELLTVTVYESE

-3434 DGNVYVY
+3434 SGNVYVY
-3441 VAAGDTS
+3441 VAADDTS
-3448 GTYPE
+3448 ETYPE
-3453 TYTVE
+3453 TYTVK

-3468 SGEEWTT
+3468 SGKDWTT

-3518 TVDFTATTVTEDVE
+3518 TVDFTATAVTEDVE
-3532 LEVQFARLSVTAE
+3532 LEAQFARLSVTAE
-3545 NGVVYTLSGGTQ
+3545 NGVVYTLGGGTQ

-3725 ISLDADIESYA
+3725 ISLDADIEGYA

-3762 TDCMLVNLSGVSAD
+3762 TNCMLVNLSGVSAD

-4002 AHFYAIWAQN
+4002 AQFYAIWAQN

-4047 ADEDFSKEA
+4047 ADGDFSKEA

>member
-33 VLSSTLQGEKEVVRP
+33 VLSSALQGEKEVVRP

-77 LAYVLDRQEYYHSE
+77 LAYVLDRQEFYHSE

-135 PDGNENGKGAGVYMR
+135 PDGNENGEGAGVYMR

-297 HRDLYDAYYK
+297 HRDLYDTYYK

-532 NLALSL
+532 NIALSL

-592 IGIADP
+592 IGIVDP
-598 GDSLNNLKLEV
+598 GDSLDNLKLEV

-704 AEDGSDLVSVING
+704 AEDGFDLVSVING

-725 VIKELTANNT
+725 VIKELTANDT

-751 IDVTLGDIT
+751 TDVTLGDIT

-873 LAAQAKVNLTNG
+873 LAARAKVNLTNG

-890 VAEVFYAYEEGGMG
+890 VADVFYAYEDGGMG

-914 GADLSANPVK
+914 GADLSASPVK
-924 VKCDISDAVT
+924 VKCGISDAVT

-960 DIASIISGVLAIDFG
+960 DIASIISGVLAIDFS

-1004 SLGLGEI
+1004 SLGLGEV
-1011 TLEYNTEGALTGSA
+1011 TLKYNTEGTLTGSA
-1025 LNGEVVLEVSG
+1025 LNGEVALEVSG

-1069 LSLDLDETGLAN
+1069 LSLNLNETGLAN

-1092 SLAKGLGLTVDGTL
+1092 SLAKGLNLTVDGTL

-1113 LVNITLTRG
+1113 IVNITLTRG
-1122 EETLLAGQIYYDYN
+1122 EETLLAGQIYYDYDEAA
-1136 NEGYGTAQLYIT
+1136 EGETSYGTANLWIT
-1148 NILGAD
+1148 NVLGAE

-1189 ADNSVVAIVS
+1189 ADNTVVAIVS
-1199 QILELDFPAIIEKL
+1199 QILEFNFPAIIEKL

-1227 SLLGELEVTGITL
+1227 VLLGELEVTGITL
-1240 GTVTLKYDTATEKLT
+1240 GAVTLKYDTETEKLT
-1255 GSALGGLTLEAYK
+1255 GSALGGLTLEAYR
-1268 GAQEVKPIDGEFLD
+1268 GTTTVEPIDGNFLD

-1287 NTVTDILT
+1287 NAVKDILE
-1295 NKLVALSL
+1295 NKLVSLSL
-1303 NLNEAGLETL
+1303 TLDETGLETL

-1326 KGLGLTVDGTLD
+1326 KGLGLTVEGTLD

-1343 ALVSITLTRGEET
+1343 ALVNITLTRGDSSI
-1356 LLAGQI
+1356 LAGQI
-1362 YYDYDEAP
+1362 YYDYDETAE
-1370 DGETSYGTA
+1370 GETSYGTA

-1386 FGAACDIKVKCDI
+1386 LGAACDIKVKCDI

-1409 IAMFSQ
+1409 IAMFTQ

-1434 SEILELDFPAIIE
+1434 SEILELNFPAIIE

-1503 KGTTTVEP
+1503 KGTQEVKP
-1511 IKGEFFDIN
+1511 IDGNFLDLN
-1520 EVLNTVTDIL
+1520 EVLNTVKDIL
-1530 TNKLV
+1530 ENKLV
-1535 ALSLNLDETGLANLL
+1535 SLSLNLDETGLANLL

-1560 LADGLGLTVDGTLDI
+1560 LAKGLGLTVDGTLDI
-1575 EQLAALVNITLTR
+1575 EQLAALVNINLTR

-1594 AGQIYYE
+1594 AGQIYYDYNNE
-1601 YMEAETDGETS
+1601 G
-1612 YGTAQLYITNVLG
+1612 YGTAQLYITNV
-1625 AECDIKVKCDIA
+1625 
-1637 ELAESIQQIIAMFTQ
+1637 
-1652 SPSMQ
+1652 
-1657 NDAPE
+1657 
-1662 ADNSVVA
+1662 
-1669 IVSQILE
+1669 
-1676 LDFPAIIEKLTANA
+1676 
-1690 SGFETEINI
+1690 
-1699 DALLG
+1699 
-1704 ELEVTGISLG
+1704 
-1714 KVTLKYDTETEK
+1714 
-1726 LTGSALGGLTLEAY
+1726 
-1740 KCTQEV
+1740 
-1746 KPIDGNF
+1746 
-1753 LDLNDVLNAVTDILT
+1753 
-1768 GKLVALSLNLDETGL
+1768 
-1783 ETLLKGVG
+1783 
-1791 AEDYVSLAKGLN
+1791 
-1803 LTVDG
+1803 
-1808 TLDIEQ
+1808 
-1814 LAAIVN
+1814 
-1820 ITLTRGEE
+1820 
-1828 TLLAGQIYYEYT
+1828 
-1840 EAETDGETSYGT
+1840 
-1852 AQLYITNILGAT
+1852 LGAT

-1939 LGELEVTGISLGK
+1939 LGELEVTGISLGT

-1966 SALGGL
+1966 STLGGL

-1977 KGAQE
+1977 KGTQE
-1982 IKPIDGEFL
+1982 VKPIDGNFL
-1991 DLNDVLNAVK
+1991 DLNDVLNTVT
-2001 DILENKLVALSLTLD
+2001 DILTNKLVALSLTLD

-2051 LAAIVNITLTR
+2051 LAALVNINLTR
-2062 GDSSILAGQIYY
+2062 GEETLLAGQIYY
-2074 DYDEAP
+2074 DYNNEG
-2080 DSETSYGT
+2080 YGT

-2098 ADCDIKVKCDIAELA
+2098 ATCDIKVKCDIAELA

-2153 AIIEKLTAN
+2153 AIIEKLTVN

-2194 TETDKLT
+2194 TATEKLT

-2213 KGTQEVK
+2213 KGTTTVE
-2220 PIDGEFLDINEVLNT
+2220 PIKGEFLDINEV
-2235 VKDILE
+2235 
-2241 NKLVALS
+2241 
-2248 LNLDE
+2248 
-2253 TGLETLLKGVG
+2253 
-2264 AEDYV
+2264 
-2269 SLAKGL
+2269 
-2275 GLTVDGTLDIEQL
+2275 IE
-2288 AALVN
+2288 
-2293 ITLTRNEDTLL
+2293 
-2304 AGQIHYDYD
+2304 
-2313 EAAEG
+2313 
-2318 ETSYGTAQL
+2318 
-2327 YITNVFG
+2327 
-2334 ADCDIKVKCDIAELA
+2334 
-2349 ESIQQIIAMFTQSPS
+2349 
-2364 MQNDAPEA
+2364 
-2372 DNTVVGII
+2372 
-2380 SEILEL
+2380 
-2386 DFPAIIEKLTA
+2386 
-2397 NASGFETEIDVD
+2397 
-2409 ALLGELEVTGISL
+2409 
-2422 GKVTLKYDKAT
+2422 
-2433 EKLTGSALGGLTLE
+2433 
-2447 VYKGTQEVKPIDGN
+2447 
-2461 FLDINE
+2461 
-2467 VIDIAL
+2467 IAL

-2484 EEQIHFDIDAGAIID
+2484 EEQIHFDIDAGATID
-2499 GVAVGIDG
+2499 GVAVGIEG

-2541 FTFLYNNK
+2541 FTFIYNNK

-2559 GIGEEVLNITKGDI
+2559 GIGDEVLNITKRNI

-2580 GDLKVQI
+2580 GDLRVQI

-2623 DGGDGSIKE
+2623 DGGDGGIKE

-2685 IGASLSIGLDNG
+2685 IGATLSIGLDNG

-2745 EVAFVKIVYDY
+2745 EVSFIKIVYDY

-2825 LSADVVYLNNTLY
+2825 LLADVVYLNNTLY

-2880 FGSVAGSFRTSE
+2880 FGSVAGSFRTSG
-2892 GEGQEAA
+2892 GEGQDAA

-2940 TADIDAVLEAVG
+2940 TADIDAVLKAVG

-3025 ADGEI
+3025 EDGEI

-3035 LNGGTISADVDI
+3035 LNGGTIAADVDI

-3056 GDEWWSGIVGAVL
+3056 GDEWWSGIIGAVL

-3232 IDLGEENAYT
+3232 INLGEENAYT

-3356 NINGIDTVYAY
+3356 NINGADTVYAY

-3377 GVLDTVNTQREY
+3377 GVLGAVNTQREY
-3389 VDELLTVTVYESV
+3389 VDELLTVTVYESE

-3434 DGNVYVY
+3434 SGNVYVY
-3441 VAAGDTS
+3441 VAADDTS

-3453 TYTVE
+3453 TCTVE
-3458 NDTVFYKTTV
+3458 KDTVFYKTTV
-3468 SGEEWTT
+3468 SGKDWTT

-3508 GWKQVISDTE
+3508 GWKQVMSDGTRQ
-3518 TVDFTATTVTEDVE
+3518 DYTATAVTEDVE
-3532 LEVQFARLSVTAE
+3532 LEAQFARLSVTAE
-3545 NGVVYTLSGGTQ
+3545 NGVVYTLGGGTQ

-4002 AHFYAIWAQN
+4002 AQFYAIWAQN

-4047 ADEDFSKEA
+4047 ADGDFSKEA

-4141 RGDSANVILI
+4141 RGDNANVILI

-4214 YNIDGNNKVWLTSE
+4214 YNIDGNNKVWLTAE
-4228 SVSQNLEFILTI
+4228 NVSQNLEFILTI

>member
-33 VLSSTLQGEKEVVRP
+33 VLSSALQGEKEVVRP

-77 LAYVLDRQEYYHSE
+77 LAYVLDQQEFYHSE

-97 AMIATQT
+97 ALIATQT

-135 PDGNENGKGAGVYMR
+135 PGGNENGEGAGVYMR

-236 GGLDT
+236 GGLDA

-532 NLALSL
+532 NIALSL

-592 IGIADP
+592 IGIVDP
-598 GDSLNNLKLEV
+598 GDSLDNLKLEV

-704 AEDGSDLVSVING
+704 AEDGFDLVSVING

-725 VIKELTANNT
+725 VIKELTANDT

-751 IDVTLGDIT
+751 TDVTLGDIT

-914 GADLSANPVK
+914 GADLSASPVK
-924 VKCDISDAVT
+924 VKCGISDAVT

-1004 SLGLGEI
+1004 SLGLGEV
-1011 TLEYNTEGALTGSA
+1011 TLEYNTEGTLTGSA
-1025 LNGEVVLEVSG
+1025 LNGEVALEVSG

-1043 PDDSEFLDINEVL
+1043 PDGSEFLDLNEVL

-1069 LSLDLDETGLAN
+1069 LSLNLDEAGLET

-1122 EETLLAGQIYYDYN
+1122 EETLLAGQIYYDYD
-1136 NEGYGTAQLYIT
+1136 EASDGETSYGTAQLYIT
-1148 NILGAD
+1148 NVFGAE

-1163 AELAESIQQIIAMFT
+1163 AGLAESIQQIIAMFT
-1178 QSPSMQNDAPE
+1178 QSPSMQSDAPE
-1189 ADNSVVAIVS
+1189 ADNTVVGIIS
-1199 QILELDFPAIIEKL
+1199 EILEFDFPAIIEKL

-1227 SLLGELEVTGITL
+1227 ALLGELEVTGITL

-1268 GAQEVKPIDGEFLD
+1268 GTITVEPIKGNFLD

-1287 NTVTDILT
+1287 NTVKDILE

-1303 NLNEAGLETL
+1303 TLDEAGLETL

-1343 ALVSITLTRGEET
+1343 ALVNITLTRGEETLLAGQIYYDYDEASDGETSYGTAQLYITNVFGAECDIKVKCDIAGLAESIQQIIAMFTQSPSMQSDAPEADNTVVGIISEILEFDFPAIIEKLTANASGFETEIDVDALLGELEVTGITLGTVTLKYDTATEKLTGSALGGLTLEAYKGTTTVEPIKGEFLDLNEVLNTVTDILTNKLVALSLNLDEAGLANLLKGVGAEDYVSLAKGLNLTVDGTLDIEQLAALVNITLTRGEET

-1386 FGAACDIKVKCDI
+1386 LGAACDIKVKCDI
-1399 AELAESIQQI
+1399 AGLAESIQQI
-1409 IAMFSQ
+1409 IAMFTQ
-1415 SPSMQNDA
+1415 SPSMQSDA

-1434 SEILELDFPAIIE
+1434 SEILEFDFPAIIEKLTANASGFETEIDVDALLGELEVTGISLGTVTLKYDAETEKLTGSALGGLTLEAYRGTQEVEPIDGNFLDLNDVLNAVKDILENKLVALSLTLDETGLETLLKGVGAEDYVSLAKGLNLTVDGTLDIEQLAAIVNITLTRNDSSILAGQIYYDYNNEGYGTAQLYITNVFGADCDIKVKCDIAGLAESIQQIIAMFTQSPSMQSDAPEADNTVVGIISEILEFDFPAIIE

-1511 IKGEFFDIN
+1511 IKGEF
-1520 EVLNTVTDIL
+1520 
-1530 TNKLV
+1530 
-1535 ALSLNLDETGLANLL
+1535 
-1550 KGVGAEDYVS
+1550 
-1560 LADGLGLTVDGTLDI
+1560 
-1575 EQLAALVNITLTR
+1575 
-1588 GEETLL
+1588 
-1594 AGQIYYE
+1594 
-1601 YMEAETDGETS
+1601 
-1612 YGTAQLYITNVLG
+1612 
-1625 AECDIKVKCDIA
+1625 
-1637 ELAESIQQIIAMFTQ
+1637 
-1652 SPSMQ
+1652 
-1657 NDAPE
+1657 
-1662 ADNSVVA
+1662 
-1669 IVSQILE
+1669 
-1676 LDFPAIIEKLTANA
+1676 
-1690 SGFETEINI
+1690 
-1699 DALLG
+1699 
-1704 ELEVTGISLG
+1704 
-1714 KVTLKYDTETEK
+1714 
-1726 LTGSALGGLTLEAY
+1726 
-1740 KCTQEV
+1740 
-1746 KPIDGNF
+1746 
-1753 LDLNDVLNAVTDILT
+1753 
-1768 GKLVALSLNLDETGL
+1768 
-1783 ETLLKGVG
+1783 
-1791 AEDYVSLAKGLN
+1791 
-1803 LTVDG
+1803 
-1808 TLDIEQ
+1808 
-1814 LAAIVN
+1814 
-1820 ITLTRGEE
+1820 
-1828 TLLAGQIYYEYT
+1828 
-1840 EAETDGETSYGT
+1840 
-1852 AQLYITNILGAT
+1852 
-1864 CDIKVKCDIAELAES
+1864 
-1879 IQQIIAM
+1879 
-1886 FTQSPSM
+1886 
-1893 QNDAPEAD
+1893 
-1901 NTVVGII
+1901 
-1908 SEILE
+1908 
-1913 LDFPAIIEKLTAN
+1913 
-1926 ASGFETEIDIDAL
+1926 
-1939 LGELEVTGISLGK
+1939 
-1952 VTLKYDTATEKLTG
+1952 
-1966 SALGGL
+1966 
-1972 TLEAY
+1972 
-1977 KGAQE
+1977 
-1982 IKPIDGEFL
+1982 
-1991 DLNDVLNAVK
+1991 
-2001 DILENKLVALSLTLD
+2001 
-2016 ETGLE
+2016 
-2021 TLLKGVG
+2021 
-2028 AEDYVSLAKGLGLT
+2028 
-2042 VDGTLDIEQ
+2042 
-2051 LAAIVNITLTR
+2051 
-2062 GDSSILAGQIYY
+2062 
-2074 DYDEAP
+2074 
-2080 DSETSYGT
+2080 
-2088 AQLYITNVLG
+2088 
-2098 ADCDIKVKCDIAELA
+2098 
-2113 ESIQQII
+2113 
-2120 AMFTQSPSMQND
+2120 
-2132 APEADNTVV
+2132 
-2141 GIISQ
+2141 
-2146 ILELDFP
+2146 
-2153 AIIEKLTAN
+2153 
-2162 ASGFETEIDIDALLG
+2162 
-2177 ELEVTGITLG
+2177 
-2187 KVTLKYD
+2187 
-2194 TETDKLT
+2194 
-2201 GSALGG
+2201 
-2207 LTLEAY
+2207 
-2213 KGTQEVK
+2213 
-2220 PIDGEFLDINEVLNT
+2220 
-2235 VKDILE
+2235 
-2241 NKLVALS
+2241 
-2248 LNLDE
+2248 
-2253 TGLETLLKGVG
+2253 
-2264 AEDYV
+2264 
-2269 SLAKGL
+2269 
-2275 GLTVDGTLDIEQL
+2275 
-2288 AALVN
+2288 
-2293 ITLTRNEDTLL
+2293 
-2304 AGQIHYDYD
+2304 
-2313 EAAEG
+2313 
-2318 ETSYGTAQL
+2318 
-2327 YITNVFG
+2327 
-2334 ADCDIKVKCDIAELA
+2334 
-2349 ESIQQIIAMFTQSPS
+2349 
-2364 MQNDAPEA
+2364 
-2372 DNTVVGII
+2372 
-2380 SEILEL
+2380 
-2386 DFPAIIEKLTA
+2386 
-2397 NASGFETEIDVD
+2397 
-2409 ALLGELEVTGISL
+2409 
-2422 GKVTLKYDKAT
+2422 
-2433 EKLTGSALGGLTLE
+2433 
-2447 VYKGTQEVKPIDGN
+2447 
-2461 FLDINE
+2461 LDINE
-2467 VIDIAL
+2467 VIEIAL

-2499 GVAVGIDG
+2499 GVAVGIEG

-2531 SGEANRSATA
+2531 SGEANRSDTA
-2541 FTFLYNNK
+2541 FTFLYNNG
-2549 AADSDPYIRI
+2549 AAENEPYIRI
-2559 GIGEEVLNITKGDI
+2559 GIGDEVLNITKGDI

-2623 DGGDGSIKE
+2623 DGGDGGIKE

-2641 LLDALL
+2641 LLDAFL
-2647 GANENGENV
+2647 GTNESGENV

-2685 IGASLSIGLDNG
+2685 IGARLSIGLDNG

-2732 GSLDELNQNSSSE
+2732 GSLDELKQNSSSE
-2745 EVAFVKIVYDY
+2745 EVSFIKIVYDY

-2880 FGSVAGSFRTSE
+2880 FGSVAGSFRTSG
-2892 GEGQEAA
+2892 GEGQDAA

-2905 SEEQEK
+2905 SEGQEK

-2940 TADIDAVLEAVG
+2940 TADIDAVLKAVG

-3035 LNGGTISADVDI
+3035 LNGGTIAADVDI

-3203 ITLYPVSNGGRD
+3203 ITLYPVSDNGREG
-3215 GESEEATALSQ
+3215 GNEEATALSQ

-3232 IDLGEENAYT
+3232 INLGEENAYT

-3335 LSDAARQEFD
+3335 LSEAARQEFD

-3377 GVLDTVNTQREY
+3377 GVLGAVNTQREY

-3508 GWKQVISDTE
+3508 GWKQVMSDGTRQ
-3518 TVDFTATTVTEDVE
+3518 DYTATAVTEDVE
-3532 LEVQFARLSVTAE
+3532 LEAQFARLSVTAE
-3545 NGVVYTLSGGTQ
+3545 NGVVYTLGGGTQ

-3601 AANAFANSSNTEA
+3601 AANALQYRGNGQG
-3614 TSLKNVVVPESIT
+3614 LQNVVVPENIT
-3627 VVGSRAFL
+3627 TIGGRAFL
-3635 DNKGIRSIIF
+3635 DNYGIKSVVF
-3645 LAQNVT
+3645 LADTITLNNNDAENSGT
-3651 FNTSDGDR
+3651 KG
-3659 KYYPFYGCSTD
+3659 YPFYGCTLTNGGETWALNVYYKNISNLNSETFIIRNDNISCYSHSSGWIWLDYNITLNGSGYGDNFGEFANLPAEGTLVTSLGWNGGVVSEITAAQIEEYVTSVIDAYTYAETGNQYIVGYDVAVSNNISLVGGVLEVGIEITSTD
-3670 NNDNGSLLNIY
+3670 KNWYPVTVNNNAVNGITAGAYAFDSYKRLGDTYFLKDGAEVTLTATASGGYELVSVSGNVEGTAEGNTYKFVAGQGVVIDITWAELEINSITVYSDVSFY
-3681 YNGDYES
+3681 YNGALVAGES
-3688 DNVDTF
+3688 NNYYITEDLITAT
-3694 CIKDN
+3694 
-3699 GWGNWYR
+3699 GGLSA
-3706 IGDSGWGQM
+3706 SG
-3715 HDGGTWAYLD
+3715 
-3725 ISLDADIESYA
+3725 
-3736 SDDLRDDIVAYLAD
+3736 DIV
-3750 NGYSYNEAIYAG
+3750 
-3762 TDCMLVNLSGVSAD
+3762 
-3776 GFKAEAES
+3776 
-3784 AAKLL
+3784 
-3789 IDTYTAS
+3789 
-3796 VSGAVN
+3796 
-3802 MYSVTVEVSA
+3802 
-3812 MSGSLDSGFSGGIY
+3812 
-3826 VNIDVTDSGEA
+3826 
-3837 WYKTSCS
+3837 TS
-3844 YTLDGET
+3844 D
-3851 SVVNPMNVEYEEGCS
+3851 
-3866 VEFNGVL
+3866 
-3873 YVKAGSAI
+3873 
-3881 TLSSTNSSAYGLVS
+3881 
-3895 VDVNG
+3895 
-3900 VSNSDTADGVC
+3900 
-3911 EIVMPES
+3911 
-3918 VANIVANYQT
+3918 
-3928 VGTPISIYSEV
+3928 
-3939 SFKYDGVTY
+3939 
-3948 ENSSDG
+3948 
-3954 WYSVVLGEDVAELT
+3954 
-3968 YGVTAELPGYYF
+3968 GYYF
-3980 IGWAVMNG
+3980 LGWAQYSNG
-3988 EALEFTSDLTVSEN
+3988 TYTFVSDLTVDYELEGVSY
-4002 AHFYAIWAQN
+4002 YAIWGFGGSNTITGYTANGDLSKLGTASTSAEGVTFYGWYSAQ
-4012 NSQNLTVSFEKPE
+4012 
-4025 ANTSSLSDI
+4025 
-4034 AVTSEQGSFSAWY
+4034 SENF
-4047 ADEDFSKEA
+4047 DESYKITDGT
-4056 ISELGANTVVYARL
+4056 ISGTTVYARWSYKLDFTL
-4070 SFSLGFTISG
+4070 SGKNTR
-4080 EKTKYNVTMS
+4080 YYVTMNK
-4090 YPNSSSETYWEED
+4090 PNASEFMWTIMGDE
-4103 ATGLSTND
+4103 GLTTSDSEKIDYLSDGYGDSNG
-4111 TNKIDWLADGIADSQ
+4111 NKIDIPEMGYI
-4126 GTAIVVLEGAYVEVS
+4126 EVS
-4141 RGDSANVILI
+4141 RGDSSNILI
-4151 NIYNVKDADVP
+4151 LQIFEDNTKTTCV
-4162 LYSIS
+4162 YSIS
-4167 VQGIKMSWR
+4167 IRAKIMKSIGIASW
-4176 GIGSWGSWREDG
+4176 EDG
-4188 DRAFFDGN
+4188 DRLLFDGN
-4196 SHFNSNEC
+4196 ENFSGSTTGTFKVENSTVTDT
-4204 SADGFTMPNG
+4204 AR
-4214 YNIDGNNKVWLTSE
+4214 VWLTAE
-4228 SVSQNLEFILTI
+4228 NVSQNMEFLLKF

>member
-33 VLSSTLQGEKEVVRP
+33 VLSSALQGEKEVVRP

-77 LAYVLDRQEYYHSE
+77 LAYVLDRQEFYHSE

-97 AMIATQT
+97 ALIATQT

-135 PDGNENGKGAGVYMR
+135 PGGNENGEGAGVYMR

-236 GGLDT
+236 GGLDA

-248 TLDITFDDSYHVLEI
+248 TLDITFDDSYRVLEI

-283 TTTYSYDEVSFDQP
+283 TTTYSYDEASFDQP

-507 SEGADGTTEYSFVSA
+507 SEGADGTTEYSFASA

-532 NLALSL
+532 NIALSL

-592 IGIADP
+592 IGIVDP
-598 GDSLNNLKLEV
+598 GDSLDNLKLEV

-725 VIKELTANNT
+725 VIKELTANDT

-751 IDVTLGDIT
+751 TDVTLGDIT

-914 GADLSANPVK
+914 GADLSASPVK

-975 SIIKELTIN
+975 SIINELTIN

-1004 SLGLGEI
+1004 SLGLGEV
-1011 TLEYNTEGALTGSA
+1011 TLEYNTEGTLTGSA

-1063 TNKLVA
+1063 
-1069 LSLDLDETGLAN
+1069 E
-1081 LLKGVGAEDYV
+1081 
-1092 SLAKGLGLTVDGTL
+1092 
-1106 DIEQLAA
+1106 
-1113 LVNITLTRG
+1113 
-1122 EETLLAGQIYYDYN
+1122 
-1136 NEGYGTAQLYIT
+1136 
-1148 NILGAD
+1148 
-1154 CDIKVKCDI
+1154 
-1163 AELAESIQQIIAMFT
+1163 
-1178 QSPSMQNDAPE
+1178 
-1189 ADNSVVAIVS
+1189 
-1199 QILELDFPAIIEKL
+1199 
-1213 TANASGFET
+1213 
-1222 EIDVD
+1222 
-1227 SLLGELEVTGITL
+1227 
-1240 GTVTLKYDTATEKLT
+1240 
-1255 GSALGGLTLEAYK
+1255 
-1268 GAQEVKPIDGEFLD
+1268 
-1282 LNDVL
+1282 
-1287 NTVTDILT
+1287 
-1295 NKLVALSL
+1295 
-1303 NLNEAGLETL
+1303 
-1313 LKGVGAEDYVSLA
+1313 
-1326 KGLGLTVDGTLD
+1326 
-1338 IEQLA
+1338 
-1343 ALVSITLTRGEET
+1343 
-1356 LLAGQI
+1356 
-1362 YYDYDEAP
+1362 
-1370 DGETSYGTA
+1370 
-1379 QLYITNV
+1379 
-1386 FGAACDIKVKCDI
+1386 
-1399 AELAESIQQI
+1399 
-1409 IAMFSQ
+1409 
-1415 SPSMQNDA
+1415 
-1423 PEADNTVVGII
+1423 
-1434 SEILELDFPAIIE
+1434 
-1447 KLTANASGFET
+1447 
-1458 EIDVDALLGE
+1458 
-1468 LEVTGIS
+1468 
-1475 LGKVT
+1475 
-1480 LKYDTAT
+1480 
-1487 EKLTGSALGG
+1487 
-1497 LTLEAY
+1497 
-1503 KGTTTVEP
+1503 
-1511 IKGEFFDIN
+1511 
-1520 EVLNTVTDIL
+1520 
-1530 TNKLV
+1530 NKLV

-1588 GEETLL
+1588 GEDTLL
-1594 AGQIYYE
+1594 AGQIY
-1601 YMEAETDGETS
+1601 
-1612 YGTAQLYITNVLG
+1612 
-1625 AECDIKVKCDIA
+1625 
-1637 ELAESIQQIIAMFTQ
+1637 
-1652 SPSMQ
+1652 
-1657 NDAPE
+1657 
-1662 ADNSVVA
+1662 
-1669 IVSQILE
+1669 
-1676 LDFPAIIEKLTANA
+1676 
-1690 SGFETEINI
+1690 
-1699 DALLG
+1699 
-1704 ELEVTGISLG
+1704 
-1714 KVTLKYDTETEK
+1714 
-1726 LTGSALGGLTLEAY
+1726 
-1740 KCTQEV
+1740 
-1746 KPIDGNF
+1746 
-1753 LDLNDVLNAVTDILT
+1753 
-1768 GKLVALSLNLDETGL
+1768 
-1783 ETLLKGVG
+1783 
-1791 AEDYVSLAKGLN
+1791 
-1803 LTVDG
+1803 
-1808 TLDIEQ
+1808 
-1814 LAAIVN
+1814 
-1820 ITLTRGEE
+1820 
-1828 TLLAGQIYYEYT
+1828 
-1840 EAETDGETSYGT
+1840 
-1852 AQLYITNILGAT
+1852 
-1864 CDIKVKCDIAELAES
+1864 
-1879 IQQIIAM
+1879 
-1886 FTQSPSM
+1886 
-1893 QNDAPEAD
+1893 
-1901 NTVVGII
+1901 
-1908 SEILE
+1908 
-1913 LDFPAIIEKLTAN
+1913 
-1926 ASGFETEIDIDAL
+1926 
-1939 LGELEVTGISLGK
+1939 
-1952 VTLKYDTATEKLTG
+1952 
-1966 SALGGL
+1966 
-1972 TLEAY
+1972 
-1977 KGAQE
+1977 
-1982 IKPIDGEFL
+1982 
-1991 DLNDVLNAVK
+1991 
-2001 DILENKLVALSLTLD
+2001 
-2016 ETGLE
+2016 
-2021 TLLKGVG
+2021 
-2028 AEDYVSLAKGLGLT
+2028 
-2042 VDGTLDIEQ
+2042 
-2051 LAAIVNITLTR
+2051 
-2062 GDSSILAGQIYY
+2062 
-2074 DYDEAP
+2074 
-2080 DSETSYGT
+2080 
-2088 AQLYITNVLG
+2088 
-2098 ADCDIKVKCDIAELA
+2098 
-2113 ESIQQII
+2113 
-2120 AMFTQSPSMQND
+2120 
-2132 APEADNTVV
+2132 
-2141 GIISQ
+2141 
-2146 ILELDFP
+2146 
-2153 AIIEKLTAN
+2153 
-2162 ASGFETEIDIDALLG
+2162 
-2177 ELEVTGITLG
+2177 
-2187 KVTLKYD
+2187 
-2194 TETDKLT
+2194 
-2201 GSALGG
+2201 
-2207 LTLEAY
+2207 
-2213 KGTQEVK
+2213 
-2220 PIDGEFLDINEVLNT
+2220 
-2235 VKDILE
+2235 
-2241 NKLVALS
+2241 
-2248 LNLDE
+2248 
-2253 TGLETLLKGVG
+2253 
-2264 AEDYV
+2264 
-2269 SLAKGL
+2269 
-2275 GLTVDGTLDIEQL
+2275 
-2288 AALVN
+2288 
-2293 ITLTRNEDTLL
+2293 
-2304 AGQIHYDYD
+2304 YDYD

-2334 ADCDIKVKCDIAELA
+2334 AECDIKVKCDIAELA

-2422 GKVTLKYDKAT
+2422 GKVTLKYDTAT

-2447 VYKGTQEVKPIDGN
+2447 AYKGTQEVKPIDGE

-2467 VIDIAL
+2467 VIEIAL

-2484 EEQIHFDIDAGAIID
+2484 EEQIHFDIDAGATID
-2499 GVAVGIDG
+2499 GVAVGIEG

-2541 FTFLYNNK
+2541 FTFLYNNG

-2559 GIGEEVLNITKGDI
+2559 GIGDEVLNITKGDI

-2732 GSLDELNQNSSSE
+2732 GSLDELKQNSSSE
-2745 EVAFVKIVYDY
+2745 EVSFIKIVYDY

-2880 FGSVAGSFRTSE
+2880 FGSVAGSFRTSG

-3035 LNGGTISADVDI
+3035 LNGGTIAADVDI

-3097 LEGDLSAVSVTAL
+3097 LEGDISAVSVTAL

-3215 GESEEATALSQ
+3215 GGNEEATALSQ

-3232 IDLGEENAYT
+3232 IKLGEENAYT

-3345 NALTLNNDVTA
+3345 NALTLNNDVNA

-3377 GVLDTVNTQREY
+3377 GVLSTVNTQREY

-3480 NGQTF
+3480 NGQMF

-3725 ISLDADIESYA
+3725 ISLDADIEGYA

-3762 TDCMLVNLSGVSAD
+3762 TNCMLVNLSGVSAD

-3826 VNIDVTDSGEA
+3826 VNIDVTDSGEV

-3900 VSNSDTADGVC
+3900 VSNSDAADGVC

-3939 SFKYDGVTY
+3939 SFKYDGVIY
-3948 ENSSDG
+3948 ENSDNG
-3954 WYSVVLGEDVAELT
+3954 RYSVVLGKEVTELT
-3968 YGVTAELPGYYF
+3968 YEVTAKESGYYF

-3988 EALEFTSDLTVSEN
+3988 ETLEFTSDLTVSKD
-4002 AHFYAIWAQN
+4002 AQFYVIWAQN

-4056 ISELGANTVVYARL
+4056 ISELGTNTVVYARL
-4070 SFSLGFTISG
+4070 SFTLGFTISG
-4080 EKTKYNVTMS
+4080 ENTKYNVTMS

-4111 TNKIDWLADGIADSQ
+4111 ANKIDWLADGIADSQ

-4141 RGDSANVILI
+4141 RGDNANVILI

-4214 YNIDGNNKVWLTSE
+4214 YNIDGNNKVWLISE

>member
-33 VLSSTLQGEKEVVRP
+33 VLSSALQGEKEVVRP

-77 LAYVLDRQEYYHSE
+77 LAYVLDRQEFYHSE

-135 PDGNENGKGAGVYMR
+135 PDGNENGEGAGVYMR

-297 HRDLYDAYYK
+297 HRDLYDTYYK

-507 SEGADGTTEYSFVSA
+507 SEGADGTTEYSFASA

-532 NLALSL
+532 NIALSL

-592 IGIADP
+592 IGIVDP
-598 GDSLNNLKLEV
+598 GDSLDNLKLEV

-850 GASLDGLTLNVSGGV
+850 GDSLDGLTLNVSGGV

-914 GADLSANPVK
+914 GADLSASPVK
-924 VKCDISDAVT
+924 VKCGISDAVT

-946 LPVAENGQSDGEGN
+946 LPVAEESQSDGEGN

-1004 SLGLGEI
+1004 SLGLGEV
-1011 TLEYNTEGALTGSA
+1011 TLEYNTEGTLTGSA
-1025 LNGEVVLEVSG
+1025 LNGEVALEVSG

-1069 LSLDLDETGLAN
+1069 LSLTLDETGLAN

-1148 NILGAD
+1148 NVLGAA

-1189 ADNSVVAIVS
+1189 ADNTVVGIIS
-1199 QILELDFPAIIEKL
+1199 EILELDFPAIIEKL

-1227 SLLGELEVTGITL
+1227 ALLGELEVTGISL
-1240 GTVTLKYDTATEKLT
+1240 GTVTLKYDAETEKLT
-1255 GSALGGLTLEAYK
+1255 GSALGGLTLEAYR
-1268 GAQEVKPIDGEFLD
+1268 GTQEVEPIDGNFLD
-1282 LNDVL
+1282 LNEVL

-1303 NLNEAGLETL
+1303 TLDETGLANL

-1326 KGLGLTVDGTLD
+1326 EGLGLTVDGTLD

-1343 ALVSITLTRGEET
+1343 ALVNITLTRGEET

-1386 FGAACDIKVKCDI
+1386 LGAACDIKVKCDI

-1409 IAMFSQ
+1409 IAMFTQ

-1480 LKYDTAT
+1480 LKYDTET

-1503 KGTTTVEP
+1503 KGTQEVKP
-1511 IKGEFFDIN
+1511 IDGEFLDLN
-1520 EVLNTVTDIL
+1520 EVLNTVKDIL
-1530 TNKLV
+1530 ENKLV

-1560 LADGLGLTVDGTLDI
+1560 LADGLGLTVGGTLGI

-1594 AGQIYYE
+1594 AGQIYYDYNNE
-1601 YMEAETDGETS
+1601 G

-1625 AECDIKVKCDIA
+1625 AA
-1637 ELAESIQQIIAMFTQ
+1637 
-1652 SPSMQ
+1652 
-1657 NDAPE
+1657 
-1662 ADNSVVA
+1662 
-1669 IVSQILE
+1669 
-1676 LDFPAIIEKLTANA
+1676 
-1690 SGFETEINI
+1690 
-1699 DALLG
+1699 
-1704 ELEVTGISLG
+1704 
-1714 KVTLKYDTETEK
+1714 
-1726 LTGSALGGLTLEAY
+1726 
-1740 KCTQEV
+1740 
-1746 KPIDGNF
+1746 
-1753 LDLNDVLNAVTDILT
+1753 
-1768 GKLVALSLNLDETGL
+1768 
-1783 ETLLKGVG
+1783 
-1791 AEDYVSLAKGLN
+1791 
-1803 LTVDG
+1803 
-1808 TLDIEQ
+1808 
-1814 LAAIVN
+1814 
-1820 ITLTRGEE
+1820 
-1828 TLLAGQIYYEYT
+1828 
-1840 EAETDGETSYGT
+1840 
-1852 AQLYITNILGAT
+1852 

-1926 ASGFETEIDIDAL
+1926 ASGFETEIDVDAL

-1952 VTLKYDTATEKLTG
+1952 VTLKYDTETEKLTG

-1977 KGAQE
+1977 KGTQE
-1982 IKPIDGEFL
+1982 VKPIDGEFL
-1991 DLNDVLNAVK
+1991 DLNEVLNTVK
-2001 DILENKLVALSLTLD
+2001 DILENKLVALSLNLD
-2016 ETGLE
+2016 ETGLAN
-2021 TLLKGVG
+2021 LLKGVG
-2028 AEDYVSLAKGLGLT
+2028 AEDYVSLADGLGLT
-2042 VDGTLDIEQ
+2042 VGGTLGIEQ
-2051 LAAIVNITLTR
+2051 LAALVNITLTR
-2062 GDSSILAGQIYY
+2062 GEETLLAGQIYY

-2080 DSETSYGT
+2080 DGETSYGT

-2098 ADCDIKVKCDIAELA
+2098 AACDIKVKCDIAELA

-2141 GIISQ
+2141 GIISE

-2162 ASGFETEIDIDALLG
+2162 ASGFETEIDVDALLG
-2177 ELEVTGITLG
+2177 ELEVTGISLG

-2194 TETDKLT
+2194 TETEKLT

-2213 KGTQEVK
+2213 KGTTTVE
-2220 PIDGEFLDINEVLNT
+2220 PIKGEFLDLNEVLNT
-2235 VKDILE
+2235 VTDILT

-2253 TGLETLLKGVG
+2253 AGLANLLKGVG

-2293 ITLTRNEDTLL
+2293 ITLTRNDSTIL
-2304 AGQIHYDYD
+2304 AGQIYYDYD
-2313 EAAEG
+2313 EAPDG

-2327 YITNVFG
+2327 YITNVLG
-2334 ADCDIKVKCDIAELA
+2334 AACDIKVKCDIAELA

-2447 VYKGTQEVKPIDGN
+2447 AYKGTTTVEPIKGE

-2467 VIDIAL
+2467 VIEIAL

-2484 EEQIHFDIDAGAIID
+2484 EEQIHFDIDAGATID

-2541 FTFLYNNK
+2541 FTFLYNNG

-2559 GIGEEVLNITKGDI
+2559 GIGDEVLNITKGDI

-2587 EKLIDAINGGS
+2587 EKLIDVINGGS

-2623 DGGDGSIKE
+2623 DGGDGGIKE

-2732 GSLDELNQNSSSE
+2732 GSLDELKQNSSSE
-2745 EVAFVKIVYDY
+2745 EVSFIKIVYDY

-2880 FGSVAGSFRTSE
+2880 FGSVAGSFRTSG
-2892 GEGQEAA
+2892 GEGQEAS

-2905 SEEQEK
+2905 SEGQEK

-3035 LNGGTISADVDI
+3035 LNGGTIAADVDI

-3215 GESEEATALSQ
+3215 GGNEEATALSQ

-3282 LLRDETYG
+3282 LLRDATYG
-3290 FGGLKAYASVMSG
+3290 FGGLKAYASVMSD

-3335 LSDAARQEFD
+3335 LSDAERTEFEE
-3345 NALTLNNDVTA
+3345 ALAAESEVTA
-3356 NINGIDTVYAY
+3356 NINGADTVYAY

-3377 GVLDTVNTQREY
+3377 GVLGAVKTQREY
-3389 VDELLTVTVYESV
+3389 VDELLTVTVYESE

-3434 DGNVYVY
+3434 SGNVYVY
-3441 VAAGDTS
+3441 VAADDTS

-3468 SGEEWTT
+3468 SGEAWTT

-3508 GWKQVISDTE
+3508 GWKQVMSDGTRQ
-3518 TVDFTATTVTEDVE
+3518 DYTATAVTEDVE
-3532 LEVQFARLSVTAE
+3532 LEAQFARLSVTAE
-3545 NGVVYTLSGGTQ
+3545 NGVVYTLGGGTQ

-3601 AANAFANSSNTEA
+3601 AANAFAMSQVNEKFPY
-3614 TSLKNVVVPESIT
+3614 SLRNVVVPENVT
-3627 VVGSRAFL
+3627 YVGGRAFL
-3635 DNKGIRSIIF
+3635 DNKGLETVVF
-3645 LAQNVT
+3645 LAESVYFDIDANADADADSQ
-3651 FNTSDGDR
+3651 R
-3659 KYYPFYGCSTD
+3659 YAFYGCTSLTNSD
-3670 NNDNGSLLNIY
+3670 GSYDDTKTNLKIYFKNATTYDEGNNGNTWNDGIGVTNRRKEHSWSSPDYTRAIIY
-3681 YNGDYES
+3681 Q
-3688 DNVDTF
+3688 
-3694 CIKDN
+3694 IKE
-3699 GWGNWYR
+3699 
-3706 IGDSGWGQM
+3706 
-3715 HDGGTWAYLD
+3715 WAYLN
-3725 ISLDADIESYA
+3725 ISLTADIDGYA
-3736 SDDLRDDIVAYLAD
+3736 TEDLRNDIVAYLAE
-3750 NGYSYNEAIYAG
+3750 NGYAYNADIYNA
-3762 TDCMLVNLSGVSAD
+3762 TKCMLVNVSGVSAD
-3776 GFKAEAES
+3776 SLKAEIENAVN
-3784 AAKLL
+3784 LL
-3789 IDTYTAS
+3789 VDRHTAD
-3796 VSGAVN
+3796 VSGAIN
-3802 MYSVTVEVSA
+3802 MYAATAEITA
-3812 MSGSLDSGFSGGIY
+3812 ISGNFDSGFGGG
-3826 VNIDVTDSGEA
+3826 VNIDITVNNSGEA
-3837 WYKTSCS
+3837 WYKVSCG

-3851 SVVNPMNVEYEEGCS
+3851 SGVNTMKVEYEEGNCE
-3866 VEFNGVL
+3866 EFEGAL
-3873 YVKAGSAI
+3873 YVKAGSKI
-3881 TLSSTNSSAYGLVS
+3881 KFSSSNAEAYALES
-3895 VDVNG
+3895 VGVNG
-3900 VSNSDTADGVC
+3900 ETAENAENGVC
-3911 EIVMPES
+3911 EIIMREEVS
-3918 VANIVANYQT
+3918 NLVANYKT

-3939 SFKYDGVTY
+3939 SFEYDGVIY
-3948 ENSSDG
+3948 ENSDNG
-3954 WYSVVLGEDVAELT
+3954 WYSVVLGKEVTELT
-3968 YGVTAELPGYYF
+3968 YEVTAKESGYYF

-3988 EALEFTSDLTVSEN
+3988 ETLEFTSDLTVSKD
-4002 AHFYAIWAQN
+4002 AQFYAIWTHSTRAISVDLQQSGN
-4012 NSQNLTVSFEKPE
+4012 GNSLGTPAKTDESQDGT
-4025 ANTSSLSDI
+4025 
-4034 AVTSEQGSFSAWY
+4034 FSAWY
-4047 ADEDFSKEA
+4047 ADEDFATKYSGISKNCT
-4056 ISELGANTVVYARL
+4056 IVYARWQFNL
-4070 SFSLGFTISG
+4070 TFSLSSVVSNTKLNNVSGSPSKFTDMVYEIDVQEGNYVIVKYTPGTHQSG
-4080 EKTKYNVTMS
+4080 ENWLGQTKTVSHSQANVYIYESESDYKISEANYINLYQFYAQKTNSGEGTRCFRTVDFYGLWTGIIKMTTGDNDPRIGDSGDGYDYS
-4090 YPNSSSETYWEED
+4090 YDGYYHTIVIANNSS
-4103 ATGLSTND
+4103 
-4111 TNKIDWLADGIADSQ
+4111 
-4126 GTAIVVLEGAYVEVS
+4126 IVYHA
-4141 RGDSANVILI
+4141 
-4151 NIYNVKDADVP
+4151 
-4162 LYSIS
+4162 
-4167 VQGIKMSWR
+4167 
-4176 GIGSWGSWREDG
+4176 
-4188 DRAFFDGN
+4188 
-4196 SHFNSNEC
+4196 
-4204 SADGFTMPNG
+4204 
-4214 YNIDGNNKVWLTSE
+4214 
-4228 SVSQNLEFILTI
+4228 

>member
-33 VLSSTLQGEKEVVRP
+33 VLSSALQGEKEVVRP

-77 LAYVLDRQEYYHSE
+77 LAYVLDRQEFYHSE

-135 PDGNENGKGAGVYMR
+135 PGGNENGEGAGVYMR

-297 HRDLYDAYYK
+297 HRDLYDTYYK

-507 SEGADGTTEYSFVSA
+507 SEGADGTTEYSFASA
-522 DIGGITYGGE
+522 DIGDITYGGE
-532 NLALSL
+532 NIALSL

-592 IGIADP
+592 IGIVDP
-598 GDSLNNLKLEV
+598 GDSLDNLKLEV

-873 LAAQAKVNLTNG
+873 LAARANVNLTNG

-890 VAEVFYAYEEGGMG
+890 VAEVFYAYEDVGMG

-914 GADLSANPVK
+914 GADLSASPVK

-1004 SLGLGEI
+1004 SLGLGKV
-1011 TLEYNTEGALTGSA
+1011 TLKYNTEGTLTGSA
-1025 LNGEVVLEVSG
+1025 LNGEVALEVSG

-1069 LSLDLDETGLAN
+1069 LSLT
-1081 LLKGVGAEDYV
+1081 
-1092 SLAKGLGLTVDGTL
+1092 
-1106 DIEQLAA
+1106 
-1113 LVNITLTRG
+1113 
-1122 EETLLAGQIYYDYN
+1122 
-1136 NEGYGTAQLYIT
+1136 
-1148 NILGAD
+1148 
-1154 CDIKVKCDI
+1154 
-1163 AELAESIQQIIAMFT
+1163 
-1178 QSPSMQNDAPE
+1178 
-1189 ADNSVVAIVS
+1189 
-1199 QILELDFPAIIEKL
+1199 
-1213 TANASGFET
+1213 
-1222 EIDVD
+1222 
-1227 SLLGELEVTGITL
+1227 
-1240 GTVTLKYDTATEKLT
+1240 
-1255 GSALGGLTLEAYK
+1255 
-1268 GAQEVKPIDGEFLD
+1268 
-1282 LNDVL
+1282 
-1287 NTVTDILT
+1287 
-1295 NKLVALSL
+1295 
-1303 NLNEAGLETL
+1303 LNETGLETL

-1480 LKYDTAT
+1480 LKYDT
-1487 EKLTGSALGG
+1487 
-1497 LTLEAY
+1497 
-1503 KGTTTVEP
+1503 
-1511 IKGEFFDIN
+1511 
-1520 EVLNTVTDIL
+1520 
-1530 TNKLV
+1530 
-1535 ALSLNLDETGLANLL
+1535 
-1550 KGVGAEDYVS
+1550 
-1560 LADGLGLTVDGTLDI
+1560 
-1575 EQLAALVNITLTR
+1575 
-1588 GEETLL
+1588 
-1594 AGQIYYE
+1594 
-1601 YMEAETDGETS
+1601 
-1612 YGTAQLYITNVLG
+1612 
-1625 AECDIKVKCDIA
+1625 
-1637 ELAESIQQIIAMFTQ
+1637 
-1652 SPSMQ
+1652 
-1657 NDAPE
+1657 
-1662 ADNSVVA
+1662 
-1669 IVSQILE
+1669 
-1676 LDFPAIIEKLTANA
+1676 
-1690 SGFETEINI
+1690 ETE
-1699 DALLG
+1699 
-1704 ELEVTGISLG
+1704 
-1714 KVTLKYDTETEK
+1714 
-1726 LTGSALGGLTLEAY
+1726 
-1740 KCTQEV
+1740 
-1746 KPIDGNF
+1746 
-1753 LDLNDVLNAVTDILT
+1753 
-1768 GKLVALSLNLDETGL
+1768 
-1783 ETLLKGVG
+1783 
-1791 AEDYVSLAKGLN
+1791 
-1803 LTVDG
+1803 
-1808 TLDIEQ
+1808 
-1814 LAAIVN
+1814 
-1820 ITLTRGEE
+1820 
-1828 TLLAGQIYYEYT
+1828 
-1840 EAETDGETSYGT
+1840 
-1852 AQLYITNILGAT
+1852 
-1864 CDIKVKCDIAELAES
+1864 
-1879 IQQIIAM
+1879 
-1886 FTQSPSM
+1886 
-1893 QNDAPEAD
+1893 
-1901 NTVVGII
+1901 
-1908 SEILE
+1908 
-1913 LDFPAIIEKLTAN
+1913 
-1926 ASGFETEIDIDAL
+1926 
-1939 LGELEVTGISLGK
+1939 
-1952 VTLKYDTATEKLTG
+1952 
-1966 SALGGL
+1966 
-1972 TLEAY
+1972 
-1977 KGAQE
+1977 
-1982 IKPIDGEFL
+1982 
-1991 DLNDVLNAVK
+1991 
-2001 DILENKLVALSLTLD
+2001 
-2016 ETGLE
+2016 
-2021 TLLKGVG
+2021 
-2028 AEDYVSLAKGLGLT
+2028 
-2042 VDGTLDIEQ
+2042 
-2051 LAAIVNITLTR
+2051 
-2062 GDSSILAGQIYY
+2062 
-2074 DYDEAP
+2074 
-2080 DSETSYGT
+2080 
-2088 AQLYITNVLG
+2088 
-2098 ADCDIKVKCDIAELA
+2098 
-2113 ESIQQII
+2113 
-2120 AMFTQSPSMQND
+2120 
-2132 APEADNTVV
+2132 
-2141 GIISQ
+2141 
-2146 ILELDFP
+2146 
-2153 AIIEKLTAN
+2153 
-2162 ASGFETEIDIDALLG
+2162 
-2177 ELEVTGITLG
+2177 
-2187 KVTLKYD
+2187 
-2194 TETDKLT
+2194 KLT

-2220 PIDGEFLDINEVLNT
+2220 PIDGEFLDINDVLNT
-2235 VKDILE
+2235 VTDILT

-2253 TGLETLLKGVG
+2253 TGLANLLKGVG

-2304 AGQIHYDYD
+2304 AGQIYYDYNN
-2313 EAAEG
+2313 EG
-2318 ETSYGTAQL
+2318 YGTAQL
-2327 YITNVFG
+2327 YITNVLG
-2334 ADCDIKVKCDIAELA
+2334 ATCDIKVKCDIAELA
-2349 ESIQQIIAMFTQSPS
+2349 ESIQQIIAMFSAPDPNEPAPTS
-2364 MQNDAPEA
+2364 APEA

-2447 VYKGTQEVKPIDGN
+2447 AYKGTQEVEPIKGEFLDLNEVLNTVTDILTGKLVALSLNLDETGLANLLKGVGAEDYVSLAKGLGLTVDGTLDIEQLAAIVNITLTRGEDTLLAGQIYYDYNNEGYGTAQLYITNVLGATCDIKVKCDIAELAESIQQIIAMFSAPDPNEPAPTSAPEADNTVVGIISEILELDFPAIIEKLTANASGFETEIDIDALLGELEVTGISLGTVTLKYDTETEKLTGSALGGLTLEAYKGTTTVEPIDGE

-2499 GVAVGIDG
+2499 GVAVGIEG

-2541 FTFLYNNK
+2541 FTFLYNNG
-2549 AADSDPYIRI
+2549 AAENEPYIRI
-2559 GIGEEVLNITKGDI
+2559 GIGDEVLNITKGDI
-2573 ATVSAQI
+2573 ATVSAQT

-2598 AQSDGEAEQIVAEIA
+2598 AQSDGETAQIVAEIA
-2613 RLSGISAITV
+2613 RLSGISAIIV

-2632 PDAVIIINA
+2632 PDAVIIVNA

-2647 GANENGENV
+2647 GTNESGENV

-2685 IGASLSIGLDNG
+2685 IGATLSIGLDNG

-2732 GSLDELNQNSSSE
+2732 GSLDELKQNSSSE
-2745 EVAFVKIVYDY
+2745 EVSFIKIVYDY

-2880 FGSVAGSFRTSE
+2880 FGSVAGSFRTSG
-2892 GEGQEAA
+2892 GEGQDAA

-2905 SEEQEK
+2905 SEGQEK

-2925 SEVVKISSAD
+2925 SEVIKISSAD

-2957 GSAQIVAEKDRLT
+2957 GSAQIVAEKDRLV
-2970 VGLSHENS
+2970 VGLKHKDSA
-2978 NYNWI
+2978 YNWI

-3035 LNGGTISADVDI
+3035 LNGGTIAADVDI

-3097 LEGDLSAVSVTAL
+3097 LEGDISAVSVTAL

-3215 GESEEATALSQ
+3215 GGNEEATALSQ

-3282 LLRDETYG
+3282 LLRDATYG
-3290 FGGLKAYASVMSG
+3290 FGGLKAYASVMSD

-3335 LSDAARQEFD
+3335 LSDAERTEFEE
-3345 NALTLNNDVTA
+3345 ALAAESEVTA
-3356 NINGIDTVYAY
+3356 NINGADTVYAY

-3377 GVLDTVNTQREY
+3377 GFLGAVNTQREY
-3389 VDELLTVTVYESV
+3389 VDELLTVTVYESE

-3480 NGQTF
+3480 NGQMF

-3508 GWKQVISDTE
+3508 GWKQVMSDGTRQ
-3518 TVDFTATTVTEDVE
+3518 DYTATAVTEDVE
-3532 LEVQFARLSVTAE
+3532 LEAQFARLSVTAE
-3545 NGVVYTLSGGTQ
+3545 NGVVYTLGGGTQ

-3601 AANAFANSSNTEA
+3601 AANAFAMSQVNEKFPY
-3614 TSLKNVVVPESIT
+3614 SLRNVVVPENVT
-3627 VVGSRAFL
+3627 YVGGRAFL
-3635 DNKGIRSIIF
+3635 DNKGLETVVF
-3645 LAQNVT
+3645 LAESVHFDIDANADADAGSQ
-3651 FNTSDGDR
+3651 R
-3659 KYYPFYGCSTD
+3659 YAFYGCTSLTNSD
-3670 NNDNGSLLNIY
+3670 GSYDDTKTNLKIYFKNATTYDEGNNGNTWNDGIGVTNRRKEHSWSSPDYTRAIIY
-3681 YNGDYES
+3681 Q
-3688 DNVDTF
+3688 
-3694 CIKDN
+3694 IKE
-3699 GWGNWYR
+3699 
-3706 IGDSGWGQM
+3706 
-3715 HDGGTWAYLD
+3715 WAYLN
-3725 ISLDADIESYA
+3725 ISLTADIDGYA
-3736 SDDLRDDIVAYLAD
+3736 TDDLRNDIVAYLAE
-3750 NGYSYNEAIYAG
+3750 NGYAYNADIYNA
-3762 TDCMLVNLSGVSAD
+3762 TKYMLVNVSGVSAD
-3776 GFKAEAES
+3776 SLKAEIENAVN
-3784 AAKLL
+3784 LL
-3789 IDTYTAS
+3789 VDRHTAD
-3796 VSGAVN
+3796 VSGAIN
-3802 MYSVTVEVSA
+3802 MYAATAEITA
-3812 MSGSLDSGFSGGIY
+3812 ISGNFDSGFGGG
-3826 VNIDVTDSGEA
+3826 VNINITVNNSGEA
-3837 WYKTSCS
+3837 WYKVSCG

-3851 SVVNPMNVEYEEGCS
+3851 SDVNTMKVEYEDGKSEEYEGA
-3866 VEFNGVL
+3866 L
-3873 YVKAGSAI
+3873 YVKAGSKI
-3881 TLSSTNSSAYGLVS
+3881 KFSSSNAEAYALDS
-3895 VDVNG
+3895 VNVNG
-3900 VSNSDTADGVC
+3900 GTVENAENGVC
-3911 EIVMPES
+3911 EIIMREEVS
-3918 VANIVANYQT
+3918 NLVANYQT

-3988 EALEFTSDLTVSEN
+3988 KTLEFTSDLTVSKD
-4002 AHFYAIWAQN
+4002 AQFYVIWAHSTRAISVDLQQSGN
-4012 NSQNLTVSFEKPE
+4012 GNSLGTPAKTDESQDGT
-4025 ANTSSLSDI
+4025 
-4034 AVTSEQGSFSAWY
+4034 FSAWY
-4047 ADEDFSKEA
+4047 ADEDFATKYSGISKDCT
-4056 ISELGANTVVYARL
+4056 IVYARWQFNL
-4070 SFSLGFTISG
+4070 TFSLSSGVSNTKLNNVSGSPSKFTDMMYEIDVQEGNYVIVKYTPGTHQSGKNWLGQTKPVSHSQANVYIYESESDYKISEANDINLYQFYAQKTNSG
-4080 EKTKYNVTMS
+4080 EGTRCFRTVDFYGLWTGIIKMTTGDNDPRIGDSGDGYDYS
-4090 YPNSSSETYWEED
+4090 YDSYYHTIVIANNSS
-4103 ATGLSTND
+4103 
-4111 TNKIDWLADGIADSQ
+4111 
-4126 GTAIVVLEGAYVEVS
+4126 IVYHA
-4141 RGDSANVILI
+4141 
-4151 NIYNVKDADVP
+4151 
-4162 LYSIS
+4162 
-4167 VQGIKMSWR
+4167 
-4176 GIGSWGSWREDG
+4176 
-4188 DRAFFDGN
+4188 
-4196 SHFNSNEC
+4196 
-4204 SADGFTMPNG
+4204 
-4214 YNIDGNNKVWLTSE
+4214 
-4228 SVSQNLEFILTI
+4228 

>member
-33 VLSSTLQGEKEVVRP
+33 VLSSALQGEKEVVRP

-77 LAYVLDRQEYYHSE
+77 LAYVLDQQEFYHSE

-97 AMIATQT
+97 ALIATQT

-135 PDGNENGKGAGVYMR
+135 PGGNENGEGAGVYMR

-592 IGIADP
+592 IGIVDP
-598 GDSLNNLKLEV
+598 GDSLDNLKLEV

-704 AEDGSDLVSVING
+704 AEGGSDLVSAING

-946 LPVAENGQSDGEGN
+946 LPVAENGQSEGEGN

-1004 SLGLGEI
+1004 SLGLGEV
-1011 TLEYNTEGALTGSA
+1011 TLEYNTEGTLTGSA
-1025 LNGEVVLEVSG
+1025 LNGEVALEVSG

-1056 NTVTDIL
+1056 NTVKEIL
-1063 TNKLVA
+1063 ENKLVA
-1069 LSLDLDETGLAN
+1069 LSLTLDEAGLET

-1199 QILELDFPAIIEKL
+1199 QILEF
-1213 TANASGFET
+1213 N
-1222 EIDVD
+1222 
-1227 SLLGELEVTGITL
+1227 
-1240 GTVTLKYDTATEKLT
+1240 
-1255 GSALGGLTLEAYK
+1255 
-1268 GAQEVKPIDGEFLD
+1268 
-1282 LNDVL
+1282 
-1287 NTVTDILT
+1287 
-1295 NKLVALSL
+1295 
-1303 NLNEAGLETL
+1303 
-1313 LKGVGAEDYVSLA
+1313 
-1326 KGLGLTVDGTLD
+1326 
-1338 IEQLA
+1338 
-1343 ALVSITLTRGEET
+1343 
-1356 LLAGQI
+1356 
-1362 YYDYDEAP
+1362 
-1370 DGETSYGTA
+1370 
-1379 QLYITNV
+1379 
-1386 FGAACDIKVKCDI
+1386 
-1399 AELAESIQQI
+1399 
-1409 IAMFSQ
+1409 
-1415 SPSMQNDA
+1415 
-1423 PEADNTVVGII
+1423 
-1434 SEILELDFPAIIE
+1434 FPAIIE

-1503 KGTTTVEP
+1503 KGTITVEP
-1511 IKGEFFDIN
+1511 IDGEFLDLN

-1575 EQLAALVNITLTR
+1575 EQLAAIVNITLTR

-1594 AGQIYYE
+1594 AGQIYYD
-1601 YMEAETDGETS
+1601 YDEASDGETS

-1625 AECDIKVKCDIA
+1625 VKCDIKVKCDIA
-1637 ELAESIQQIIAMFTQ
+1637 ELAESIQQIIAMFT
-1652 SPSMQ
+1652 
-1657 NDAPE
+1657 
-1662 ADNSVVA
+1662 
-1669 IVSQILE
+1669 
-1676 LDFPAIIEKLTANA
+1676 
-1690 SGFETEINI
+1690 
-1699 DALLG
+1699 
-1704 ELEVTGISLG
+1704 
-1714 KVTLKYDTETEK
+1714 
-1726 LTGSALGGLTLEAY
+1726 
-1740 KCTQEV
+1740 
-1746 KPIDGNF
+1746 
-1753 LDLNDVLNAVTDILT
+1753 
-1768 GKLVALSLNLDETGL
+1768 
-1783 ETLLKGVG
+1783 
-1791 AEDYVSLAKGLN
+1791 
-1803 LTVDG
+1803 
-1808 TLDIEQ
+1808 
-1814 LAAIVN
+1814 
-1820 ITLTRGEE
+1820 
-1828 TLLAGQIYYEYT
+1828 
-1840 EAETDGETSYGT
+1840 
-1852 AQLYITNILGAT
+1852 
-1864 CDIKVKCDIAELAES
+1864 
-1879 IQQIIAM
+1879 
-1886 FTQSPSM
+1886 
-1893 QNDAPEAD
+1893 
-1901 NTVVGII
+1901 
-1908 SEILE
+1908 
-1913 LDFPAIIEKLTAN
+1913 
-1926 ASGFETEIDIDAL
+1926 
-1939 LGELEVTGISLGK
+1939 
-1952 VTLKYDTATEKLTG
+1952 
-1966 SALGGL
+1966 
-1972 TLEAY
+1972 
-1977 KGAQE
+1977 
-1982 IKPIDGEFL
+1982 
-1991 DLNDVLNAVK
+1991 
-2001 DILENKLVALSLTLD
+2001 
-2016 ETGLE
+2016 
-2021 TLLKGVG
+2021 
-2028 AEDYVSLAKGLGLT
+2028 
-2042 VDGTLDIEQ
+2042 
-2051 LAAIVNITLTR
+2051 
-2062 GDSSILAGQIYY
+2062 
-2074 DYDEAP
+2074 AP
-2080 DSETSYGT
+2080 DPNEPAPTS
-2088 AQLYITNVLG
+2088 
-2098 ADCDIKVKCDIAELA
+2098 
-2113 ESIQQII
+2113 
-2120 AMFTQSPSMQND
+2120 
-2132 APEADNTVV
+2132 
-2141 GIISQ
+2141 
-2146 ILELDFP
+2146 
-2153 AIIEKLTAN
+2153 
-2162 ASGFETEIDIDALLG
+2162 
-2177 ELEVTGITLG
+2177 
-2187 KVTLKYD
+2187 
-2194 TETDKLT
+2194 
-2201 GSALGG
+2201 
-2207 LTLEAY
+2207 
-2213 KGTQEVK
+2213 
-2220 PIDGEFLDINEVLNT
+2220 
-2235 VKDILE
+2235 
-2241 NKLVALS
+2241 
-2248 LNLDE
+2248 
-2253 TGLETLLKGVG
+2253 
-2264 AEDYV
+2264 
-2269 SLAKGL
+2269 
-2275 GLTVDGTLDIEQL
+2275 
-2288 AALVN
+2288 
-2293 ITLTRNEDTLL
+2293 
-2304 AGQIHYDYD
+2304 
-2313 EAAEG
+2313 
-2318 ETSYGTAQL
+2318 
-2327 YITNVFG
+2327 
-2334 ADCDIKVKCDIAELA
+2334 
-2349 ESIQQIIAMFTQSPS
+2349 
-2364 MQNDAPEA
+2364 APEA

-2422 GKVTLKYDKAT
+2422 GTVTLKYDTET

-2447 VYKGTQEVKPIDGN
+2447 AYKGTTTVEPIDGE

-2467 VIDIAL
+2467 VIEIAL

-2478 VQAIIN
+2478 VQDIIN

-2499 GVAVGIDG
+2499 GVAVGIEG

-2541 FTFLYNNK
+2541 FTFLYNNG
-2549 AADSDPYIRI
+2549 AAENEPYIRI
-2559 GIGEEVLNITKGDI
+2559 GIGDEVLNITKGDI

-2623 DGGDGSIKE
+2623 DGGDGGIKE

-2685 IGASLSIGLDNG
+2685 IGASLNVGLDNG

-2745 EVAFVKIVYDY
+2745 EVSFIKIVYDY

-2880 FGSVAGSFRTSE
+2880 FGSVAGSFRTSG

-2899 GAAVTL
+2899 GTAVTL

-2957 GSAQIVAEKDRLT
+2957 GSAQIVAEKDRLV
-2970 VGLSHENS
+2970 VGLKHKDSA
-2978 NYNWI
+2978 YNWI

-3035 LNGGTISADVDI
+3035 LNGGTIAADVDI

-3115 EFVAA
+3115 EFVVA

-3215 GESEEATALSQ
+3215 GGNEEATALSQ

-3232 IDLGEENAYT
+3232 IDLGEDNAYT

-3282 LLRDETYG
+3282 LLRDATYG

-3335 LSDAARQEFD
+3335 LSEAARQEFD

-3356 NINGIDTVYAY
+3356 NINGADTVYAY

-3377 GVLDTVNTQREY
+3377 GVLGAVNTQREY
-3389 VDELLTVTVYESV
+3389 VDELLTVTVYESE

-3434 DGNVYVY
+3434 SGNVYVY
-3441 VAAGDTS
+3441 VAADDTS
-3448 GTYPE
+3448 ETYPE
-3453 TYTVE
+3453 TYTVK

-3468 SGEEWTT
+3468 SGKDWTT

-3518 TVDFTATTVTEDVE
+3518 TVDFTATAVTEDVE
-3532 LEVQFARLSVTAE
+3532 LEAQFARLSVTAE
-3545 NGVVYTLSGGTQ
+3545 NGVVYTLGGGTQ

-3725 ISLDADIESYA
+3725 ISLDADIEGYA

-3762 TDCMLVNLSGVSAD
+3762 TNCMLVNLSGVSAD

-4002 AHFYAIWAQN
+4002 AQFYAIWAQN

-4047 ADEDFSKEA
+4047 ADGDFSKEA

>member
-33 VLSSTLQGEKEVVRP
+33 VLSSALQGEKEVVRP

-77 LAYVLDRQEYYHSE
+77 LAYVLDRQEFYHSE

-135 PDGNENGKGAGVYMR
+135 PDGNENGEGAGVYMR

-173 YPEEEYLYTYGQ
+173 YPEEEYLYAYGQ

-532 NLALSL
+532 NIALSL

-592 IGIADP
+592 IGIADL
-598 GDSLNNLKLEV
+598 GDSLDNLKLEV

-725 VIKELTANNT
+725 VIKELTANDT

-914 GADLSANPVK
+914 GADLSASPVK

-946 LPVAENGQSDGEGN
+946 LPVAENGQSEGEGN

-1004 SLGLGEI
+1004 SLGLGEV
-1011 TLEYNTEGALTGSA
+1011 TLEYNTEGTLTGSA
-1025 LNGEVVLEVSG
+1025 LNGEVALEFSG

-1069 LSLDLDETGLAN
+1069 LSLTLDETGLANLLKGVGAEDYVSLADGLGLTVDGTLDIEQLAAIVNITLTRGEDTLLAGQIYYDYNNEGYGTAQLYITNILGATCDIKVKCDIAGLAESIQQIIAMFSQSPSMQNDAPEADNTVVGIISEILELNFPAIVEKLTANASGFETEIDVDALLGELEVTGISLGTVTLKYDTATEKLTGSALGGLTLEAYKGTTTVEPIKGEFLDLNEVLNTVTDILTNKLVALSLNLDEAGLAN

-1122 EETLLAGQIYYDYN
+1122 EETLLAGQIYYEYT
-1136 NEGYGTAQLYIT
+1136 E
-1148 NILGAD
+1148 
-1154 CDIKVKCDI
+1154 
-1163 AELAESIQQIIAMFT
+1163 AET
-1178 QSPSMQNDAPE
+1178 
-1189 ADNSVVAIVS
+1189 
-1199 QILELDFPAIIEKL
+1199 
-1213 TANASGFET
+1213 
-1222 EIDVD
+1222 
-1227 SLLGELEVTGITL
+1227 
-1240 GTVTLKYDTATEKLT
+1240 
-1255 GSALGGLTLEAYK
+1255 
-1268 GAQEVKPIDGEFLD
+1268 
-1282 LNDVL
+1282 
-1287 NTVTDILT
+1287 
-1295 NKLVALSL
+1295 
-1303 NLNEAGLETL
+1303 
-1313 LKGVGAEDYVSLA
+1313 
-1326 KGLGLTVDGTLD
+1326 
-1338 IEQLA
+1338 
-1343 ALVSITLTRGEET
+1343 
-1356 LLAGQI
+1356 
-1362 YYDYDEAP
+1362 

-1386 FGAACDIKVKCDI
+1386 FGATCDIKVKCDI

-1409 IAMFSQ
+1409 IAMFSAPDPNEPAPT
-1415 SPSMQNDA
+1415 SA

-1468 LEVTGIS
+1468 LEVTGIT
-1475 LGKVT
+1475 LGT
-1480 LKYDTAT
+1480 
-1487 EKLTGSALGG
+1487 
-1497 LTLEAY
+1497 
-1503 KGTTTVEP
+1503 
-1511 IKGEFFDIN
+1511 
-1520 EVLNTVTDIL
+1520 
-1530 TNKLV
+1530 
-1535 ALSLNLDETGLANLL
+1535 
-1550 KGVGAEDYVS
+1550 
-1560 LADGLGLTVDGTLDI
+1560 
-1575 EQLAALVNITLTR
+1575 
-1588 GEETLL
+1588 
-1594 AGQIYYE
+1594 
-1601 YMEAETDGETS
+1601 
-1612 YGTAQLYITNVLG
+1612 
-1625 AECDIKVKCDIA
+1625 
-1637 ELAESIQQIIAMFTQ
+1637 
-1652 SPSMQ
+1652 
-1657 NDAPE
+1657 
-1662 ADNSVVA
+1662 
-1669 IVSQILE
+1669 
-1676 LDFPAIIEKLTANA
+1676 
-1690 SGFETEINI
+1690 
-1699 DALLG
+1699 
-1704 ELEVTGISLG
+1704 
-1714 KVTLKYDTETEK
+1714 VTLKYDTETE
-1726 LTGSALGGLTLEAY
+1726 
-1740 KCTQEV
+1740 
-1746 KPIDGNF
+1746 
-1753 LDLNDVLNAVTDILT
+1753 
-1768 GKLVALSLNLDETGL
+1768 
-1783 ETLLKGVG
+1783 
-1791 AEDYVSLAKGLN
+1791 
-1803 LTVDG
+1803 
-1808 TLDIEQ
+1808 
-1814 LAAIVN
+1814 
-1820 ITLTRGEE
+1820 
-1828 TLLAGQIYYEYT
+1828 
-1840 EAETDGETSYGT
+1840 
-1852 AQLYITNILGAT
+1852 
-1864 CDIKVKCDIAELAES
+1864 
-1879 IQQIIAM
+1879 
-1886 FTQSPSM
+1886 
-1893 QNDAPEAD
+1893 
-1901 NTVVGII
+1901 
-1908 SEILE
+1908 
-1913 LDFPAIIEKLTAN
+1913 
-1926 ASGFETEIDIDAL
+1926 
-1939 LGELEVTGISLGK
+1939 
-1952 VTLKYDTATEKLTG
+1952 
-1966 SALGGL
+1966 
-1972 TLEAY
+1972 
-1977 KGAQE
+1977 
-1982 IKPIDGEFL
+1982 
-1991 DLNDVLNAVK
+1991 
-2001 DILENKLVALSLTLD
+2001 
-2016 ETGLE
+2016 
-2021 TLLKGVG
+2021 
-2028 AEDYVSLAKGLGLT
+2028 
-2042 VDGTLDIEQ
+2042 
-2051 LAAIVNITLTR
+2051 
-2062 GDSSILAGQIYY
+2062 
-2074 DYDEAP
+2074 
-2080 DSETSYGT
+2080 
-2088 AQLYITNVLG
+2088 
-2098 ADCDIKVKCDIAELA
+2098 
-2113 ESIQQII
+2113 
-2120 AMFTQSPSMQND
+2120 
-2132 APEADNTVV
+2132 
-2141 GIISQ
+2141 
-2146 ILELDFP
+2146 
-2153 AIIEKLTAN
+2153 
-2162 ASGFETEIDIDALLG
+2162 
-2177 ELEVTGITLG
+2177 
-2187 KVTLKYD
+2187 
-2194 TETDKLT
+2194 KLT

-2220 PIDGEFLDINEVLNT
+2220 PIDGEFLDINEV
-2235 VKDILE
+2235 
-2241 NKLVALS
+2241 
-2248 LNLDE
+2248 
-2253 TGLETLLKGVG
+2253 
-2264 AEDYV
+2264 
-2269 SLAKGL
+2269 
-2275 GLTVDGTLDIEQL
+2275 IE
-2288 AALVN
+2288 
-2293 ITLTRNEDTLL
+2293 
-2304 AGQIHYDYD
+2304 
-2313 EAAEG
+2313 
-2318 ETSYGTAQL
+2318 
-2327 YITNVFG
+2327 
-2334 ADCDIKVKCDIAELA
+2334 
-2349 ESIQQIIAMFTQSPS
+2349 
-2364 MQNDAPEA
+2364 
-2372 DNTVVGII
+2372 
-2380 SEILEL
+2380 
-2386 DFPAIIEKLTA
+2386 
-2397 NASGFETEIDVD
+2397 
-2409 ALLGELEVTGISL
+2409 
-2422 GKVTLKYDKAT
+2422 
-2433 EKLTGSALGGLTLE
+2433 
-2447 VYKGTQEVKPIDGN
+2447 
-2461 FLDINE
+2461 
-2467 VIDIAL
+2467 IAL

-2478 VQAIIN
+2478 VQAIIH

-2499 GVAVGIDG
+2499 GVAVGIEG

-2531 SGEANRSATA
+2531 SGEVNRSATA
-2541 FTFLYNNK
+2541 FTFLYNNGV
-2549 AADSDPYIRI
+2549 ADSDPYIRI
-2559 GIGEEVLNITKGDI
+2559 GIGDEVLNITKGDI

-2587 EKLIDAINGGS
+2587 QKLIDAINGGS
-2598 AQSDGEAEQIVAEIA
+2598 AQSDGETAQIVAEIA

-2632 PDAVIIINA
+2632 PDAVIIVNA

-2732 GSLDELNQNSSSE
+2732 GSLDELKQNSSSE
-2745 EVAFVKIVYDY
+2745 EVSFIKIVYDY

-2880 FGSVAGSFRTSE
+2880 FGSVAGSFRTSG

-3035 LNGGTISADVDI
+3035 LNGGTIAADVDI

-3069 KGLDI
+3069 TGLDI

-3097 LEGDLSAVSVTAL
+3097 LEGDISAVSVTAL

-3168 PIRWLLGTGSS
+3168 PIRWLLGTGSR

-3232 IDLGEENAYT
+3232 INLGEENAYT

-3282 LLRDETYG
+3282 LLRDATYG

-3335 LSDAARQEFD
+3335 LSDAERTEFEE
-3345 NALTLNNDVTA
+3345 ALAAESEVTA
-3356 NINGIDTVYAY
+3356 NINGADTVYAY

-3377 GVLDTVNTQREY
+3377 GVLGAVKTQREY
-3389 VDELLTVTVYESV
+3389 VDELLTVTVYESE

-3411 ATYKVRYGSVINLHD
+3411 ATYKVRYGSAINLHD

-3434 DGNVYVY
+3434 SGNVYVY
-3441 VAAGDTS
+3441 VAADDTS

-3508 GWKQVISDTE
+3508 GWKQVMSDGTRQ
-3518 TVDFTATTVTEDVE
+3518 DYTATAVTEDVE
-3532 LEVQFARLSVTAE
+3532 LEAQFARLSVTAE
-3545 NGVVYTLSGGTQ
+3545 NGVVYTLGGGTQ

-3725 ISLDADIESYA
+3725 ISLDADIEGYA

-3750 NGYSYNEAIYAG
+3750 NGYAYNADIYNA
-3762 TDCMLVNLSGVSAD
+3762 TKCMLVNVSGVSAD
-3776 GFKAEAES
+3776 SLKAEIEN
-3784 AAKLL
+3784 AANLL
-3789 IDTYTAS
+3789 VDRHTAD
-3796 VSGAVN
+3796 VSGAIN
-3802 MYSVTVEVSA
+3802 MYAATAEITA
-3812 MSGSLDSGFSGGIY
+3812 ISGNFDSGFGGG
-3826 VNIDVTDSGEA
+3826 VNINITVNNSGEA
-3837 WYKTSCS
+3837 WYKVSCS

-3851 SVVNPMNVEYEEGCS
+3851 SGVNTMKVEYEEGNCE
-3866 VEFNGVL
+3866 EFEGAL
-3873 YVKAGSAI
+3873 YVKAGSKI
-3881 TLSSTNSSAYGLVS
+3881 KFCSSNAEAYALESVS
-3895 VDVNG
+3895 VNG
-3900 VSNSDTADGVC
+3900 GTAENAENGVC
-3911 EIVMPES
+3911 EIIMREEVS
-3918 VANIVANYQT
+3918 NLVANYKT

-3939 SFKYDGVTY
+3939 SFEYNGVIY
-3948 ENSSDG
+3948 ENSANG
-3954 WYSVVLGEDVAELT
+3954 WYSVVLGKEVTELT
-3968 YGVTAELPGYYF
+3968 CEVTAEESDYYF

-3988 EALEFTSDLTVSEN
+3988 KTLEFTSDLTVSKD
-4002 AHFYAIWAQN
+4002 AQFYAIWAHSTRAISVDLQQSGN
-4012 NSQNLTVSFEKPE
+4012 GNSLGTPAKTDESQDGT
-4025 ANTSSLSDI
+4025 
-4034 AVTSEQGSFSAWY
+4034 FSAWY
-4047 ADEDFSKEA
+4047 ADEDFATKYSGISKDCT
-4056 ISELGANTVVYARL
+4056 IVYARWQFNL
-4070 SFSLGFTISG
+4070 TFSLSSGVSNTKLNNVSGSPSKFTDMMYEIDVQEGNYVIVKYTPGTHQSGKNWLGQTKPVSHSQANVYIYESESDYKISEANDINLYQFYAQKTNSG
-4080 EKTKYNVTMS
+4080 EGTRCFRTVDFYGLWTGIIKMTTGDNDPRIGDSGDGYDYS
-4090 YPNSSSETYWEED
+4090 YDSYYHTIVIANNSS
-4103 ATGLSTND
+4103 
-4111 TNKIDWLADGIADSQ
+4111 
-4126 GTAIVVLEGAYVEVS
+4126 IVYHA
-4141 RGDSANVILI
+4141 
-4151 NIYNVKDADVP
+4151 
-4162 LYSIS
+4162 
-4167 VQGIKMSWR
+4167 
-4176 GIGSWGSWREDG
+4176 
-4188 DRAFFDGN
+4188 
-4196 SHFNSNEC
+4196 
-4204 SADGFTMPNG
+4204 
-4214 YNIDGNNKVWLTSE
+4214 
-4228 SVSQNLEFILTI
+4228 

>member
-33 VLSSTLQGEKEVVRP
+33 VLSSALQGEKEVVRP

-77 LAYVLDRQEYYHSE
+77 LAYVLDQQEFYHSE

-135 PDGNENGKGAGVYMR
+135 PGGNENGEGAGVYMR

-507 SEGADGTTEYSFVSA
+507 SEGADGTTEYSFASA

-532 NLALSL
+532 NIALSL

-592 IGIADP
+592 IGIVDP
-598 GDSLNNLKLEV
+598 GDSLDNLKLEV

-690 EGDEGSEEGGAAVL
+690 EGDEGSEEGGAAAL

-845 GLADL
+845 GLVDL

-890 VAEVFYAYEEGGMG
+890 VADVFYAYEEGGMG

-914 GADLSANPVK
+914 GADLSASPVK

-1069 LSLDLDETGLAN
+1069 LSLNLDETGLAN

-1092 SLAKGLGLTVDGTL
+1092 TLAEGLGLTVDGTL

-1113 LVNITLTRG
+1113 I
-1122 EETLLAGQIYYDYN
+1122 
-1136 NEGYGTAQLYIT
+1136 
-1148 NILGAD
+1148 
-1154 CDIKVKCDI
+1154 
-1163 AELAESIQQIIAMFT
+1163 
-1178 QSPSMQNDAPE
+1178 
-1189 ADNSVVAIVS
+1189 
-1199 QILELDFPAIIEKL
+1199 
-1213 TANASGFET
+1213 
-1222 EIDVD
+1222 
-1227 SLLGELEVTGITL
+1227 
-1240 GTVTLKYDTATEKLT
+1240 
-1255 GSALGGLTLEAYK
+1255 
-1268 GAQEVKPIDGEFLD
+1268 
-1282 LNDVL
+1282 
-1287 NTVTDILT
+1287 
-1295 NKLVALSL
+1295 
-1303 NLNEAGLETL
+1303 
-1313 LKGVGAEDYVSLA
+1313 
-1326 KGLGLTVDGTLD
+1326 
-1338 IEQLA
+1338 
-1343 ALVSITLTRGEET
+1343 VSITLTRNEET

-1386 FGAACDIKVKCDI
+1386 LGAACDIKVKCDI
-1399 AELAESIQQI
+1399 AGLAESIQQI
-1409 IAMFSQ
+1409 IAMFSAPDPNEPAPT
-1415 SPSMQNDA
+1415 SA

-1503 KGTTTVEP
+1503 KGT
-1511 IKGEFFDIN
+1511 
-1520 EVLNTVTDIL
+1520 
-1530 TNKLV
+1530 
-1535 ALSLNLDETGLANLL
+1535 
-1550 KGVGAEDYVS
+1550 
-1560 LADGLGLTVDGTLDI
+1560 
-1575 EQLAALVNITLTR
+1575 
-1588 GEETLL
+1588 
-1594 AGQIYYE
+1594 
-1601 YMEAETDGETS
+1601 
-1612 YGTAQLYITNVLG
+1612 
-1625 AECDIKVKCDIA
+1625 
-1637 ELAESIQQIIAMFTQ
+1637 
-1652 SPSMQ
+1652 
-1657 NDAPE
+1657 
-1662 ADNSVVA
+1662 
-1669 IVSQILE
+1669 
-1676 LDFPAIIEKLTANA
+1676 
-1690 SGFETEINI
+1690 
-1699 DALLG
+1699 
-1704 ELEVTGISLG
+1704 
-1714 KVTLKYDTETEK
+1714 
-1726 LTGSALGGLTLEAY
+1726 
-1740 KCTQEV
+1740 QEV

-1753 LDLNDVLNAVTDILT
+1753 LDL
-1768 GKLVALSLNLDETGL
+1768 
-1783 ETLLKGVG
+1783 
-1791 AEDYVSLAKGLN
+1791 
-1803 LTVDG
+1803 
-1808 TLDIEQ
+1808 
-1814 LAAIVN
+1814 
-1820 ITLTRGEE
+1820 
-1828 TLLAGQIYYEYT
+1828 
-1840 EAETDGETSYGT
+1840 
-1852 AQLYITNILGAT
+1852 
-1864 CDIKVKCDIAELAES
+1864 
-1879 IQQIIAM
+1879 
-1886 FTQSPSM
+1886 
-1893 QNDAPEAD
+1893 
-1901 NTVVGII
+1901 
-1908 SEILE
+1908 
-1913 LDFPAIIEKLTAN
+1913 
-1926 ASGFETEIDIDAL
+1926 
-1939 LGELEVTGISLGK
+1939 
-1952 VTLKYDTATEKLTG
+1952 
-1966 SALGGL
+1966 
-1972 TLEAY
+1972 
-1977 KGAQE
+1977 
-1982 IKPIDGEFL
+1982 
-1991 DLNDVLNAVK
+1991 
-2001 DILENKLVALSLTLD
+2001 
-2016 ETGLE
+2016 
-2021 TLLKGVG
+2021 
-2028 AEDYVSLAKGLGLT
+2028 
-2042 VDGTLDIEQ
+2042 
-2051 LAAIVNITLTR
+2051 
-2062 GDSSILAGQIYY
+2062 
-2074 DYDEAP
+2074 
-2080 DSETSYGT
+2080 
-2088 AQLYITNVLG
+2088 
-2098 ADCDIKVKCDIAELA
+2098 
-2113 ESIQQII
+2113 
-2120 AMFTQSPSMQND
+2120 
-2132 APEADNTVV
+2132 
-2141 GIISQ
+2141 
-2146 ILELDFP
+2146 
-2153 AIIEKLTAN
+2153 
-2162 ASGFETEIDIDALLG
+2162 
-2177 ELEVTGITLG
+2177 
-2187 KVTLKYD
+2187 
-2194 TETDKLT
+2194 
-2201 GSALGG
+2201 
-2207 LTLEAY
+2207 
-2213 KGTQEVK
+2213 
-2220 PIDGEFLDINEVLNT
+2220 NEVLNT

-2293 ITLTRNEDTLL
+2293 ITLTRGEETLL
-2304 AGQIHYDYD
+2304 AGQIYYDYNN
-2313 EAAEG
+2313 EG
-2318 ETSYGTAQL
+2318 YGTAQL
-2327 YITNVFG
+2327 YITNILG
-2334 ADCDIKVKCDIAELA
+2334 ATCDIKVKCDIAELA

-2372 DNTVVGII
+2372 DNTVVAIV
-2380 SEILEL
+2380 SQILEL

-2422 GKVTLKYDKAT
+2422 GTVTLKYDTAT

-2447 VYKGTQEVKPIDGN
+2447 AYKGTITVEPIKGEFLDLNEVLNTVTDILTNKLVALSLNLDETGLETLLKGVGAEDYVSLAKGLGLTVDGTLDIEQLAALVNITLTRGEETLLAGQIYYDYNNEGYGTAQLYITNVLGAECDIKVKCDIAELAESIQQIIAMFTQSPSMQNDAPEADNTIVGIISEILELNFPAIIEKLTANASGFETEIDVDALLGELEVTGISLGTVTLKYDTGTEKLTGSALGGLTLEAYKGTTTVEPIKGEFLDLNEVLNTVTDILTNKLVALSLNLDETGLETLLKGVGAEDYVSLAKGLGLTVDGTLDIEQLAALVNITLTRGEETLLAGQIYYEYTEAETEDETSYGTANLWITNVFGAKCDIKVKCDIAELAESIQQIIAMFTQSPSMQNDAPEADNTIVGIISEILELNFPAIIEKLTANASGFETEIDVDALLGELEVTGITLGTVTLKYDTATEKLTGSALGGLTLEAYKGTQEVKPIDGE

-2467 VIDIAL
+2467 VIEIAL

-2484 EEQIHFDIDAGAIID
+2484 EEQIHFDIDAGATID

-2541 FTFLYNNK
+2541 FTFLYNNG

-2559 GIGEEVLNITKGDI
+2559 GIGDEVLNITKGDI

-2587 EKLIDAINGGS
+2587 EKLIDVINGGS
-2598 AQSDGEAEQIVAEIA
+2598 AQSDGETAQIVAEIA

-2632 PDAVIIINA
+2632 PDAVIIVNA

-2732 GSLDELNQNSSSE
+2732 GSLDELKQNSSSE
-2745 EVAFVKIVYDY
+2745 EVSFIKIVYDY

-2880 FGSVAGSFRTSE
+2880 FGSVAGSFRTSG

-3035 LNGGTISADVDI
+3035 LNGGTIAADVDI

-3215 GESEEATALSQ
+3215 GGNEEATALSQ

-3232 IDLGEENAYT
+3232 INLGEENAYT

-3377 GVLDTVNTQREY
+3377 GVLVTVNTQREY

-3498 NKFGGYGVVG
+3498 NKFGGYGVVD
-3508 GWKQVISDTE
+3508 GWKQVMSDDTRQ
-3518 TVDFTATTVTEDVE
+3518 DYTATAVTEDVE

-3545 NGVVYTLSGGTQ
+3545 NGVVYTLGGGTQ

-3601 AANAFANSSNTEA
+3601 AANALQYRGNGQG
-3614 TSLKNVVVPESIT
+3614 LQNVVVPENIT
-3627 VVGSRAFL
+3627 TIGGRAFL
-3635 DNKGIRSIIF
+3635 DNYGIKSVVF
-3645 LAQNVT
+3645 LADTITLNNNDAENSGT
-3651 FNTSDGDR
+3651 KG
-3659 KYYPFYGCSTD
+3659 YPFYGCTLTNGGETWALNVYYKNISNLNSETFIIRNDNISCYSHSSGWIWLDYNITLNGSGYGDNFGEFANLPAEGTLVTSLGWNGGVVSEITAAQIEEYVTSVIDAHTYAETGNQYIVGYDVAVSNNISLVGGVLEVGIEITSTD
-3670 NNDNGSLLNIY
+3670 KNWYPVTVNNNAVNGITAGAYAFDSYKRLGDTYFLEDGAEVTLTATASGGYELISVSGNVEGTAEGNTYKFVAGQGVVIDITWAELEINSITVYSDVSFY
-3681 YNGDYES
+3681 YNGAPVAGES
-3688 DNVDTF
+3688 NNYYITEDLITAT
-3694 CIKDN
+3694 
-3699 GWGNWYR
+3699 
-3706 IGDSGWGQM
+3706 
-3715 HDGGTWAYLD
+3715 GG
-3725 ISLDADIESYA
+3725 
-3736 SDDLRDDIVAYLAD
+3736 
-3750 NGYSYNEAIYAG
+3750 
-3762 TDCMLVNLSGVSAD
+3762 
-3776 GFKAEAES
+3776 
-3784 AAKLL
+3784 
-3789 IDTYTAS
+3789 
-3796 VSGAVN
+3796 
-3802 MYSVTVEVSA
+3802 
-3812 MSGSLDSGFSGGIY
+3812 
-3826 VNIDVTDSGEA
+3826 
-3837 WYKTSCS
+3837 
-3844 YTLDGET
+3844 
-3851 SVVNPMNVEYEEGCS
+3851 
-3866 VEFNGVL
+3866 
-3873 YVKAGSAI
+3873 
-3881 TLSSTNSSAYGLVS
+3881 LSSSG
-3895 VDVNG
+3895 DV
-3900 VSNSDTADGVC
+3900 VT
-3911 EIVMPES
+3911 
-3918 VANIVANYQT
+3918 
-3928 VGTPISIYSEV
+3928 SE
-3939 SFKYDGVTY
+3939 
-3948 ENSSDG
+3948 
-3954 WYSVVLGEDVAELT
+3954 
-3968 YGVTAELPGYYF
+3968 GYYF
-3980 IGWAVMNG
+3980 LGWAQYESGTYTFV
-3988 EALEFTSDLTVSEN
+3988 SDLTVDYELEGVSY
-4002 AHFYAIWAQN
+4002 YAIWGYGGSNVITGYAANGDLSKLGTASTSAEGVTFYGWYSAQ
-4012 NSQNLTVSFEKPE
+4012 
-4025 ANTSSLSDI
+4025 
-4034 AVTSEQGSFSAWY
+4034 SENF
-4047 ADEDFSKEA
+4047 DESYKITDGT
-4056 ISELGANTVVYARL
+4056 ISGTTVYARWSYKLDFTL
-4070 SFSLGFTISG
+4070 SGK
-4080 EKTKYNVTMS
+4080 KTRYYVTMNK
-4090 YPNSSSETYWEED
+4090 PNASEFMWTIMGDE
-4103 ATGLSTND
+4103 GLTTSDSEKIDYLSDGYGDSNG
-4111 TNKIDWLADGIADSQ
+4111 NKIDIPEMGYI
-4126 GTAIVVLEGAYVEVS
+4126 EVS
-4141 RGDSANVILI
+4141 RGDSSNILI
-4151 NIYNVKDADVP
+4151 LQIFEDNTKTTCV
-4162 LYSIS
+4162 YSIS
-4167 VQGIKMSWR
+4167 IRAKIMKSIGIASW
-4176 GIGSWGSWREDG
+4176 EDG
-4188 DRAFFDGN
+4188 DRLLFDGN
-4196 SHFNSNEC
+4196 ENFSGSTTGTFKVENSTVTDT
-4204 SADGFTMPNG
+4204 AR
-4214 YNIDGNNKVWLTSE
+4214 VWLTAE
-4228 SVSQNLEFILTI
+4228 NVSQNMEFLLKF

>member
-77 LAYVLDRQEYYHSE
+77 LAYVLDRQEFYHSE

-135 PDGNENGKGAGVYMR
+135 PDGNENGEGAGVYMR

-173 YPEEEYLYTYGQ
+173 YPEEEYLYAYGQ

-217 FYLDAEKAAY
+217 FYLYAEKAAY

-236 GGLDT
+236 GGLDA

-532 NLALSL
+532 NIALSL

-592 IGIADP
+592 IGIVDP
-598 GDSLNNLKLEV
+598 GDSLDNLKLEV

-725 VIKELTANNT
+725 VIKELTANDT

-751 IDVTLGDIT
+751 TDVTLGDIT

-890 VAEVFYAYEEGGMG
+890 VAEVFYAYEDGGMG

-914 GADLSANPVK
+914 GADLSASPVK
-924 VKCDISDAVT
+924 VKCGISDAVT

-1004 SLGLGEI
+1004 SLGLGEV
-1011 TLEYNTEGALTGSA
+1011 TLEYNTEGTLTGSA

-1063 TNKLVA
+1063 ENKLVA
-1069 LSLDLDETGLAN
+1069 LSLTLDETGLET

-1163 AELAESIQQIIAMFT
+1163 AELAESIQQIIAMFS

-1189 ADNSVVAIVS
+1189 ADNTVVGIIS
-1199 QILELDFPAIIEKL
+1199 EILELDFPAIIEKL

-1379 QLYITNV
+1379 NLWITNV
-1386 FGAACDIKVKCDI
+1386 FGAACDIKVKCDIAGLAESIQQIIAMFSQSPSTQSDDPEADNSVVAIVSQILEFNFPAIIEKLTANASGFETEIDVDALLGELEVTGISLGKVTLKYDTATEKLTGSALGGLTLEAYKGTTTVEPIKGEFFDINEVLNTVTDILTNKLVALSLNLDETGLANLLKGVGAEDYVSLAKGLGLTVDGTLDIEQLAALVNITLTRGEETLLAGQIYYDYDEAPDGETSYGTAQLYITNVLGAECDIKVKCDI

-1511 IKGEFFDIN
+1511 IKGEF
-1520 EVLNTVTDIL
+1520 
-1530 TNKLV
+1530 
-1535 ALSLNLDETGLANLL
+1535 
-1550 KGVGAEDYVS
+1550 
-1560 LADGLGLTVDGTLDI
+1560 
-1575 EQLAALVNITLTR
+1575 
-1588 GEETLL
+1588 
-1594 AGQIYYE
+1594 
-1601 YMEAETDGETS
+1601 
-1612 YGTAQLYITNVLG
+1612 
-1625 AECDIKVKCDIA
+1625 
-1637 ELAESIQQIIAMFTQ
+1637 
-1652 SPSMQ
+1652 
-1657 NDAPE
+1657 
-1662 ADNSVVA
+1662 
-1669 IVSQILE
+1669 
-1676 LDFPAIIEKLTANA
+1676 
-1690 SGFETEINI
+1690 
-1699 DALLG
+1699 
-1704 ELEVTGISLG
+1704 
-1714 KVTLKYDTETEK
+1714 
-1726 LTGSALGGLTLEAY
+1726 
-1740 KCTQEV
+1740 
-1746 KPIDGNF
+1746 
-1753 LDLNDVLNAVTDILT
+1753 
-1768 GKLVALSLNLDETGL
+1768 
-1783 ETLLKGVG
+1783 
-1791 AEDYVSLAKGLN
+1791 
-1803 LTVDG
+1803 
-1808 TLDIEQ
+1808 
-1814 LAAIVN
+1814 
-1820 ITLTRGEE
+1820 
-1828 TLLAGQIYYEYT
+1828 
-1840 EAETDGETSYGT
+1840 
-1852 AQLYITNILGAT
+1852 
-1864 CDIKVKCDIAELAES
+1864 
-1879 IQQIIAM
+1879 
-1886 FTQSPSM
+1886 
-1893 QNDAPEAD
+1893 
-1901 NTVVGII
+1901 
-1908 SEILE
+1908 
-1913 LDFPAIIEKLTAN
+1913 
-1926 ASGFETEIDIDAL
+1926 
-1939 LGELEVTGISLGK
+1939 
-1952 VTLKYDTATEKLTG
+1952 
-1966 SALGGL
+1966 
-1972 TLEAY
+1972 
-1977 KGAQE
+1977 
-1982 IKPIDGEFL
+1982 
-1991 DLNDVLNAVK
+1991 
-2001 DILENKLVALSLTLD
+2001 
-2016 ETGLE
+2016 
-2021 TLLKGVG
+2021 
-2028 AEDYVSLAKGLGLT
+2028 
-2042 VDGTLDIEQ
+2042 
-2051 LAAIVNITLTR
+2051 
-2062 GDSSILAGQIYY
+2062 
-2074 DYDEAP
+2074 
-2080 DSETSYGT
+2080 
-2088 AQLYITNVLG
+2088 
-2098 ADCDIKVKCDIAELA
+2098 
-2113 ESIQQII
+2113 
-2120 AMFTQSPSMQND
+2120 
-2132 APEADNTVV
+2132 
-2141 GIISQ
+2141 
-2146 ILELDFP
+2146 
-2153 AIIEKLTAN
+2153 
-2162 ASGFETEIDIDALLG
+2162 
-2177 ELEVTGITLG
+2177 
-2187 KVTLKYD
+2187 
-2194 TETDKLT
+2194 
-2201 GSALGG
+2201 
-2207 LTLEAY
+2207 
-2213 KGTQEVK
+2213 
-2220 PIDGEFLDINEVLNT
+2220 
-2235 VKDILE
+2235 
-2241 NKLVALS
+2241 
-2248 LNLDE
+2248 
-2253 TGLETLLKGVG
+2253 
-2264 AEDYV
+2264 
-2269 SLAKGL
+2269 
-2275 GLTVDGTLDIEQL
+2275 
-2288 AALVN
+2288 
-2293 ITLTRNEDTLL
+2293 
-2304 AGQIHYDYD
+2304 
-2313 EAAEG
+2313 
-2318 ETSYGTAQL
+2318 
-2327 YITNVFG
+2327 
-2334 ADCDIKVKCDIAELA
+2334 
-2349 ESIQQIIAMFTQSPS
+2349 
-2364 MQNDAPEA
+2364 
-2372 DNTVVGII
+2372 
-2380 SEILEL
+2380 
-2386 DFPAIIEKLTA
+2386 
-2397 NASGFETEIDVD
+2397 
-2409 ALLGELEVTGISL
+2409 
-2422 GKVTLKYDKAT
+2422 
-2433 EKLTGSALGGLTLE
+2433 
-2447 VYKGTQEVKPIDGN
+2447 
-2461 FLDINE
+2461 LDINE
-2467 VIDIAL
+2467 VIEIAL

-2499 GVAVGIDG
+2499 GVAVGIEG

-2541 FTFLYNNK
+2541 FTFIYNNK

-2559 GIGEEVLNITKGDI
+2559 GIGDEVLNITKRNI

-2580 GDLKVQI
+2580 GDLRVQI

-2623 DGGDGSIKE
+2623 DGGDGGIKE

-2685 IGASLSIGLDNG
+2685 IGASLSIGLDNS

-2880 FGSVAGSFRTSE
+2880 FGSVAGSFRTSG

-2899 GAAVTL
+2899 GTAVTL

-2940 TADIDAVLEAVG
+2940 TADIDAVLKAVG

-3215 GESEEATALSQ
+3215 GGNEEATALSQ

-3232 IDLGEENAYT
+3232 INLGEENAYT

-3377 GVLDTVNTQREY
+3377 GVLGTVNTQREY

-3434 DGNVYVY
+3434 SGNVYVY
-3441 VAAGDTS
+3441 VAADDTS

-3468 SGEEWTT
+3468 SGEDWTT
-3475 AKVTI
+3475 AKVTV

-3518 TVDFTATTVTEDVE
+3518 TVDFTATAVTEDVE

-3988 EALEFTSDLTVSEN
+3988 ETLEFTSDLTVSKD
-4002 AHFYAIWAQN
+4002 AQFYAIWAQN

-4047 ADEDFSKEA
+4047 ADGDFSKEA

>member
-33 VLSSTLQGEKEVVRP
+33 VLSSALQGEKEVVRP

-97 AMIATQT
+97 ALIATQT

-135 PDGNENGKGAGVYMR
+135 PGGNENGEGAGVYMR

-297 HRDLYDAYYK
+297 HRDLYDDYYK

-475 LVLEESEGG
+475 FVLEESEGG

-532 NLALSL
+532 NIALSL

-592 IGIADP
+592 IGIVDP
-598 GDSLNNLKLEV
+598 GDSLDNLKLEV

-704 AEDGSDLVSVING
+704 AEDGSGLVSVING

-725 VIKELTANNT
+725 VIKELTANDT

-914 GADLSANPVK
+914 GADLSASPVK

-975 SIIKELTIN
+975 SIINELTIN

-1004 SLGLGEI
+1004 SLGLGEV
-1011 TLEYNTEGALTGSA
+1011 TLEYNTEGTLTGSA

-1063 TNKLVA
+1063 
-1069 LSLDLDETGLAN
+1069 E
-1081 LLKGVGAEDYV
+1081 
-1092 SLAKGLGLTVDGTL
+1092 
-1106 DIEQLAA
+1106 
-1113 LVNITLTRG
+1113 
-1122 EETLLAGQIYYDYN
+1122 
-1136 NEGYGTAQLYIT
+1136 
-1148 NILGAD
+1148 
-1154 CDIKVKCDI
+1154 
-1163 AELAESIQQIIAMFT
+1163 
-1178 QSPSMQNDAPE
+1178 
-1189 ADNSVVAIVS
+1189 
-1199 QILELDFPAIIEKL
+1199 
-1213 TANASGFET
+1213 
-1222 EIDVD
+1222 
-1227 SLLGELEVTGITL
+1227 
-1240 GTVTLKYDTATEKLT
+1240 
-1255 GSALGGLTLEAYK
+1255 
-1268 GAQEVKPIDGEFLD
+1268 
-1282 LNDVL
+1282 
-1287 NTVTDILT
+1287 

-1303 NLNEAGLETL
+1303 NLDEAGLETL

-1343 ALVSITLTRGEET
+1343 AIVNITLTRGEDT

-1362 YYDYDEAP
+1362 YYEYTEAET

-1386 FGAACDIKVKCDI
+1386 FGADCDIKVKCDI

-1409 IAMFSQ
+1409 IAMFTQ
-1415 SPSMQNDA
+1415 SPFTQNDA

-1468 LEVTGIS
+1468 LEVTGIT

-1503 KGTTTVEP
+1503 RGTQDVKP
-1511 IKGEFFDIN
+1511 IDGKFLDLN
-1520 EVLNTVTDIL
+1520 EVLNAVKDIL
-1530 TNKLV
+1530 ENKLV
-1535 ALSLNLDETGLANLL
+1535 ALSLNLNETGLETLL

-1560 LADGLGLTVDGTLDI
+1560 LAKGLGLTVDGTLDI
-1575 EQLAALVNITLTR
+1575 EQLAAIVNITLTR

-1594 AGQIYYE
+1594 AGQIYYD
-1601 YMEAETDGETS
+1601 YDEAAEGETS

-1652 SPSMQ
+1652 LPSMQ

-1714 KVTLKYDTETEK
+1714 KVTLKYDTATGK
-1726 LTGSALGGLTLEAY
+1726 LTGSALGGLTLEA
-1740 KCTQEV
+1740 
-1746 KPIDGNF
+1746 
-1753 LDLNDVLNAVTDILT
+1753 
-1768 GKLVALSLNLDETGL
+1768 
-1783 ETLLKGVG
+1783 
-1791 AEDYVSLAKGLN
+1791 
-1803 LTVDG
+1803 
-1808 TLDIEQ
+1808 
-1814 LAAIVN
+1814 
-1820 ITLTRGEE
+1820 
-1828 TLLAGQIYYEYT
+1828 
-1840 EAETDGETSYGT
+1840 
-1852 AQLYITNILGAT
+1852 
-1864 CDIKVKCDIAELAES
+1864 
-1879 IQQIIAM
+1879 
-1886 FTQSPSM
+1886 
-1893 QNDAPEAD
+1893 
-1901 NTVVGII
+1901 
-1908 SEILE
+1908 
-1913 LDFPAIIEKLTAN
+1913 
-1926 ASGFETEIDIDAL
+1926 
-1939 LGELEVTGISLGK
+1939 
-1952 VTLKYDTATEKLTG
+1952 
-1966 SALGGL
+1966 
-1972 TLEAY
+1972 
-1977 KGAQE
+1977 
-1982 IKPIDGEFL
+1982 
-1991 DLNDVLNAVK
+1991 
-2001 DILENKLVALSLTLD
+2001 
-2016 ETGLE
+2016 
-2021 TLLKGVG
+2021 
-2028 AEDYVSLAKGLGLT
+2028 
-2042 VDGTLDIEQ
+2042 
-2051 LAAIVNITLTR
+2051 
-2062 GDSSILAGQIYY
+2062 
-2074 DYDEAP
+2074 
-2080 DSETSYGT
+2080 
-2088 AQLYITNVLG
+2088 
-2098 ADCDIKVKCDIAELA
+2098 
-2113 ESIQQII
+2113 
-2120 AMFTQSPSMQND
+2120 
-2132 APEADNTVV
+2132 
-2141 GIISQ
+2141 
-2146 ILELDFP
+2146 
-2153 AIIEKLTAN
+2153 
-2162 ASGFETEIDIDALLG
+2162 
-2177 ELEVTGITLG
+2177 
-2187 KVTLKYD
+2187 
-2194 TETDKLT
+2194 
-2201 GSALGG
+2201 
-2207 LTLEAY
+2207 
-2213 KGTQEVK
+2213 
-2220 PIDGEFLDINEVLNT
+2220 
-2235 VKDILE
+2235 
-2241 NKLVALS
+2241 
-2248 LNLDE
+2248 
-2253 TGLETLLKGVG
+2253 
-2264 AEDYV
+2264 
-2269 SLAKGL
+2269 
-2275 GLTVDGTLDIEQL
+2275 
-2288 AALVN
+2288 
-2293 ITLTRNEDTLL
+2293 
-2304 AGQIHYDYD
+2304 
-2313 EAAEG
+2313 
-2318 ETSYGTAQL
+2318 
-2327 YITNVFG
+2327 
-2334 ADCDIKVKCDIAELA
+2334 
-2349 ESIQQIIAMFTQSPS
+2349 
-2364 MQNDAPEA
+2364 
-2372 DNTVVGII
+2372 
-2380 SEILEL
+2380 
-2386 DFPAIIEKLTA
+2386 
-2397 NASGFETEIDVD
+2397 
-2409 ALLGELEVTGISL
+2409 
-2422 GKVTLKYDKAT
+2422 
-2433 EKLTGSALGGLTLE
+2433 
-2447 VYKGTQEVKPIDGN
+2447 YKGTQEVKPIDGN

-2499 GVAVGIDG
+2499 GVAVGIEG

-2541 FTFLYNNK
+2541 FTFLYNNG
-2549 AADSDPYIRI
+2549 AAENEPYIRI
-2559 GIGEEVLNITKGDI
+2559 GIGDEVLNITKGDI

-2623 DGGDGSIKE
+2623 DGGDGGIKE
-2632 PDAVIIINA
+2632 PDAVIIVNA

-2656 LADIFGAIMSGTSVS
+2656 LADIFGAIMSGTSIS

-2685 IGASLSIGLDNG
+2685 IGASLNVGLDNG

-2732 GSLDELNQNSSSE
+2732 GSLDELKQNSSSE
-2745 EVAFVKIVYDY
+2745 EVSFIKIVYDY

-2880 FGSVAGSFRTSE
+2880 FGSVAGSFRTSG

-2940 TADIDAVLEAVG
+2940 TADIDAVLKAVG

-3025 ADGEI
+3025 EDGEI

-3035 LNGGTISADVDI
+3035 LNGGTIAADVDI

-3056 GDEWWSGIVGAVL
+3056 GDEWLSGIVGAVL
-3069 KGLDI
+3069 TGLDI

-3097 LEGDLSAVSVTAL
+3097 LEGDISAVSVTAL

-3215 GESEEATALSQ
+3215 GGNEEATALSQ

-3232 IDLGEENAYT
+3232 IKLGEEKAYT

-3356 NINGIDTVYAY
+3356 NINGADTVYAY

-3377 GVLDTVNTQREY
+3377 GVLGTVNTQREY
-3389 VDELLTVTVYESV
+3389 IDELLTVTVYESV

-3480 NGQTF
+3480 NGQMF

-3591 EVDGVPVTAI
+3591 EVDGVHVTAI
-3601 AANAFANSSNTEA
+3601 AANA
-3614 TSLKNVVVPESIT
+3614 LQYRGDGQGLQNVVVPENIT
-3627 VVGSRAFL
+3627 TIGGRAFL
-3635 DNKGIRSIIF
+3635 DNYGIKSVVF
-3645 LAQNVT
+3645 LAETITLNNNDAENSGT
-3651 FNTSDGDR
+3651 KG
-3659 KYYPFYGCSTD
+3659 YPFYGCTLTNGGETWALNVYYKNISNLNSETFIIRNDNISCYSHSSGWIWLDYNITLNGSGYGDNFGEFLNLPAEGTLVTSLGWNGGVVSEITAAQIEEYVTSVIDAYTYAETGNQYIVGYDVAVSNNISLVGGVLEVGIEITSTD
-3670 NNDNGSLLNIY
+3670 KNWYPVTVNNNAVNGITAGAYAFDSYKRLGDTYFLEDGAEVTLTATASGGYELISVSGNVEGTAEGNTYKFVAGQGVVIDITWAELEINSITVYSDVSFY
-3681 YNGDYES
+3681 YNGAPVAGES
-3688 DNVDTF
+3688 NNYYITEDL
-3694 CIKDN
+3694 IKAT
-3699 GWGNWYR
+3699 GGLSA
-3706 IGDSGWGQM
+3706 SG
-3715 HDGGTWAYLD
+3715 
-3725 ISLDADIESYA
+3725 
-3736 SDDLRDDIVAYLAD
+3736 DIV
-3750 NGYSYNEAIYAG
+3750 
-3762 TDCMLVNLSGVSAD
+3762 
-3776 GFKAEAES
+3776 
-3784 AAKLL
+3784 
-3789 IDTYTAS
+3789 
-3796 VSGAVN
+3796 
-3802 MYSVTVEVSA
+3802 
-3812 MSGSLDSGFSGGIY
+3812 
-3826 VNIDVTDSGEA
+3826 
-3837 WYKTSCS
+3837 TS
-3844 YTLDGET
+3844 E
-3851 SVVNPMNVEYEEGCS
+3851 
-3866 VEFNGVL
+3866 
-3873 YVKAGSAI
+3873 
-3881 TLSSTNSSAYGLVS
+3881 
-3895 VDVNG
+3895 
-3900 VSNSDTADGVC
+3900 
-3911 EIVMPES
+3911 
-3918 VANIVANYQT
+3918 
-3928 VGTPISIYSEV
+3928 
-3939 SFKYDGVTY
+3939 
-3948 ENSSDG
+3948 
-3954 WYSVVLGEDVAELT
+3954 
-3968 YGVTAELPGYYF
+3968 GYYF
-3980 IGWAVMNG
+3980 LGWAKYGNG
-3988 EALEFTSDLTVSEN
+3988 TYTFVSDLTVDYELEGVSY
-4002 AHFYAIWAQN
+4002 YAIWGYGGSNVITGYAANGDLSKLGTASTSAEGVTFYGWYSAQ
-4012 NSQNLTVSFEKPE
+4012 
-4025 ANTSSLSDI
+4025 
-4034 AVTSEQGSFSAWY
+4034 SENF
-4047 ADEDFSKEA
+4047 DSKYKITDGT
-4056 ISELGANTVVYARL
+4056 ISGTTVYARWKYA
-4070 SFSLGFTISG
+4070 FNVNISVTG
-4080 EKTKYNVTMS
+4080 RSDLYVNDSYIGTYEKSKYS
-4090 YPNSSSETYWEED
+4090 YDDIMVPE
-4103 ATGLSTND
+4103 
-4111 TNKIDWLADGIADSQ
+4111 K
-4126 GTAIVVLEGAYVEVS
+4126 
-4141 RGDSANVILI
+4141 ANVEIT
-4151 NIYNVKDADVP
+4151 
-4162 LYSIS
+4162 YSI
-4167 VQGIKMSWR
+4167 GER
-4176 GIGSWGSWREDG
+4176 TGT
-4188 DRAFFDGN
+4188 FGN
-4196 SHFNSNEC
+4196 HWSYHTIANFKV
-4204 SADGFTMPNG
+4204 
-4214 YNIDGNNKVWLTSE
+4214 IDGNDSDNYSIKLFKAGEGAFASKGDRYLTLIGVSGFEVDSMIMNKEIS
-4228 SVSQNLEFILTI
+4228 SNDICNQSAITIERIAGFASISYDVQ

>member
-33 VLSSTLQGEKEVVRP
+33 VLSSALQGEKEVVRP

-77 LAYVLDRQEYYHSE
+77 LAYVLDRQEFYHSE

-135 PDGNENGKGAGVYMR
+135 PDGNENGEGAGVYMR

-173 YPEEEYLYTYGQ
+173 YPEEEYLYAYGQ

-532 NLALSL
+532 NIALSL

-592 IGIADP
+592 IGIADL
-598 GDSLNNLKLEV
+598 GDSLDNLKLEV

-725 VIKELTANNT
+725 VIKELTANDT

-914 GADLSANPVK
+914 GADLSASPVK

-946 LPVAENGQSDGEGN
+946 LPVAENGQSEGEGN

-1004 SLGLGEI
+1004 SLGLGEV
-1011 TLEYNTEGALTGSA
+1011 TLEYNTEGTLTGSA
-1025 LNGEVVLEVSG
+1025 LNGEVALEFSG

-1069 LSLDLDETGLAN
+1069 LSLTLDETGLANLLKGVGAEDYVSLADGLGLTVDGTLDIEQLAAIVNITLTRGEDTLLAGQIYYDYNNEGYGTAQLYITNILGATCDIKVKCDIAGLAESIQQIIAMFSQSPSMQNDAPEADNTVVGIISEILELNFPAIVEKLTANASGFETEIDVDALLGELEVTGISLGTVTLKYDTATEKLTGSALGGLTLEAYKGTTTVEPIKGEFLDLNEVLNTVTDILTNKLVALSLNLDEAGLAN

-1122 EETLLAGQIYYDYN
+1122 EETLLAGQIYYEYTEAETDG
-1136 NEGYGTAQLYIT
+1136 ETSYGTAQLYIT
-1148 NILGAD
+1148 NVFGAT

-1163 AELAESIQQIIAMFT
+1163 AELAESIQQIIAMFSAPDPNEPAPT
-1178 QSPSMQNDAPE
+1178 SAPE

-1199 QILELDFPAIIEKL
+1199 QILEFDFPAIIEKL

-1227 SLLGELEVTGITL
+1227 ALLGELEVTGISL
-1240 GTVTLKYDTATEKLT
+1240 GTVTLKYDAETEKLT
-1255 GSALGGLTLEAYK
+1255 GSALGGLTLEAYR
-1268 GAQEVKPIDGEFLD
+1268 GTQEVEPIDGNFLD
-1282 LNDVL
+1282 LNEVL

-1303 NLNEAGLETL
+1303 TLDETGLANL

-1326 KGLGLTVDGTLD
+1326 EGLGLTVDGTLD

-1343 ALVSITLTRGEET
+1343 ALVNITLTRGEET

-1386 FGAACDIKVKCDI
+1386 LGAACDIKVKCDI
-1399 AELAESIQQI
+1399 AGLAESIQQI
-1409 IAMFSQ
+1409 IAMFSAPDPNEPAPT
-1415 SPSMQNDA
+1415 SA

-1468 LEVTGIS
+1468 LEVTGIT
-1475 LGKVT
+1475 LGT
-1480 LKYDTAT
+1480 
-1487 EKLTGSALGG
+1487 
-1497 LTLEAY
+1497 
-1503 KGTTTVEP
+1503 
-1511 IKGEFFDIN
+1511 
-1520 EVLNTVTDIL
+1520 
-1530 TNKLV
+1530 
-1535 ALSLNLDETGLANLL
+1535 
-1550 KGVGAEDYVS
+1550 
-1560 LADGLGLTVDGTLDI
+1560 
-1575 EQLAALVNITLTR
+1575 
-1588 GEETLL
+1588 
-1594 AGQIYYE
+1594 
-1601 YMEAETDGETS
+1601 
-1612 YGTAQLYITNVLG
+1612 
-1625 AECDIKVKCDIA
+1625 
-1637 ELAESIQQIIAMFTQ
+1637 
-1652 SPSMQ
+1652 
-1657 NDAPE
+1657 
-1662 ADNSVVA
+1662 
-1669 IVSQILE
+1669 
-1676 LDFPAIIEKLTANA
+1676 
-1690 SGFETEINI
+1690 
-1699 DALLG
+1699 
-1704 ELEVTGISLG
+1704 
-1714 KVTLKYDTETEK
+1714 VTLKYDTETE
-1726 LTGSALGGLTLEAY
+1726 
-1740 KCTQEV
+1740 
-1746 KPIDGNF
+1746 
-1753 LDLNDVLNAVTDILT
+1753 
-1768 GKLVALSLNLDETGL
+1768 
-1783 ETLLKGVG
+1783 
-1791 AEDYVSLAKGLN
+1791 
-1803 LTVDG
+1803 
-1808 TLDIEQ
+1808 
-1814 LAAIVN
+1814 
-1820 ITLTRGEE
+1820 
-1828 TLLAGQIYYEYT
+1828 
-1840 EAETDGETSYGT
+1840 
-1852 AQLYITNILGAT
+1852 
-1864 CDIKVKCDIAELAES
+1864 
-1879 IQQIIAM
+1879 
-1886 FTQSPSM
+1886 
-1893 QNDAPEAD
+1893 
-1901 NTVVGII
+1901 
-1908 SEILE
+1908 
-1913 LDFPAIIEKLTAN
+1913 
-1926 ASGFETEIDIDAL
+1926 
-1939 LGELEVTGISLGK
+1939 
-1952 VTLKYDTATEKLTG
+1952 
-1966 SALGGL
+1966 
-1972 TLEAY
+1972 
-1977 KGAQE
+1977 
-1982 IKPIDGEFL
+1982 
-1991 DLNDVLNAVK
+1991 
-2001 DILENKLVALSLTLD
+2001 
-2016 ETGLE
+2016 
-2021 TLLKGVG
+2021 
-2028 AEDYVSLAKGLGLT
+2028 
-2042 VDGTLDIEQ
+2042 
-2051 LAAIVNITLTR
+2051 
-2062 GDSSILAGQIYY
+2062 
-2074 DYDEAP
+2074 
-2080 DSETSYGT
+2080 
-2088 AQLYITNVLG
+2088 
-2098 ADCDIKVKCDIAELA
+2098 
-2113 ESIQQII
+2113 
-2120 AMFTQSPSMQND
+2120 
-2132 APEADNTVV
+2132 
-2141 GIISQ
+2141 
-2146 ILELDFP
+2146 
-2153 AIIEKLTAN
+2153 
-2162 ASGFETEIDIDALLG
+2162 
-2177 ELEVTGITLG
+2177 
-2187 KVTLKYD
+2187 
-2194 TETDKLT
+2194 KLT

-2220 PIDGEFLDINEVLNT
+2220 PIDGEFLDINEV
-2235 VKDILE
+2235 
-2241 NKLVALS
+2241 
-2248 LNLDE
+2248 
-2253 TGLETLLKGVG
+2253 
-2264 AEDYV
+2264 
-2269 SLAKGL
+2269 
-2275 GLTVDGTLDIEQL
+2275 IE
-2288 AALVN
+2288 
-2293 ITLTRNEDTLL
+2293 
-2304 AGQIHYDYD
+2304 
-2313 EAAEG
+2313 
-2318 ETSYGTAQL
+2318 
-2327 YITNVFG
+2327 
-2334 ADCDIKVKCDIAELA
+2334 
-2349 ESIQQIIAMFTQSPS
+2349 
-2364 MQNDAPEA
+2364 
-2372 DNTVVGII
+2372 
-2380 SEILEL
+2380 
-2386 DFPAIIEKLTA
+2386 
-2397 NASGFETEIDVD
+2397 
-2409 ALLGELEVTGISL
+2409 
-2422 GKVTLKYDKAT
+2422 
-2433 EKLTGSALGGLTLE
+2433 
-2447 VYKGTQEVKPIDGN
+2447 
-2461 FLDINE
+2461 
-2467 VIDIAL
+2467 IAL

-2478 VQAIIN
+2478 VQAIIH

-2499 GVAVGIDG
+2499 GVAVGIEG

-2531 SGEANRSATA
+2531 SGEVNRSATA
-2541 FTFLYNNK
+2541 FTFLYNNGV
-2549 AADSDPYIRI
+2549 ADSDPYIRI
-2559 GIGEEVLNITKGDI
+2559 GIGDEVLNITKGDI

-2587 EKLIDAINGGS
+2587 QKLIDAINGGS
-2598 AQSDGEAEQIVAEIA
+2598 AQSDGETAQIVAEIA

-2632 PDAVIIINA
+2632 PDAVIIVNA

-2732 GSLDELNQNSSSE
+2732 GSLDELKQNSSSE
-2745 EVAFVKIVYDY
+2745 EVSFIKIVYDY

-2880 FGSVAGSFRTSE
+2880 FGSVAGSFRTSG

-3035 LNGGTISADVDI
+3035 LNGGTIAADVDI

-3069 KGLDI
+3069 TGLDI

-3097 LEGDLSAVSVTAL
+3097 LEGDISAVSVTAL

-3168 PIRWLLGTGSS
+3168 PIRWLLGTGSR

-3232 IDLGEENAYT
+3232 INLGEENAYT

-3282 LLRDETYG
+3282 LLRDATYG

-3335 LSDAARQEFD
+3335 LSDAERTEFEE
-3345 NALTLNNDVTA
+3345 ALAAESEVTA
-3356 NINGIDTVYAY
+3356 NINGADTVYAY

-3377 GVLDTVNTQREY
+3377 GVLGAVKTQREY
-3389 VDELLTVTVYESV
+3389 VDELLTVTVYESE

-3411 ATYKVRYGSVINLHD
+3411 ATYKVRYGSAINLHD

-3434 DGNVYVY
+3434 SGNVYVY
-3441 VAAGDTS
+3441 VAADDTS

-3508 GWKQVISDTE
+3508 GWKQVMSDGTRQ
-3518 TVDFTATTVTEDVE
+3518 DYTATAVTEDVE
-3532 LEVQFARLSVTAE
+3532 LEAQFARLSVTAE
-3545 NGVVYTLSGGTQ
+3545 NGVVYTLGGGTQ

-3725 ISLDADIESYA
+3725 ISLDADIEGYA

-3750 NGYSYNEAIYAG
+3750 NGYAYNADIYNA
-3762 TDCMLVNLSGVSAD
+3762 TKCMLVNVSGVSAD
-3776 GFKAEAES
+3776 SLKAEIEN
-3784 AAKLL
+3784 AANLL
-3789 IDTYTAS
+3789 VDRHTAD
-3796 VSGAVN
+3796 VSGAIN
-3802 MYSVTVEVSA
+3802 MYAATAEITA
-3812 MSGSLDSGFSGGIY
+3812 ISGNFDSGFGGG
-3826 VNIDVTDSGEA
+3826 VNINITVNNSGEA
-3837 WYKTSCS
+3837 WYKVSCS

-3851 SVVNPMNVEYEEGCS
+3851 SGVNTMKVEYEEGNCE
-3866 VEFNGVL
+3866 EFEGAL
-3873 YVKAGSAI
+3873 YVKAGSKI
-3881 TLSSTNSSAYGLVS
+3881 KFCSSNAEAYALESVS
-3895 VDVNG
+3895 VNG
-3900 VSNSDTADGVC
+3900 GTAENAENGVC
-3911 EIVMPES
+3911 EIIMREEVS
-3918 VANIVANYQT
+3918 NLVANYKT

-3939 SFKYDGVTY
+3939 SFEYNGVIY
-3948 ENSSDG
+3948 ENSANG
-3954 WYSVVLGEDVAELT
+3954 WYSVVLGKEVTELT
-3968 YGVTAELPGYYF
+3968 CEVTAEESDYYF

-3988 EALEFTSDLTVSEN
+3988 KTLEFTSDLTVSKD
-4002 AHFYAIWAQN
+4002 AQFYAIWAHSTRAISVDLQQSGN
-4012 NSQNLTVSFEKPE
+4012 GNSLGTPAKTDESQDGT
-4025 ANTSSLSDI
+4025 
-4034 AVTSEQGSFSAWY
+4034 FSAWY
-4047 ADEDFSKEA
+4047 ADEDFATKYSGISKDCT
-4056 ISELGANTVVYARL
+4056 IVYARWQFNL
-4070 SFSLGFTISG
+4070 TFSLSSGVSNTKLNNVSGSPSKFTDMMYEIDVQEGNYVIVKYTPGTHQSGKNWLGQTKPVSHSQANVYIYESESDYKISEANDINLYQFYAQKTNSG
-4080 EKTKYNVTMS
+4080 EGTRCFRTVDFYGLWTGIIKMTTGDNDPRIGDSGDGYDYS
-4090 YPNSSSETYWEED
+4090 YDSYYHTIVIANNSS
-4103 ATGLSTND
+4103 
-4111 TNKIDWLADGIADSQ
+4111 
-4126 GTAIVVLEGAYVEVS
+4126 IVYHA
-4141 RGDSANVILI
+4141 
-4151 NIYNVKDADVP
+4151 
-4162 LYSIS
+4162 
-4167 VQGIKMSWR
+4167 
-4176 GIGSWGSWREDG
+4176 
-4188 DRAFFDGN
+4188 
-4196 SHFNSNEC
+4196 
-4204 SADGFTMPNG
+4204 
-4214 YNIDGNNKVWLTSE
+4214 
-4228 SVSQNLEFILTI
+4228 

>member
-33 VLSSTLQGEKEVVRP
+33 VLSSALQGEKEVVRP

-77 LAYVLDRQEYYHSE
+77 LAYVLDQQEFYHSE

-97 AMIATQT
+97 ALIATQT

-135 PDGNENGKGAGVYMR
+135 PGGNENGEGAGVYMR

-592 IGIADP
+592 IGIVDP
-598 GDSLNNLKLEV
+598 GDSLDNLKLEV

-704 AEDGSDLVSVING
+704 AEGGSDLVSAING

-946 LPVAENGQSDGEGN
+946 LPVAENGQSEGEGN

-1004 SLGLGEI
+1004 SLGLGEV
-1011 TLEYNTEGALTGSA
+1011 TLEYNTEGTLTGSA
-1025 LNGEVVLEVSG
+1025 LNGEVALEVSG

-1056 NTVTDIL
+1056 NTVKEIL
-1063 TNKLVA
+1063 ENKLVA
-1069 LSLDLDETGLAN
+1069 LSLTLDEAGLET

-1148 NILGAD
+1148 N
-1154 CDIKVKCDI
+1154 V
-1163 AELAESIQQIIAMFT
+1163 
-1178 QSPSMQNDAPE
+1178 
-1189 ADNSVVAIVS
+1189 
-1199 QILELDFPAIIEKL
+1199 
-1213 TANASGFET
+1213 
-1222 EIDVD
+1222 
-1227 SLLGELEVTGITL
+1227 
-1240 GTVTLKYDTATEKLT
+1240 
-1255 GSALGGLTLEAYK
+1255 
-1268 GAQEVKPIDGEFLD
+1268 
-1282 LNDVL
+1282 
-1287 NTVTDILT
+1287 
-1295 NKLVALSL
+1295 
-1303 NLNEAGLETL
+1303 
-1313 LKGVGAEDYVSLA
+1313 
-1326 KGLGLTVDGTLD
+1326 
-1338 IEQLA
+1338 
-1343 ALVSITLTRGEET
+1343 
-1356 LLAGQI
+1356 
-1362 YYDYDEAP
+1362 
-1370 DGETSYGTA
+1370 
-1379 QLYITNV
+1379 
-1386 FGAACDIKVKCDI
+1386 
-1399 AELAESIQQI
+1399 
-1409 IAMFSQ
+1409 
-1415 SPSMQNDA
+1415 
-1423 PEADNTVVGII
+1423 
-1434 SEILELDFPAIIE
+1434 
-1447 KLTANASGFET
+1447 
-1458 EIDVDALLGE
+1458 
-1468 LEVTGIS
+1468 
-1475 LGKVT
+1475 
-1480 LKYDTAT
+1480 
-1487 EKLTGSALGG
+1487 
-1497 LTLEAY
+1497 
-1503 KGTTTVEP
+1503 
-1511 IKGEFFDIN
+1511 
-1520 EVLNTVTDIL
+1520 
-1530 TNKLV
+1530 
-1535 ALSLNLDETGLANLL
+1535 
-1550 KGVGAEDYVS
+1550 
-1560 LADGLGLTVDGTLDI
+1560 
-1575 EQLAALVNITLTR
+1575 
-1588 GEETLL
+1588 
-1594 AGQIYYE
+1594 
-1601 YMEAETDGETS
+1601 
-1612 YGTAQLYITNVLG
+1612 
-1625 AECDIKVKCDIA
+1625 
-1637 ELAESIQQIIAMFTQ
+1637 
-1652 SPSMQ
+1652 
-1657 NDAPE
+1657 
-1662 ADNSVVA
+1662 
-1669 IVSQILE
+1669 
-1676 LDFPAIIEKLTANA
+1676 
-1690 SGFETEINI
+1690 
-1699 DALLG
+1699 
-1704 ELEVTGISLG
+1704 
-1714 KVTLKYDTETEK
+1714 
-1726 LTGSALGGLTLEAY
+1726 
-1740 KCTQEV
+1740 
-1746 KPIDGNF
+1746 
-1753 LDLNDVLNAVTDILT
+1753 
-1768 GKLVALSLNLDETGL
+1768 
-1783 ETLLKGVG
+1783 
-1791 AEDYVSLAKGLN
+1791 
-1803 LTVDG
+1803 
-1808 TLDIEQ
+1808 
-1814 LAAIVN
+1814 
-1820 ITLTRGEE
+1820 
-1828 TLLAGQIYYEYT
+1828 
-1840 EAETDGETSYGT
+1840 
-1852 AQLYITNILGAT
+1852 LGAT

-1913 LDFPAIIEKLTAN
+1913 FN
-1926 ASGFETEIDIDAL
+1926 
-1939 LGELEVTGISLGK
+1939 
-1952 VTLKYDTATEKLTG
+1952 
-1966 SALGGL
+1966 
-1972 TLEAY
+1972 
-1977 KGAQE
+1977 
-1982 IKPIDGEFL
+1982 
-1991 DLNDVLNAVK
+1991 
-2001 DILENKLVALSLTLD
+2001 
-2016 ETGLE
+2016 
-2021 TLLKGVG
+2021 
-2028 AEDYVSLAKGLGLT
+2028 
-2042 VDGTLDIEQ
+2042 
-2051 LAAIVNITLTR
+2051 
-2062 GDSSILAGQIYY
+2062 
-2074 DYDEAP
+2074 
-2080 DSETSYGT
+2080 
-2088 AQLYITNVLG
+2088 
-2098 ADCDIKVKCDIAELA
+2098 
-2113 ESIQQII
+2113 
-2120 AMFTQSPSMQND
+2120 
-2132 APEADNTVV
+2132 
-2141 GIISQ
+2141 
-2146 ILELDFP
+2146 
-2153 AIIEKLTAN
+2153 
-2162 ASGFETEIDIDALLG
+2162 
-2177 ELEVTGITLG
+2177 
-2187 KVTLKYD
+2187 
-2194 TETDKLT
+2194 
-2201 GSALGG
+2201 
-2207 LTLEAY
+2207 
-2213 KGTQEVK
+2213 
-2220 PIDGEFLDINEVLNT
+2220 
-2235 VKDILE
+2235 
-2241 NKLVALS
+2241 
-2248 LNLDE
+2248 
-2253 TGLETLLKGVG
+2253 
-2264 AEDYV
+2264 
-2269 SLAKGL
+2269 
-2275 GLTVDGTLDIEQL
+2275 
-2288 AALVN
+2288 
-2293 ITLTRNEDTLL
+2293 
-2304 AGQIHYDYD
+2304 
-2313 EAAEG
+2313 
-2318 ETSYGTAQL
+2318 
-2327 YITNVFG
+2327 
-2334 ADCDIKVKCDIAELA
+2334 
-2349 ESIQQIIAMFTQSPS
+2349 
-2364 MQNDAPEA
+2364 
-2372 DNTVVGII
+2372 
-2380 SEILEL
+2380 
-2386 DFPAIIEKLTA
+2386 FPAIIEKLTA

-2422 GKVTLKYDKAT
+2422 GTVTLKYDTET

-2447 VYKGTQEVKPIDGN
+2447 AYKGTTTVEPIDGE

-2467 VIDIAL
+2467 VIEIAL

-2478 VQAIIN
+2478 VQDIIN

-2499 GVAVGIDG
+2499 GVAVGIEG

-2541 FTFLYNNK
+2541 FTFLYNNG
-2549 AADSDPYIRI
+2549 AAENEPYIRI
-2559 GIGEEVLNITKGDI
+2559 GIGDEVLNITKGDI

-2623 DGGDGSIKE
+2623 DGGDGGIKE

-2685 IGASLSIGLDNG
+2685 IGASLNVGLDNG

-2745 EVAFVKIVYDY
+2745 EVSFIKIVYDY

-2880 FGSVAGSFRTSE
+2880 FGSVAGSFRTSG

-2899 GAAVTL
+2899 GTAVTL

-2957 GSAQIVAEKDRLT
+2957 GSAQIVAEKDRLV
-2970 VGLSHENS
+2970 VGLKHKDSA
-2978 NYNWI
+2978 YNWI

-3035 LNGGTISADVDI
+3035 LNGGTIAADVDI

-3115 EFVAA
+3115 EFVVA

-3215 GESEEATALSQ
+3215 GGNEEATALSQ

-3232 IDLGEENAYT
+3232 IDLGEDNAYT

-3282 LLRDETYG
+3282 LLRDATYG

-3335 LSDAARQEFD
+3335 LSEAARQEFD

-3356 NINGIDTVYAY
+3356 NINGADTVYAY

-3377 GVLDTVNTQREY
+3377 GVLGAVNTQREY
-3389 VDELLTVTVYESV
+3389 VDELLTVTVYESE

-3434 DGNVYVY
+3434 SGNVYVY
-3441 VAAGDTS
+3441 VAADDTS
-3448 GTYPE
+3448 ETYPE
-3453 TYTVE
+3453 TYTVK

-3468 SGEEWTT
+3468 SGKDWTT

-3518 TVDFTATTVTEDVE
+3518 TVDFTATAVTEDVE
-3532 LEVQFARLSVTAE
+3532 LEAQFARLSVTAE
-3545 NGVVYTLSGGTQ
+3545 NGVVYTLGGGTQ

-3725 ISLDADIESYA
+3725 ISLDADIEGYA

-3762 TDCMLVNLSGVSAD
+3762 TNCMLVNLSGVSAD

-4002 AHFYAIWAQN
+4002 AQFYAIWAQN

-4047 ADEDFSKEA
+4047 ADGDFSKEA

>member
-33 VLSSTLQGEKEVVRP
+33 VLSSALQGEKEVVRP
-48 EDTVSVRKELPS
+48 DDTVSVRKELPS

-77 LAYVLDRQEYYHSE
+77 LAYVLDRQEFYHSE
-91 SSTSSV
+91 SSTTSV
-97 AMIATQT
+97 ALIATQT

-135 PDGNENGKGAGVYMR
+135 PDGNENGEGAGVYMR
-150 TSNGSVNSSSTG
+150 TSSGSVSSSSTG
-162 TNTNWNDDVRY
+162 TNTTWNNDVRY

-507 SEGADGTTEYSFVSA
+507 SEGADGTTEYSFASA

-532 NLALSL
+532 NIALSL

-592 IGIADP
+592 IGIVDP
-598 GDSLNNLKLEV
+598 GDSLDNLKLEV

-623 VRLIDTSAEKTLLD
+623 IRLIDTSAEKTLLD

-690 EGDEGSEEGGAAVL
+690 EGDEGSKEGGAAVL
-704 AEDGSDLVSVING
+704 AEDGSDLASVING

-725 VIKELTANNT
+725 VIKELTANDT

-873 LAAQAKVNLTNG
+873 LAARAKVNLTNG

-1004 SLGLGEI
+1004 SLGLGEV
-1011 TLEYNTEGALTGSA
+1011 TLEYNTEGTLIGSA

-1056 NTVTDIL
+1056 NTVKDIL
-1063 TNKLVA
+1063 ENKLVA
-1069 LSLDLDETGLAN
+1069 LSFTLDETGLET

-1113 LVNITLTRG
+1113 LVNITLTRN
-1122 EETLLAGQIYYDYN
+1122 EDTLLAGQIYYDYN

-1163 AELAESIQQIIAMFT
+1163 AELAESIRQIIAMFSAPDPNEPAPT
-1178 QSPSMQNDAPE
+1178 FDPE

-1199 QILELDFPAIIEKL
+1199 QILEFNFPAIIEKL

-1222 EIDVD
+1222 EINIDA
-1227 SLLGELEVTGITL
+1227 LLGELEVTGISL
-1240 GTVTLKYDTATEKLT
+1240 GTVTLKYDKATEKLT

-1268 GAQEVKPIDGEFLD
+1268 GTTTVEPIKGEFLD
-1282 LNDVL
+1282 LNEVL

-1303 NLNEAGLETL
+1303 TLDETGLETL

-1343 ALVSITLTRGEET
+1343 ALVNITLTRGEDT

-1379 QLYITNV
+1379 QLYITNIL
-1386 FGAACDIKVKCDI
+1386 GADCDIKVKCDI
-1399 AELAESIQQI
+1399 AGLAESIQQI
-1409 IAMFSQ
+1409 IAMFSA
-1415 SPSMQNDA
+1415 PDPNEPAPTFD

-1503 KGTTTVEP
+1503 RGTQEVKP
-1511 IKGEFFDIN
+1511 IDGEFLDIN

-1535 ALSLNLDETGLANLL
+1535 ALSLTLDETGLAN
-1550 KGVGAEDYVS
+1550 
-1560 LADGLGLTVDGTLDI
+1560 
-1575 EQLAALVNITLTR
+1575 
-1588 GEETLL
+1588 
-1594 AGQIYYE
+1594 
-1601 YMEAETDGETS
+1601 
-1612 YGTAQLYITNVLG
+1612 
-1625 AECDIKVKCDIA
+1625 
-1637 ELAESIQQIIAMFTQ
+1637 
-1652 SPSMQ
+1652 
-1657 NDAPE
+1657 
-1662 ADNSVVA
+1662 
-1669 IVSQILE
+1669 
-1676 LDFPAIIEKLTANA
+1676 
-1690 SGFETEINI
+1690 
-1699 DALLG
+1699 
-1704 ELEVTGISLG
+1704 
-1714 KVTLKYDTETEK
+1714 
-1726 LTGSALGGLTLEAY
+1726 
-1740 KCTQEV
+1740 
-1746 KPIDGNF
+1746 
-1753 LDLNDVLNAVTDILT
+1753 
-1768 GKLVALSLNLDETGL
+1768 
-1783 ETLLKGVG
+1783 
-1791 AEDYVSLAKGLN
+1791 
-1803 LTVDG
+1803 
-1808 TLDIEQ
+1808 
-1814 LAAIVN
+1814 
-1820 ITLTRGEE
+1820 
-1828 TLLAGQIYYEYT
+1828 
-1840 EAETDGETSYGT
+1840 
-1852 AQLYITNILGAT
+1852 
-1864 CDIKVKCDIAELAES
+1864 
-1879 IQQIIAM
+1879 
-1886 FTQSPSM
+1886 
-1893 QNDAPEAD
+1893 
-1901 NTVVGII
+1901 
-1908 SEILE
+1908 
-1913 LDFPAIIEKLTAN
+1913 
-1926 ASGFETEIDIDAL
+1926 
-1939 LGELEVTGISLGK
+1939 
-1952 VTLKYDTATEKLTG
+1952 
-1966 SALGGL
+1966 
-1972 TLEAY
+1972 
-1977 KGAQE
+1977 
-1982 IKPIDGEFL
+1982 
-1991 DLNDVLNAVK
+1991 
-2001 DILENKLVALSLTLD
+2001 
-2016 ETGLE
+2016 
-2021 TLLKGVG
+2021 LLKGVG

-2051 LAAIVNITLTR
+2051 LAAIVNITLAR

-2074 DYDEAP
+2074 DYNNEG
-2080 DSETSYGT
+2080 YGT
-2088 AQLYITNVLG
+2088 AQLYITNILG
-2098 ADCDIKVKCDIAELA
+2098 A
-2113 ESIQQII
+2113 
-2120 AMFTQSPSMQND
+2120 T
-2132 APEADNTVV
+2132 
-2141 GIISQ
+2141 
-2146 ILELDFP
+2146 
-2153 AIIEKLTAN
+2153 
-2162 ASGFETEIDIDALLG
+2162 
-2177 ELEVTGITLG
+2177 
-2187 KVTLKYD
+2187 
-2194 TETDKLT
+2194 
-2201 GSALGG
+2201 
-2207 LTLEAY
+2207 
-2213 KGTQEVK
+2213 
-2220 PIDGEFLDINEVLNT
+2220 
-2235 VKDILE
+2235 
-2241 NKLVALS
+2241 
-2248 LNLDE
+2248 
-2253 TGLETLLKGVG
+2253 
-2264 AEDYV
+2264 
-2269 SLAKGL
+2269 
-2275 GLTVDGTLDIEQL
+2275 
-2288 AALVN
+2288 
-2293 ITLTRNEDTLL
+2293 
-2304 AGQIHYDYD
+2304 
-2313 EAAEG
+2313 
-2318 ETSYGTAQL
+2318 
-2327 YITNVFG
+2327 
-2334 ADCDIKVKCDIAELA
+2334 CDIKVKCDIAELA

-2422 GKVTLKYDKAT
+2422 GTVTLKYDTET

-2447 VYKGTQEVKPIDGN
+2447 AYKGTTTVEPIDGE

-2467 VIDIAL
+2467 VIEIAL

-2499 GVAVGIDG
+2499 GVAVGIEG

-2541 FTFLYNNK
+2541 FTFLYNNG

-2559 GIGEEVLNITKGDI
+2559 GIGDEVLNITKGDI

-2580 GDLKVQI
+2580 EELKVQI
-2587 EKLIDAINGGS
+2587 QKLIDAINGGS
-2598 AQSDGEAEQIVAEIA
+2598 AQSDGETAQIVAEIA

-2632 PDAVIIINA
+2632 PDAVIIVNA

-2647 GANENGENV
+2647 GANESGENV

-2806 QGGNLIRA
+2806 QGENLIRA

-2880 FGSVAGSFRTSE
+2880 FGSVAGSFRTSG

-2899 GAAVTL
+2899 GTAVTL
-2905 SEEQEK
+2905 SEGQEK

-2957 GSAQIVAEKDRLT
+2957 GSAQIVAEKDRLV
-2970 VGLSHENS
+2970 VGLKHKDSA
-2978 NYNWI
+2978 YNWI

-3035 LNGGTISADVDI
+3035 LNGGTIAADVDI

-3215 GESEEATALSQ
+3215 GGNEEATALSQ

-3232 IDLGEENAYT
+3232 INLGEENAYT

-3356 NINGIDTVYAY
+3356 NINGADTVYAY

-3377 GVLDTVNTQREY
+3377 GVLGTVNTQREY

-3434 DGNVYVY
+3434 SGNVYVY
-3441 VAAGDTS
+3441 VAADDTS
-3448 GTYPE
+3448 ETYPE

-3468 SGEEWTT
+3468 SGEAWTT

-3498 NKFGGYGVVG
+3498 NKFGGYGVAG
-3508 GWKQVISDTE
+3508 GWKQVMSDGTRQ
-3518 TVDFTATTVTEDVE
+3518 DYTATAVTEDVE
-3532 LEVQFARLSVTAE
+3532 LEAQFARLSVTAE
-3545 NGVVYTLSGGTQ
+3545 NGVVYTLGGGTQ
-3557 GEGVNTVYDH
+3557 GGGVNTVYDH

-3601 AANAFANSSNTEA
+3601 AANALQYRGNGQG
-3614 TSLKNVVVPESIT
+3614 LQNVVVPENIT
-3627 VVGSRAFL
+3627 TIGGRAFL
-3635 DNKGIRSIIF
+3635 DNYGIKSVVF
-3645 LAQNVT
+3645 LADTITLNNNDAENSGT
-3651 FNTSDGDR
+3651 KG
-3659 KYYPFYGCSTD
+3659 YPFYGCTLTNGGETWALNVYYKNISNLNSETFIIRNDNISCYSHSSGWIWLDYNITLNGSGYGDNFGEFANLPAEGTLVTSLGWNGGVVSEITAAQIEEYVTSVIDAYTYAETGNQYIVGYDVAVSNNISLVGGVLEVGIEITSTD
-3670 NNDNGSLLNIY
+3670 KNWYPVTVNNNAVNGITAGAYAFDSYKCLGDTYFLEDGAEVTLTATASGGYELISVSGNVEGTAEGNSYKFVAGQGVVIDITWAELEINSITVYSDVSFY
-3681 YNGDYES
+3681 YNGAPVAGES
-3688 DNVDTF
+3688 NNYYITEDLITAT
-3694 CIKDN
+3694 
-3699 GWGNWYR
+3699 GGLSA
-3706 IGDSGWGQM
+3706 SGSVV
-3715 HDGGTWAYLD
+3715 T
-3725 ISLDADIESYA
+3725 
-3736 SDDLRDDIVAYLAD
+3736 AD
-3750 NGYSYNEAIYAG
+3750 NYYFLGWAQYSNG
-3762 TDCMLVNLSGVSAD
+3762 
-3776 GFKAEAES
+3776 
-3784 AAKLL
+3784 
-3789 IDTYTAS
+3789 TYTF
-3796 VSGAVN
+3796 V
-3802 MYSVTVEVSA
+3802 
-3812 MSGSLDSGFSGGIY
+3812 
-3826 VNIDVTDSGEA
+3826 
-3837 WYKTSCS
+3837 
-3844 YTLDGET
+3844 
-3851 SVVNPMNVEYEEGCS
+3851 
-3866 VEFNGVL
+3866 
-3873 YVKAGSAI
+3873 
-3881 TLSSTNSSAYGLVS
+3881 
-3895 VDVNG
+3895 
-3900 VSNSDTADGVC
+3900 
-3911 EIVMPES
+3911 
-3918 VANIVANYQT
+3918 
-3928 VGTPISIYSEV
+3928 
-3939 SFKYDGVTY
+3939 
-3948 ENSSDG
+3948 
-3954 WYSVVLGEDVAELT
+3954 
-3968 YGVTAELPGYYF
+3968 
-3980 IGWAVMNG
+3980 
-3988 EALEFTSDLTVSEN
+3988 SDLTVDYELEGVSY
-4002 AHFYAIWAQN
+4002 YAIWGYGGSNVITGYAANGDLSKLGTASTSAEGVTFYGWYSAQ
-4012 NSQNLTVSFEKPE
+4012 
-4025 ANTSSLSDI
+4025 
-4034 AVTSEQGSFSAWY
+4034 SENF
-4047 ADEDFSKEA
+4047 DSKYKITDGT
-4056 ISELGANTVVYARL
+4056 ISGTTVYARWKYA
-4070 SFSLGFTISG
+4070 FNVNISVTG
-4080 EKTKYNVTMS
+4080 RSDLYVNDSYIGTYEKSKYS
-4090 YPNSSSETYWEED
+4090 YDDIMVPE
-4103 ATGLSTND
+4103 
-4111 TNKIDWLADGIADSQ
+4111 K
-4126 GTAIVVLEGAYVEVS
+4126 
-4141 RGDSANVILI
+4141 ANVEIT
-4151 NIYNVKDADVP
+4151 
-4162 LYSIS
+4162 YSI
-4167 VQGIKMSWR
+4167 GER
-4176 GIGSWGSWREDG
+4176 TGT
-4188 DRAFFDGN
+4188 FGN
-4196 SHFNSNEC
+4196 HWSYHTIANFKV
-4204 SADGFTMPNG
+4204 
-4214 YNIDGNNKVWLTSE
+4214 IDGNDSDNYSIKLFKAGEGAFASKGDRYLTLIGVSGFEVDSMIMNKEIS
-4228 SVSQNLEFILTI
+4228 SNDICNQSAITIERIAGFASISYDVQ

>member
-33 VLSSTLQGEKEVVRP
+33 VLSSALQGEKEVVRP

-77 LAYVLDRQEYYHSE
+77 LAYVLDQQELYHSE
-91 SSTSSV
+91 SLTTSV

-135 PDGNENGKGAGVYMR
+135 PGGNENGEGAGVYMR

-236 GGLDT
+236 GGLDA

-592 IGIADP
+592 IGIVDL
-598 GDSLNNLKLEV
+598 GDSLDNLKLEV

-690 EGDEGSEEGGAAVL
+690 EGDEGSEVGGAAVL

-751 IDVTLGDIT
+751 TDVTLGDIT

-914 GADLSANPVK
+914 GADLSASPVK

-934 AIEQLIGAVEEV
+934 AIEQTIGAVEEV
-946 LPVAENGQSDGEGN
+946 LPVTENGQSDGEGN
-960 DIASIISGVLAIDFG
+960 DIASIISGVLAIDFS

-1004 SLGLGEI
+1004 SLGLGEV
-1011 TLEYNTEGALTGSA
+1011 TLKYNTEGTLTGSA
-1025 LNGEVVLEVSG
+1025 LNGEVALEVSG

-1043 PDDSEFLDINEVL
+1043 PDDS
-1056 NTVTDIL
+1056 
-1063 TNKLVA
+1063 
-1069 LSLDLDETGLAN
+1069 
-1081 LLKGVGAEDYV
+1081 
-1092 SLAKGLGLTVDGTL
+1092 
-1106 DIEQLAA
+1106 
-1113 LVNITLTRG
+1113 
-1122 EETLLAGQIYYDYN
+1122 
-1136 NEGYGTAQLYIT
+1136 
-1148 NILGAD
+1148 
-1154 CDIKVKCDI
+1154 
-1163 AELAESIQQIIAMFT
+1163 
-1178 QSPSMQNDAPE
+1178 
-1189 ADNSVVAIVS
+1189 
-1199 QILELDFPAIIEKL
+1199 
-1213 TANASGFET
+1213 
-1222 EIDVD
+1222 
-1227 SLLGELEVTGITL
+1227 
-1240 GTVTLKYDTATEKLT
+1240 
-1255 GSALGGLTLEAYK
+1255 
-1268 GAQEVKPIDGEFLD
+1268 
-1282 LNDVL
+1282 
-1287 NTVTDILT
+1287 
-1295 NKLVALSL
+1295 
-1303 NLNEAGLETL
+1303 
-1313 LKGVGAEDYVSLA
+1313 
-1326 KGLGLTVDGTLD
+1326 
-1338 IEQLA
+1338 
-1343 ALVSITLTRGEET
+1343 
-1356 LLAGQI
+1356 
-1362 YYDYDEAP
+1362 
-1370 DGETSYGTA
+1370 
-1379 QLYITNV
+1379 
-1386 FGAACDIKVKCDI
+1386 
-1399 AELAESIQQI
+1399 
-1409 IAMFSQ
+1409 
-1415 SPSMQNDA
+1415 
-1423 PEADNTVVGII
+1423 
-1434 SEILELDFPAIIE
+1434 
-1447 KLTANASGFET
+1447 
-1458 EIDVDALLGE
+1458 
-1468 LEVTGIS
+1468 
-1475 LGKVT
+1475 
-1480 LKYDTAT
+1480 
-1487 EKLTGSALGG
+1487 
-1497 LTLEAY
+1497 
-1503 KGTTTVEP
+1503 
-1511 IKGEFFDIN
+1511 
-1520 EVLNTVTDIL
+1520 
-1530 TNKLV
+1530 
-1535 ALSLNLDETGLANLL
+1535 
-1550 KGVGAEDYVS
+1550 
-1560 LADGLGLTVDGTLDI
+1560 
-1575 EQLAALVNITLTR
+1575 
-1588 GEETLL
+1588 
-1594 AGQIYYE
+1594 
-1601 YMEAETDGETS
+1601 
-1612 YGTAQLYITNVLG
+1612 
-1625 AECDIKVKCDIA
+1625 
-1637 ELAESIQQIIAMFTQ
+1637 
-1652 SPSMQ
+1652 
-1657 NDAPE
+1657 
-1662 ADNSVVA
+1662 
-1669 IVSQILE
+1669 
-1676 LDFPAIIEKLTANA
+1676 
-1690 SGFETEINI
+1690 
-1699 DALLG
+1699 
-1704 ELEVTGISLG
+1704 
-1714 KVTLKYDTETEK
+1714 
-1726 LTGSALGGLTLEAY
+1726 
-1740 KCTQEV
+1740 
-1746 KPIDGNF
+1746 
-1753 LDLNDVLNAVTDILT
+1753 
-1768 GKLVALSLNLDETGL
+1768 
-1783 ETLLKGVG
+1783 
-1791 AEDYVSLAKGLN
+1791 
-1803 LTVDG
+1803 
-1808 TLDIEQ
+1808 
-1814 LAAIVN
+1814 
-1820 ITLTRGEE
+1820 
-1828 TLLAGQIYYEYT
+1828 
-1840 EAETDGETSYGT
+1840 
-1852 AQLYITNILGAT
+1852 
-1864 CDIKVKCDIAELAES
+1864 
-1879 IQQIIAM
+1879 
-1886 FTQSPSM
+1886 
-1893 QNDAPEAD
+1893 
-1901 NTVVGII
+1901 
-1908 SEILE
+1908 
-1913 LDFPAIIEKLTAN
+1913 
-1926 ASGFETEIDIDAL
+1926 
-1939 LGELEVTGISLGK
+1939 
-1952 VTLKYDTATEKLTG
+1952 
-1966 SALGGL
+1966 
-1972 TLEAY
+1972 
-1977 KGAQE
+1977 
-1982 IKPIDGEFL
+1982 
-1991 DLNDVLNAVK
+1991 
-2001 DILENKLVALSLTLD
+2001 
-2016 ETGLE
+2016 
-2021 TLLKGVG
+2021 
-2028 AEDYVSLAKGLGLT
+2028 
-2042 VDGTLDIEQ
+2042 
-2051 LAAIVNITLTR
+2051 
-2062 GDSSILAGQIYY
+2062 
-2074 DYDEAP
+2074 
-2080 DSETSYGT
+2080 
-2088 AQLYITNVLG
+2088 
-2098 ADCDIKVKCDIAELA
+2098 
-2113 ESIQQII
+2113 
-2120 AMFTQSPSMQND
+2120 
-2132 APEADNTVV
+2132 
-2141 GIISQ
+2141 
-2146 ILELDFP
+2146 
-2153 AIIEKLTAN
+2153 
-2162 ASGFETEIDIDALLG
+2162 
-2177 ELEVTGITLG
+2177 
-2187 KVTLKYD
+2187 
-2194 TETDKLT
+2194 
-2201 GSALGG
+2201 
-2207 LTLEAY
+2207 
-2213 KGTQEVK
+2213 
-2220 PIDGEFLDINEVLNT
+2220 EFLDINEVLNT

-2293 ITLTRNEDTLL
+2293 INLTRNEETLL
-2304 AGQIHYDYD
+2304 AGQIYYDYNN
-2313 EAAEG
+2313 EG
-2318 ETSYGTAQL
+2318 YGTAQL
-2327 YITNVFG
+2327 YITNVLG
-2334 ADCDIKVKCDIAELA
+2334 AACDIKVKCDIAELA

-2372 DNTVVGII
+2372 DNTVVAIV
-2380 SEILEL
+2380 SQILEFN
-2386 DFPAIIEKLTA
+2386 FPAIIEKLTA

-2409 ALLGELEVTGISL
+2409 VLLGELEVTGITL
-2422 GKVTLKYDKAT
+2422 GKVTLKYDTET

-2447 VYKGTQEVKPIDGN
+2447 AYKGTQEVKPIDGEFLDIN
-2461 FLDINE
+2461 EVLNTVTDILTNKLVALSLNLDETSLANLLKGVGAEDYVSLADGLGLTVDGTLDIEQLAALVNITLTRGEETLLAGQIYYDYDDAPDGETSYGTAQLYITNVLGAACDIKVKCDIAELAESIQQIIAMFTQSPSMQNDAPEADNTVVAIVSQILEFNFPAIIEKLTANASGFETEIDVDVLLGELEVTGITLGAVTLKYDTETEKLTGSALGGLTLEAYRGTTTVEPIDGNFLDLNDVLNAVKDILENKLVSLSLTLDETGLETLLKGVGAEDYVSLAKGLGLTVEGTLDLEQLAALVNITLTRGEETLLAGQIYYDYDEAPDGETSYGTAQLYITNVLGAECDIKVKCDIAELAESIQQIIAMFTQSPSMQNDAPEADNTVVAIVSQILEFNFPAIIEKLTANASGFETEIDVDVLLGELEVTGITLGKVTLKYDTETEKLTGSALGGLTLEAYKGTQEVKPIDGEFLDINE
-2467 VIDIAL
+2467 VIEIAL

-2499 GVAVGIDG
+2499 GVAVGIEG

-2541 FTFLYNNK
+2541 FTFLYNNG
-2549 AADSDPYIRI
+2549 AADGDPYIRI
-2559 GIGEEVLNITKGDI
+2559 GIGDEVLNITKRDI
-2573 ATVSAQI
+2573 AEVSAQI

-2623 DGGDGSIKE
+2623 DGGDGGIKE

-2647 GANENGENV
+2647 GTNESGENV

-2732 GSLDELNQNSSSE
+2732 GSLDELKQNSSSE
-2745 EVAFVKIVYDY
+2745 EVSFIKIVYDY

-2880 FGSVAGSFRTSE
+2880 FGSVAGSFRTSG

-2905 SEEQEK
+2905 SEEHEK

-2925 SEVVKISSAD
+2925 PEVVKISSAD

-2957 GSAQIVAEKDRLT
+2957 GSAQIVAEKDRLV
-2970 VGLSHENS
+2970 VGLKHKDSA
-2978 NYNWI
+2978 YNWI

-3056 GDEWWSGIVGAVL
+3056 GDEWWSGIIGAVL

-3215 GESEEATALSQ
+3215 GGNEEATALSQ

-3232 IDLGEENAYT
+3232 INLGEENAYT

-3377 GVLDTVNTQREY
+3377 GVLGTVNTQREY

-3434 DGNVYVY
+3434 SGNVYVY
-3441 VAAGDTS
+3441 VAADDTS

-3601 AANAFANSSNTEA
+3601 AANAFAMSQVNEKFPY
-3614 TSLKNVVVPESIT
+3614 SLRNVVVPENVT
-3627 VVGSRAFL
+3627 YVGGRAFL
-3635 DNKGIRSIIF
+3635 DNKGLETVVF
-3645 LAQNVT
+3645 LAESVYFDIDANADADADSQ
-3651 FNTSDGDR
+3651 R
-3659 KYYPFYGCSTD
+3659 YAFYGCTSLTNSD
-3670 NNDNGSLLNIY
+3670 GSYDDTKTNLKIYFKNATTYDEGNNGNTWNDGIGVTNRRKEHSWSSPDYTRAIIY
-3681 YNGDYES
+3681 Q
-3688 DNVDTF
+3688 
-3694 CIKDN
+3694 IKE
-3699 GWGNWYR
+3699 
-3706 IGDSGWGQM
+3706 
-3715 HDGGTWAYLD
+3715 WAYLN
-3725 ISLDADIESYA
+3725 ISLTADIDGYA
-3736 SDDLRDDIVAYLAD
+3736 TDDLRNDIVAYLAE
-3750 NGYSYNEAIYAG
+3750 NGYAYNADIYNA
-3762 TDCMLVNLSGVSAD
+3762 TKYMLVNVSGVSAD
-3776 GFKAEAES
+3776 SLKAEIENAVN
-3784 AAKLL
+3784 LL
-3789 IDTYTAS
+3789 VDKHTAD
-3796 VSGAVN
+3796 VSGAIN
-3802 MYSVTVEVSA
+3802 MYAATAEITA
-3812 MSGSLDSGFSGGIY
+3812 ISGNFDSGFGGG
-3826 VNIDVTDSGEA
+3826 VNINITVNNSGEA
-3837 WYKTSCS
+3837 WYKVSCG

-3851 SVVNPMNVEYEEGCS
+3851 SDVNTMKVEYEDGKSEEYEGA
-3866 VEFNGVL
+3866 L
-3873 YVKAGSAI
+3873 YVKAGSKI
-3881 TLSSTNSSAYGLVS
+3881 KFSSSNAEAYALDS
-3895 VDVNG
+3895 VNVNG
-3900 VSNSDTADGVC
+3900 GTVENAENGVC
-3911 EIVMPES
+3911 EIIMREEVS
-3918 VANIVANYQT
+3918 NLVANYQT

-3939 SFKYDGVTY
+3939 SFKYDGVIY
-3948 ENSSDG
+3948 ENSANG
-3954 WYSVVLGEDVAELT
+3954 WYSVVLGKEVTELT
-3968 YGVTAELPGYYF
+3968 CEVTAEESDYYF

-3988 EALEFTSDLTVSEN
+3988 KTLEFTSDLTVSKD
-4002 AHFYAIWAQN
+4002 AQFYAIWAHSTRAISVDLQQSGN
-4012 NSQNLTVSFEKPE
+4012 GNSLGTPAKTDESQDGT
-4025 ANTSSLSDI
+4025 
-4034 AVTSEQGSFSAWY
+4034 FSAWY
-4047 ADEDFSKEA
+4047 ADEDFATKYSGISKDCT
-4056 ISELGANTVVYARL
+4056 IVYARWQFNL
-4070 SFSLGFTISG
+4070 TFSLSSGVSNTKLNNVSGSPSKFTDMMYEIDVQEGNYVIVKYTPGTHQSGKNWLGQTKPVSHSQANVYIYESESDYKISEANDINLYQFYAQKTNSG
-4080 EKTKYNVTMS
+4080 EGTRCFRTVDFYGLWTGIIKMTTGDNDPRIGDSGDGYDYS
-4090 YPNSSSETYWEED
+4090 YDSYYHTIVIANNSS
-4103 ATGLSTND
+4103 
-4111 TNKIDWLADGIADSQ
+4111 
-4126 GTAIVVLEGAYVEVS
+4126 IVYHA
-4141 RGDSANVILI
+4141 
-4151 NIYNVKDADVP
+4151 
-4162 LYSIS
+4162 
-4167 VQGIKMSWR
+4167 
-4176 GIGSWGSWREDG
+4176 
-4188 DRAFFDGN
+4188 
-4196 SHFNSNEC
+4196 
-4204 SADGFTMPNG
+4204 
-4214 YNIDGNNKVWLTSE
+4214 
-4228 SVSQNLEFILTI
+4228 

>member
-33 VLSSTLQGEKEVVRP
+33 VLSSALQGEKEVVRP

-77 LAYVLDRQEYYHSE
+77 LAYVLDQQELYHSE
-91 SSTSSV
+91 SLTTSV

-135 PDGNENGKGAGVYMR
+135 PGGNENGEGAGVYMR

-236 GGLDT
+236 GGLDA

-592 IGIADP
+592 IGIVDL
-598 GDSLNNLKLEV
+598 GDSLDNLKLEV

-690 EGDEGSEEGGAAVL
+690 EGDEGSEVGGAAVL

-751 IDVTLGDIT
+751 TDVTLGDIT

-914 GADLSANPVK
+914 GADLSASPVK

-934 AIEQLIGAVEEV
+934 AIEQTIGAVEEV
-946 LPVAENGQSDGEGN
+946 LPVTENGQSDGEGN
-960 DIASIISGVLAIDFG
+960 DIASIISGVLAIDFS

-1004 SLGLGEI
+1004 SLGLGEV
-1011 TLEYNTEGALTGSA
+1011 TLKYNTEGTLTGSA
-1025 LNGEVVLEVSG
+1025 LNGEVALEVSG

-1043 PDDSEFLDINEVL
+1043 PDDS
-1056 NTVTDIL
+1056 
-1063 TNKLVA
+1063 
-1069 LSLDLDETGLAN
+1069 
-1081 LLKGVGAEDYV
+1081 
-1092 SLAKGLGLTVDGTL
+1092 
-1106 DIEQLAA
+1106 
-1113 LVNITLTRG
+1113 
-1122 EETLLAGQIYYDYN
+1122 
-1136 NEGYGTAQLYIT
+1136 
-1148 NILGAD
+1148 
-1154 CDIKVKCDI
+1154 
-1163 AELAESIQQIIAMFT
+1163 
-1178 QSPSMQNDAPE
+1178 
-1189 ADNSVVAIVS
+1189 
-1199 QILELDFPAIIEKL
+1199 
-1213 TANASGFET
+1213 
-1222 EIDVD
+1222 
-1227 SLLGELEVTGITL
+1227 
-1240 GTVTLKYDTATEKLT
+1240 
-1255 GSALGGLTLEAYK
+1255 
-1268 GAQEVKPIDGEFLD
+1268 
-1282 LNDVL
+1282 
-1287 NTVTDILT
+1287 
-1295 NKLVALSL
+1295 
-1303 NLNEAGLETL
+1303 
-1313 LKGVGAEDYVSLA
+1313 
-1326 KGLGLTVDGTLD
+1326 
-1338 IEQLA
+1338 
-1343 ALVSITLTRGEET
+1343 
-1356 LLAGQI
+1356 
-1362 YYDYDEAP
+1362 
-1370 DGETSYGTA
+1370 
-1379 QLYITNV
+1379 
-1386 FGAACDIKVKCDI
+1386 
-1399 AELAESIQQI
+1399 
-1409 IAMFSQ
+1409 
-1415 SPSMQNDA
+1415 
-1423 PEADNTVVGII
+1423 
-1434 SEILELDFPAIIE
+1434 
-1447 KLTANASGFET
+1447 
-1458 EIDVDALLGE
+1458 
-1468 LEVTGIS
+1468 
-1475 LGKVT
+1475 
-1480 LKYDTAT
+1480 
-1487 EKLTGSALGG
+1487 
-1497 LTLEAY
+1497 
-1503 KGTTTVEP
+1503 
-1511 IKGEFFDIN
+1511 
-1520 EVLNTVTDIL
+1520 
-1530 TNKLV
+1530 
-1535 ALSLNLDETGLANLL
+1535 
-1550 KGVGAEDYVS
+1550 
-1560 LADGLGLTVDGTLDI
+1560 
-1575 EQLAALVNITLTR
+1575 
-1588 GEETLL
+1588 
-1594 AGQIYYE
+1594 
-1601 YMEAETDGETS
+1601 
-1612 YGTAQLYITNVLG
+1612 
-1625 AECDIKVKCDIA
+1625 
-1637 ELAESIQQIIAMFTQ
+1637 
-1652 SPSMQ
+1652 
-1657 NDAPE
+1657 
-1662 ADNSVVA
+1662 
-1669 IVSQILE
+1669 
-1676 LDFPAIIEKLTANA
+1676 
-1690 SGFETEINI
+1690 
-1699 DALLG
+1699 
-1704 ELEVTGISLG
+1704 
-1714 KVTLKYDTETEK
+1714 
-1726 LTGSALGGLTLEAY
+1726 
-1740 KCTQEV
+1740 
-1746 KPIDGNF
+1746 
-1753 LDLNDVLNAVTDILT
+1753 
-1768 GKLVALSLNLDETGL
+1768 
-1783 ETLLKGVG
+1783 
-1791 AEDYVSLAKGLN
+1791 
-1803 LTVDG
+1803 
-1808 TLDIEQ
+1808 
-1814 LAAIVN
+1814 
-1820 ITLTRGEE
+1820 
-1828 TLLAGQIYYEYT
+1828 
-1840 EAETDGETSYGT
+1840 
-1852 AQLYITNILGAT
+1852 
-1864 CDIKVKCDIAELAES
+1864 
-1879 IQQIIAM
+1879 
-1886 FTQSPSM
+1886 
-1893 QNDAPEAD
+1893 
-1901 NTVVGII
+1901 
-1908 SEILE
+1908 
-1913 LDFPAIIEKLTAN
+1913 
-1926 ASGFETEIDIDAL
+1926 
-1939 LGELEVTGISLGK
+1939 
-1952 VTLKYDTATEKLTG
+1952 
-1966 SALGGL
+1966 
-1972 TLEAY
+1972 
-1977 KGAQE
+1977 
-1982 IKPIDGEFL
+1982 
-1991 DLNDVLNAVK
+1991 
-2001 DILENKLVALSLTLD
+2001 
-2016 ETGLE
+2016 
-2021 TLLKGVG
+2021 
-2028 AEDYVSLAKGLGLT
+2028 
-2042 VDGTLDIEQ
+2042 
-2051 LAAIVNITLTR
+2051 
-2062 GDSSILAGQIYY
+2062 
-2074 DYDEAP
+2074 
-2080 DSETSYGT
+2080 
-2088 AQLYITNVLG
+2088 
-2098 ADCDIKVKCDIAELA
+2098 
-2113 ESIQQII
+2113 
-2120 AMFTQSPSMQND
+2120 
-2132 APEADNTVV
+2132 
-2141 GIISQ
+2141 
-2146 ILELDFP
+2146 
-2153 AIIEKLTAN
+2153 
-2162 ASGFETEIDIDALLG
+2162 
-2177 ELEVTGITLG
+2177 
-2187 KVTLKYD
+2187 
-2194 TETDKLT
+2194 
-2201 GSALGG
+2201 
-2207 LTLEAY
+2207 
-2213 KGTQEVK
+2213 
-2220 PIDGEFLDINEVLNT
+2220 EFLDINEVLNT

-2293 ITLTRNEDTLL
+2293 INLTRNEETLL
-2304 AGQIHYDYD
+2304 AGQIYYDYNN
-2313 EAAEG
+2313 EG
-2318 ETSYGTAQL
+2318 YGTAQL
-2327 YITNVFG
+2327 YITNVLG
-2334 ADCDIKVKCDIAELA
+2334 AACDIKVKCDIAELA

-2372 DNTVVGII
+2372 DNTVVAIV
-2380 SEILEL
+2380 SQILEFN
-2386 DFPAIIEKLTA
+2386 FPAIIEKLTA

-2409 ALLGELEVTGISL
+2409 VLLGELEVTGITL
-2422 GKVTLKYDKAT
+2422 GKVTLKYDTET

-2447 VYKGTQEVKPIDGN
+2447 AYKGTQEVKPIDGEFLDIN
-2461 FLDINE
+2461 EVLNTVTDILTNKLVALSLNLDETSLANLLKGVGAEDYVSLADGLGLTVDGTLDIEQLAALVNITLTRGEETLLAGQIYYDYDDAPDGETSYGTAQLYITNVLGAACDIKVKCDIAELAESIQQIIAMFTQSPSMQNDAPEADNTVVAIVSQILEFNFPAIIEKLTANASGFETEIDVDVLLGELEVTGITLGAVTLKYDTETEKLTGSALGGLTLEAYRGTTTVEPIDGNFLDLNDVLNAVKDILENKLVALSLNLDETGLANLLKGVGAEDYVSLAKGLNLTVDGTLDIEQLAAIVNITLTRGDSSILAGQIYYDYNNEGYGTAQLYITNVLGAACDIKVKCDIAELAESIQQIIAMFTQSPSMQNDAPEADNTVVAIVSQILEFNFPAIIEKLTANASGFETEIDVDVLLGELEVTGITLGAVTLKYDTETEKLTGSALGGLTLEAYRGTTTVEPIDGNFLDLNDVLNAVKDILENKLVSLSLTLDETGLETLLKGVGAEDYVSLAKGLGLTVEGTLDIEQLAALVNITLTRGEETLLAGQIYYDYDEAPDGETSYGTAQLYITNVLGAECDIKVKCDIAELAESIQQIIAMFTQSPSMQNDAPEADNTVVAIVSQILEFNFPAIIEKLTANASGFETEIDVDVLLGELEVTGITLGKVTLKYDTETEKLTGSALGGLTLEAYKGTQEVKPIDGEFLDINE
-2467 VIDIAL
+2467 VIEIAL

-2499 GVAVGIDG
+2499 GVAVGIEG

-2541 FTFLYNNK
+2541 FTFLYNNG
-2549 AADSDPYIRI
+2549 AADGDPYIRI
-2559 GIGEEVLNITKGDI
+2559 GIGDEVLNITKRDI
-2573 ATVSAQI
+2573 AEVSAQI

-2623 DGGDGSIKE
+2623 DGGDGGIKE

-2647 GANENGENV
+2647 GTNESGENV

-2732 GSLDELNQNSSSE
+2732 GSLDELKQNSSSE
-2745 EVAFVKIVYDY
+2745 EVSFIKIVYDY

-2880 FGSVAGSFRTSE
+2880 FGSVAGSFRTSG

-2905 SEEQEK
+2905 SEEHEK

-2925 SEVVKISSAD
+2925 PEVVKISSAD

-2957 GSAQIVAEKDRLT
+2957 GSAQIVAEKDRLV
-2970 VGLSHENS
+2970 VGLKHKDSA
-2978 NYNWI
+2978 YNWI

-3056 GDEWWSGIVGAVL
+3056 GDEWWSGIIGAVL

-3215 GESEEATALSQ
+3215 GGNEEATALSQ

-3232 IDLGEENAYT
+3232 INLGEENAYT

-3377 GVLDTVNTQREY
+3377 GVLGTVNTQREY

-3434 DGNVYVY
+3434 SGNVYVY
-3441 VAAGDTS
+3441 VAADDTS

-3601 AANAFANSSNTEA
+3601 AANAFAMSQVNEKFPY
-3614 TSLKNVVVPESIT
+3614 SLRNVVVPENVT
-3627 VVGSRAFL
+3627 YVGGRAFL
-3635 DNKGIRSIIF
+3635 DNKGLETVVF
-3645 LAQNVT
+3645 LAESVYFDIDANADADADSQ
-3651 FNTSDGDR
+3651 R
-3659 KYYPFYGCSTD
+3659 YAFYGCTSLTNSD
-3670 NNDNGSLLNIY
+3670 GSYDDTKTNLKIYFKNATTYDEGNNGNTWNDGIGVTNRRKEHSWSSPDYTRAIIY
-3681 YNGDYES
+3681 Q
-3688 DNVDTF
+3688 
-3694 CIKDN
+3694 IKE
-3699 GWGNWYR
+3699 
-3706 IGDSGWGQM
+3706 
-3715 HDGGTWAYLD
+3715 WAYLN
-3725 ISLDADIESYA
+3725 ISLTADIDGYA
-3736 SDDLRDDIVAYLAD
+3736 TDDLRNDIVAYLAE
-3750 NGYSYNEAIYAG
+3750 NGYAYNADIYNA
-3762 TDCMLVNLSGVSAD
+3762 TKYMLVNVSGVSAD
-3776 GFKAEAES
+3776 SLKAEIENAVN
-3784 AAKLL
+3784 LL
-3789 IDTYTAS
+3789 VDKHTAD
-3796 VSGAVN
+3796 VSGAIN
-3802 MYSVTVEVSA
+3802 MYAATAEITA
-3812 MSGSLDSGFSGGIY
+3812 ISGNFDSGFGGG
-3826 VNIDVTDSGEA
+3826 VNINITVNNSGEA
-3837 WYKTSCS
+3837 WYKVSCG

-3851 SVVNPMNVEYEEGCS
+3851 SDVNTMKVEYEDGKSEEYEGA
-3866 VEFNGVL
+3866 L
-3873 YVKAGSAI
+3873 YVKAGSKI
-3881 TLSSTNSSAYGLVS
+3881 KFSSSNAEAYALDS
-3895 VDVNG
+3895 VNVNG
-3900 VSNSDTADGVC
+3900 GTVENAENGVC
-3911 EIVMPES
+3911 EIIMREEVS
-3918 VANIVANYQT
+3918 NLVANYQT

-3939 SFKYDGVTY
+3939 SFKYDGVIY
-3948 ENSSDG
+3948 ENSANG
-3954 WYSVVLGEDVAELT
+3954 WYSVVLGKEVTELT
-3968 YGVTAELPGYYF
+3968 CEVTAEESDYYF

-3988 EALEFTSDLTVSEN
+3988 KTLEFTSDLTVSKD
-4002 AHFYAIWAQN
+4002 AQFYAIWAHSTRAISVDLQQSGN
-4012 NSQNLTVSFEKPE
+4012 GNSLGTPAKTDESQDGT
-4025 ANTSSLSDI
+4025 
-4034 AVTSEQGSFSAWY
+4034 FSAWY
-4047 ADEDFSKEA
+4047 ADEDFATKYSGISKDCT
-4056 ISELGANTVVYARL
+4056 IVYARWQFNL
-4070 SFSLGFTISG
+4070 TFSLSSGVSNTKLNNVSGSPSKFTDMMYEIDVQEGNYVIVKYTPGTHQSGKNWLGQTKPVSHSQANVYIYESESDYKISEANDINLYQFYAQKTNSG
-4080 EKTKYNVTMS
+4080 EGTRCFRTVDFYGLWTGIIKMTTGDNDPRIGDSGDGYDYS
-4090 YPNSSSETYWEED
+4090 YDSYYHTIVIANNSS
-4103 ATGLSTND
+4103 
-4111 TNKIDWLADGIADSQ
+4111 
-4126 GTAIVVLEGAYVEVS
+4126 IVYHA
-4141 RGDSANVILI
+4141 
-4151 NIYNVKDADVP
+4151 
-4162 LYSIS
+4162 
-4167 VQGIKMSWR
+4167 
-4176 GIGSWGSWREDG
+4176 
-4188 DRAFFDGN
+4188 
-4196 SHFNSNEC
+4196 
-4204 SADGFTMPNG
+4204 
-4214 YNIDGNNKVWLTSE
+4214 
-4228 SVSQNLEFILTI
+4228 

>member
-1 MVRLRK
+1 M
-7 SHTKLKI
+7 
-14 ALCSVCGFFV
+14 
-24 AIGGVLGIW
+24 
-33 VLSSTLQGEKEVVRP
+33 
-48 EDTVSVRKELPS
+48 
-60 GGTYSELKSDGL
+60 
-72 DTLGY
+72 
-77 LAYVLDRQEYYHSE
+77 
-91 SSTSSV
+91 
-97 AMIATQT
+97 
-104 TQSFK
+104 
-109 DYKDGIMLSS
+109 
-119 DFTYG
+119 
-124 FVSAG
+124 
-129 TQSCFV
+129 
-135 PDGNENGKGAGVYMR
+135 
-150 TSNGSVNSSSTG
+150 
-162 TNTNWNDDVRY
+162 
-173 YPEEEYLYTYGQ
+173 
-185 YSTEMTVYI
+185 
-194 LNDETVTSWDEV
+194 
-206 RDNGDGTYSQK
+206 
-217 FYLDAEKAAY
+217 
-227 YYQYAMKTR
+227 
-236 GGLDT
+236 
-241 LPIFKSV
+241 
-248 TLDITFDDSYHVLEI
+248 
-263 DAVEDTNITYIFS
+263 
-276 MDSTSTT
+276 
-283 TTTYSYDEVSFDQP
+283 
-297 HRDLYDAYYK
+297 
-307 DYVGKLQS
+307 
-315 GDNEEEQIDVISL
+315 
-328 LAGAFANVLNG
+328 
-339 QGQQFDATLT
+339 
-349 LGNTPYYGRVYLNVD
+349 
-364 MGGISSG
+364 
-371 DILGAI
+371 
-377 EARIQLSADQSFDS
+377 
-391 QDLYIELSDG
+391 
-401 KVSGYYSTGFALT
+401 
-414 ADINSFGDII
+414 
-424 DKFETW
+424 
-430 ISTLDFGSSSDGGT
+430 
-444 DGEGEGED
+444 
-452 QPDEGEGD
+452 
-460 SSSSLND
+460 
-467 ILEQLLGG
+467 
-475 LVLEESEGG
+475 
-484 VSVSLDISDLLG
+484 
-496 IGLSA
+496 
-501 KLDFTA
+501 
-507 SEGADGTTEYSFVSA
+507 
-522 DIGGITYGGE
+522 
-532 NLALSL
+532 
-538 GLAPSA
+538 
-544 AENISHDESETPFN
+544 
-558 VNEAADSLYQLLSS
+558 
-572 QTLKLRLSLE
+572 
-582 GAELADFASA
+582 
-592 IGIADP
+592 
-598 GDSLNNLKLEV
+598 
-609 EGGVALDGLTVNAA
+609 
-623 VRLIDTSAEKTLLD
+623 
-637 ADVYYI
+637 
-643 YNGSSGAYGTA
+643 
-654 YLAIT
+654 
-659 NLLGVECDAKVYC
+659 
-672 DIADLADTIT
+672 
-682 KLVASFSG
+682 
-690 EGDEGSEEGGAAVL
+690 
-704 AEDGSDLVSVING
+704 
-717 VLSLDFGS
+717 
-725 VIKELTANNT
+725 
-735 VIGATVNA
+735 
-743 DEILALLG
+743 
-751 IDVTLGDIT
+751 
-760 LEYSLGDFDAE
+760 
-771 DYNTE
+771 
-776 GGWLHGSVPSLGAE
+776 
-790 VYVYG
+790 
-795 STLAIDEINFEE
+795 
-807 YLDLD
+807 
-812 VLLGSV
+812 
-818 IGVLSS
+818 
-824 ETVTVDLTVTGGAVA
+824 
-839 DILAGA
+839 
-845 GLADL
+845 
-850 GASLDGLTLNVSGGV
+850 
-865 SISSLPSA
+865 
-873 LAAQAKVNLTNG
+873 
-885 DLPYV
+885 
-890 VAEVFYAYEEGGMG
+890 
-904 TAYITITNLL
+904 
-914 GADLSANPVK
+914 
-924 VKCDISDAVT
+924 
-934 AIEQLIGAVEEV
+934 
-946 LPVAENGQSDGEGN
+946 
-960 DIASIISGVLAIDFG
+960 
-975 SIIKELTIN
+975 
-984 ADVLS
+984 
-989 TTIDADNLIAMFSDV
+989 
-1004 SLGLGEI
+1004 
-1011 TLEYNTEGALTGSA
+1011 
-1025 LNGEVVLEVSG
+1025 
-1036 SDSTLTA
+1036 
-1043 PDDSEFLDINEVL
+1043 
-1056 NTVTDIL
+1056 
-1063 TNKLVA
+1063 
-1069 LSLDLDETGLAN
+1069 
-1081 LLKGVGAEDYV
+1081 
-1092 SLAKGLGLTVDGTL
+1092 
-1106 DIEQLAA
+1106 
-1113 LVNITLTRG
+1113 
-1122 EETLLAGQIYYDYN
+1122 
-1136 NEGYGTAQLYIT
+1136 
-1148 NILGAD
+1148 
-1154 CDIKVKCDI
+1154 
-1163 AELAESIQQIIAMFT
+1163 
-1178 QSPSMQNDAPE
+1178 
-1189 ADNSVVAIVS
+1189 
-1199 QILELDFPAIIEKL
+1199 
-1213 TANASGFET
+1213 
-1222 EIDVD
+1222 
-1227 SLLGELEVTGITL
+1227 TGITL
-1240 GTVTLKYDTATEKLT
+1240 GTVTLKYDTATK
-1255 GSALGGLTLEAYK
+1255 
-1268 GAQEVKPIDGEFLD
+1268 
-1282 LNDVL
+1282 
-1287 NTVTDILT
+1287 
-1295 NKLVALSL
+1295 
-1303 NLNEAGLETL
+1303 
-1313 LKGVGAEDYVSLA
+1313 
-1326 KGLGLTVDGTLD
+1326 
-1338 IEQLA
+1338 
-1343 ALVSITLTRGEET
+1343 
-1356 LLAGQI
+1356 
-1362 YYDYDEAP
+1362 
-1370 DGETSYGTA
+1370 
-1379 QLYITNV
+1379 
-1386 FGAACDIKVKCDI
+1386 
-1399 AELAESIQQI
+1399 
-1409 IAMFSQ
+1409 
-1415 SPSMQNDA
+1415 
-1423 PEADNTVVGII
+1423 
-1434 SEILELDFPAIIE
+1434 
-1447 KLTANASGFET
+1447 
-1458 EIDVDALLGE
+1458 
-1468 LEVTGIS
+1468 
-1475 LGKVT
+1475 
-1480 LKYDTAT
+1480 
-1487 EKLTGSALGG
+1487 KLTGSALGG

-1511 IKGEFFDIN
+1511 IKGEF
-1520 EVLNTVTDIL
+1520 
-1530 TNKLV
+1530 
-1535 ALSLNLDETGLANLL
+1535 
-1550 KGVGAEDYVS
+1550 
-1560 LADGLGLTVDGTLDI
+1560 
-1575 EQLAALVNITLTR
+1575 
-1588 GEETLL
+1588 
-1594 AGQIYYE
+1594 
-1601 YMEAETDGETS
+1601 
-1612 YGTAQLYITNVLG
+1612 
-1625 AECDIKVKCDIA
+1625 
-1637 ELAESIQQIIAMFTQ
+1637 
-1652 SPSMQ
+1652 
-1657 NDAPE
+1657 
-1662 ADNSVVA
+1662 
-1669 IVSQILE
+1669 
-1676 LDFPAIIEKLTANA
+1676 
-1690 SGFETEINI
+1690 
-1699 DALLG
+1699 
-1704 ELEVTGISLG
+1704 
-1714 KVTLKYDTETEK
+1714 
-1726 LTGSALGGLTLEAY
+1726 
-1740 KCTQEV
+1740 
-1746 KPIDGNF
+1746 
-1753 LDLNDVLNAVTDILT
+1753 
-1768 GKLVALSLNLDETGL
+1768 
-1783 ETLLKGVG
+1783 
-1791 AEDYVSLAKGLN
+1791 
-1803 LTVDG
+1803 
-1808 TLDIEQ
+1808 
-1814 LAAIVN
+1814 
-1820 ITLTRGEE
+1820 
-1828 TLLAGQIYYEYT
+1828 
-1840 EAETDGETSYGT
+1840 
-1852 AQLYITNILGAT
+1852 
-1864 CDIKVKCDIAELAES
+1864 
-1879 IQQIIAM
+1879 
-1886 FTQSPSM
+1886 
-1893 QNDAPEAD
+1893 
-1901 NTVVGII
+1901 
-1908 SEILE
+1908 
-1913 LDFPAIIEKLTAN
+1913 
-1926 ASGFETEIDIDAL
+1926 
-1939 LGELEVTGISLGK
+1939 
-1952 VTLKYDTATEKLTG
+1952 
-1966 SALGGL
+1966 
-1972 TLEAY
+1972 
-1977 KGAQE
+1977 
-1982 IKPIDGEFL
+1982 
-1991 DLNDVLNAVK
+1991 
-2001 DILENKLVALSLTLD
+2001 
-2016 ETGLE
+2016 
-2021 TLLKGVG
+2021 
-2028 AEDYVSLAKGLGLT
+2028 
-2042 VDGTLDIEQ
+2042 
-2051 LAAIVNITLTR
+2051 
-2062 GDSSILAGQIYY
+2062 
-2074 DYDEAP
+2074 
-2080 DSETSYGT
+2080 
-2088 AQLYITNVLG
+2088 
-2098 ADCDIKVKCDIAELA
+2098 
-2113 ESIQQII
+2113 
-2120 AMFTQSPSMQND
+2120 
-2132 APEADNTVV
+2132 
-2141 GIISQ
+2141 
-2146 ILELDFP
+2146 
-2153 AIIEKLTAN
+2153 
-2162 ASGFETEIDIDALLG
+2162 
-2177 ELEVTGITLG
+2177 
-2187 KVTLKYD
+2187 
-2194 TETDKLT
+2194 
-2201 GSALGG
+2201 
-2207 LTLEAY
+2207 
-2213 KGTQEVK
+2213 
-2220 PIDGEFLDINEVLNT
+2220 
-2235 VKDILE
+2235 
-2241 NKLVALS
+2241 
-2248 LNLDE
+2248 
-2253 TGLETLLKGVG
+2253 
-2264 AEDYV
+2264 
-2269 SLAKGL
+2269 
-2275 GLTVDGTLDIEQL
+2275 
-2288 AALVN
+2288 
-2293 ITLTRNEDTLL
+2293 
-2304 AGQIHYDYD
+2304 
-2313 EAAEG
+2313 
-2318 ETSYGTAQL
+2318 
-2327 YITNVFG
+2327 
-2334 ADCDIKVKCDIAELA
+2334 
-2349 ESIQQIIAMFTQSPS
+2349 
-2364 MQNDAPEA
+2364 
-2372 DNTVVGII
+2372 
-2380 SEILEL
+2380 
-2386 DFPAIIEKLTA
+2386 
-2397 NASGFETEIDVD
+2397 
-2409 ALLGELEVTGISL
+2409 
-2422 GKVTLKYDKAT
+2422 
-2433 EKLTGSALGGLTLE
+2433 
-2447 VYKGTQEVKPIDGN
+2447 
-2461 FLDINE
+2461 LDINE
-2467 VIDIAL
+2467 VIEIAL

-2478 VQAIIN
+2478 VQAIIH

-2499 GVAVGIDG
+2499 GVAVGIEG

-2541 FTFLYNNK
+2541 FTFLYNNG

-2559 GIGEEVLNITKGDI
+2559 GIGDEVLNITKCDI

-2587 EKLIDAINGGS
+2587 EKLIDVINGGS

-2623 DGGDGSIKE
+2623 DGGDGGIKE

-2732 GSLDELNQNSSSE
+2732 GSLDELKQNSSSE
-2745 EVAFVKIVYDY
+2745 EVSFIKIVYDY

-2880 FGSVAGSFRTSE
+2880 FGSVAGSFRTSG
-2892 GEGQEAA
+2892 GEGQDAA

-2940 TADIDAVLEAVG
+2940 TADIDAVLKAVG

-3035 LNGGTISADVDI
+3035 LNGGTIAADVDI

-3215 GESEEATALSQ
+3215 GGNEEATALSQ

-3232 IDLGEENAYT
+3232 INLGEENAYT

-3303 AVVVNFNIGYSGY
+3303 AVVINFNIGYSGY

-3335 LSDAARQEFD
+3335 LSDAERTEFEE
-3345 NALTLNNDVTA
+3345 ALAAESEVTA
-3356 NINGIDTVYAY
+3356 NINGADTVYAY

-3480 NGQTF
+3480 NGQMF

-3518 TVDFTATTVTEDVE
+3518 TVDFTATAVTEDVE
-3532 LEVQFARLSVTAE
+3532 LEAQFARLSVTAE

-3918 VANIVANYQT
+3918 VANIVANYKT

-3939 SFKYDGVTY
+3939 SFEYNGVIY
-3948 ENSSDG
+3948 ENSANG
-3954 WYSVVLGEDVAELT
+3954 WYSVVLGKEVTELT
-3968 YGVTAELPGYYF
+3968 CEVTAEESDYYF

-3988 EALEFTSDLTVSEN
+3988 KTLEFTSDLTVSKD
-4002 AHFYAIWAQN
+4002 AQFYAIWAHSTRAISVDLQQSGN
-4012 NSQNLTVSFEKPE
+4012 GNSLGTPAKTDESQDGT
-4025 ANTSSLSDI
+4025 
-4034 AVTSEQGSFSAWY
+4034 FSAWY
-4047 ADEDFSKEA
+4047 ADEDFATKYSGISKDCT
-4056 ISELGANTVVYARL
+4056 IVYARWQFNL
-4070 SFSLGFTISG
+4070 TFSLSSGVSNTKLNNVSGSPSKFTDMMYEIDVQEGNYVIVKYTPGTHQPGKNWLGQTKPVSHSQANVYIYESESDYKISEANDINLYQFYAQKTNSG
-4080 EKTKYNVTMS
+4080 EGTRCFRTVDFYGLWTGIIKMTTGDNDPRIGDSGDGYDYS
-4090 YPNSSSETYWEED
+4090 YDSYYHTIVIANNSS
-4103 ATGLSTND
+4103 
-4111 TNKIDWLADGIADSQ
+4111 
-4126 GTAIVVLEGAYVEVS
+4126 IVYHA
-4141 RGDSANVILI
+4141 
-4151 NIYNVKDADVP
+4151 
-4162 LYSIS
+4162 
-4167 VQGIKMSWR
+4167 
-4176 GIGSWGSWREDG
+4176 
-4188 DRAFFDGN
+4188 
-4196 SHFNSNEC
+4196 
-4204 SADGFTMPNG
+4204 
-4214 YNIDGNNKVWLTSE
+4214 
-4228 SVSQNLEFILTI
+4228 